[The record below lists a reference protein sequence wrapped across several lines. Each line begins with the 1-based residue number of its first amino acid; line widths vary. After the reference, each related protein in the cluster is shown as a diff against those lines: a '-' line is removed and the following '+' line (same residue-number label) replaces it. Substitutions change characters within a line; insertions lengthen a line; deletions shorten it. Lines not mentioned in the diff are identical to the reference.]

1 MGNKTFRKATLWLLV
16 LFAVFLFAPF
26 SSSADDGYDAHFFI
40 RYDSSTQTE
49 DGTTS
54 YHPSHYFPVGT
65 TASDYVYGSGGS
77 DYTSVDGKVLT
88 KSAYVAGAEKII
100 TGGNVNLYDS
110 FGTEANTEALHK
122 YFKTVYDNIL
132 QEPSRDVIQTSIGKA
147 LGAKY
152 ATLYAKGE
160 IDVLWYVSK
169 AESSY
174 VNVDGVV
181 YYVKTGQVVDK
192 PETDSG
198 SVEIDGIKNLKG
210 RNFKKG
216 DSWSFAI
223 KADSA
228 DAPMPEKSTVSIQPE
243 DDAVEYFTF
252 GEIHFTRADLAGTNS
267 KTFRYTITE
276 SGSVANVTND
286 SATHTV
292 NVTVSYDRNTKKL
305 SVKAAYLNGGKSGS
319 SAEFNNEY
327 HKPVTSVQGKKV
339 WADSNDRS
347 QMRPEFITIHLL
359 RNGEE
364 IKTKTVTE
372 ANDWKWTFDNL
383 DKFDANDKEYKYTIK
398 EDTVPF
404 YTSAESKDAD
414 GNTVITNTYKP
425 EKLELKGDSALKV
438 TKVVVGKKSA
448 EPFTFKLTAAEN
460 YGDAVK
466 MPANTEVKTS
476 DSIPADGAETKSFQP
491 VEITKAGTYQFKV
504 KETTTTTAG
513 GWDYDNRERTLTVK
527 VADNKGHL
535 EVVDADSTLSAT
547 VTNTFTPAVM
557 DGDTAIT
564 GLKTLIGRNML
575 KDEEFNFTLKAGDEA
590 TQKAID
596 EKDIVLGSTNARVST
611 LADGSTTT
619 FMFGRAEFSKEG
631 EYTFIVTEKDG
642 GKPGM
647 KYDTE
652 GKILKVK
659 VSKEDGVLKA
669 VQMNSPSYKNVYEA
683 AGEYTPAGTKT
694 LLSENGNKLSVKDGQ
709 FEFNVYYSGHEDQE
723 PVTTGTTGSGKDAPI
738 HFGTLSYSISD
749 LEKLVAKGYA
759 DKKVLASGAEYSI
772 NYAVTE
778 KETGNSA
785 LQQNTQTQTFRVVV
799 KDNGTGK
806 LTVESGTG
814 KKLNFENVYKSEKAT
829 VNFEGL
835 KVLEGRSLKAGEFT
849 FKVASADA
857 DTPMPEAREAQ
868 NKANGSVNF
877 GTITYGKDDL
887 GDATEKTF
895 TYKITESG
903 NHPGVSND
911 TETKTVKVT
920 VKDDGKG
927 HITAELNPKAAPLF
941 TFNNT
946 YRTTSQDSSVTGQ
959 VSIKKALAGRAMED
973 GEFHFVLKDEKG
985 KTVGNATND
994 KDGNITFPA
1003 LTFQNVG
1010 TYNYT
1015 VEEVAGNDSHITYD
1029 TTSYRV
1035 SAVVTD
1041 NLDGTLKVT
1050 WKSGTGTILFKN
1062 TYSVDPTEA
1071 TPSVEKEIIGE
1082 NPAKDSTFRFTL
1094 TGTDNAPMPKGSV
1107 DGEKTETITGEGQ
1120 TEFGKITFT
1129 QAGTYTYKV
1138 TEKLGNEAS
1147 YNYDST
1153 EYTLTYKVTDV
1164 RGELKAEQSITTG
1177 GKSANAMVFTN
1188 EYAPAS
1194 MEGDAA
1200 ITGTKE
1206 LVGRSMQADEQFE
1219 FTLKAGDEATQK
1231 AIDEKDIV
1239 LTDTDASLSGMK
1251 DGEKATF
1258 SFGRA
1263 EFSKEG
1269 EYTFTATE
1277 KDGRKAGMTYDTA
1290 AKTFKVKVFKKN
1302 GVMSTVQENQP
1313 TFKNT
1318 YEASGEYTPAGTKTL
1333 LNENGNK
1340 LSVKDNQFKFSVY
1353 YAGHEEGEPVI
1364 TGTTAGGKD
1373 AAIQFGKLS
1382 YTISDLEK
1390 LVAKG
1395 YADKKVLEDGAE
1407 YSINYAVTENA
1418 TGNSALQQN
1427 TQVQTFRVVVT
1438 DNGSGNLAT
1447 KSVYGQKIAFENLY
1461 KSDKATV
1468 NFEGQKVLEGRKL
1481 KADEFSFKFTS
1492 DEANAP
1498 MPEQTEV
1505 QNKAD
1510 GSVNFGAITYGKND
1524 LGDATEKTF
1533 TYKVKES
1540 GNQPGVSNDTETKI
1554 VKVTVKDDGKGHITA
1569 ETNPNT
1575 APLFTFNN
1583 TYSTT
1588 SQDSSV
1594 TGQVQM
1600 KKALTGRALKDGE
1613 FHFVLK
1619 NEAGKEVGKAVN
1631 DKDGN
1636 ITFPKLTFKNVG
1648 TYNYTV
1654 EEVAGNDRHITYD
1667 TTSYAVSAVVTD
1679 NLDGTLKVT
1688 WNSGTGNIQF
1698 RNTYTVD
1705 STNAT
1710 PSVEK
1715 KIAGG
1720 NPAKDST
1727 FRFTLTG
1734 KDNAPMPEGSKDG
1747 VKSASI
1753 TGEGK
1758 ADFGKITFDKAG
1770 TYTYKVSEKIGS
1782 ESSYNYDATEYT
1794 LTYKVKDVDGELKAE
1809 KSITAGGKSADS
1821 MVFTN
1826 KYAPAS
1832 LDGDTALTG
1841 TKTLIG
1847 RNMLKDEEFNFTLKA
1862 GDEATQ
1868 KAIDEKDIVLGSTNA
1883 RVSIL
1888 SNGSTTTFMFGR
1900 AEFAKEGE
1908 YTFLVTERDGGK
1920 PGMKYDTESKNLKVK
1935 VSKVNG
1941 IMTAVQEKTPAFK
1954 NTYEASGEYTPEGS
1968 KTLLNENGNKMS
1980 VKDDQFKFSVYYA
1993 GHEDQDPIITGTT
2006 GNGKYAPIHFG
2017 TLSYTISGLEKLVAK
2032 GYADKKVLAN
2042 GAEYSINY
2050 GVTENATGNSALQQ
2064 NTQTQTF
2071 RVVVKDNGT
2080 GKLTVE
2086 SGTGKKLNFE
2096 NVYKSEKATVNFEG
2110 LKVLEGRSLKAGE
2123 FSFKI
2128 ASDDANAPMPEQ
2140 TEVKNHANG
2149 SVNFGTITYGKNDL
2163 GDATEKTFTYKVTES
2178 GNHPGVAN
2186 DTETKTVKVTV
2197 KDDGKGH
2204 ITAETNPNAAP
2215 LFAFNNTYST
2225 QPMDSSVTGQV
2236 QIKKA
2241 LAGRSMEEGEFHF
2254 VLKNE
2259 EGKTVDNAV
2268 NDKDGNIT
2276 FKKLTFKNVGTYNY
2290 TVEEVAGN
2298 DRHITYDKNSYN
2310 VSAAVTDNLDGTL
2323 KVTWTSGT
2331 GAILFKNTYT
2341 VDPTD
2346 ATPSVE
2352 KKIAGGNPAKDSTF
2366 RFTLTGKDNA
2376 PMPEGSKDSVKSA
2389 SITGEGKADFGK
2401 ITFDKAGTYT
2411 YKVAEENGN
2420 ESSYNYDSTEYT
2432 LTYKVT
2438 DVKGELKA
2446 EQSITAGD
2454 KSADE
2459 MVFTNEY
2466 APASMD
2472 GDTAITG
2479 TKELTGRSMLKDEK
2493 FEFTLKAGDEETQK
2507 AIDEKDIVLDDTH
2520 ASLSGMRD
2528 GQKST
2533 FSFGRAEFSKEGE
2546 YTFTVTEKDG
2556 GKAGMTYDTKE
2567 KTFKV
2572 KVAKENGIMTAVQ
2585 EETPTFKNVYEASG
2599 EYTPAGTKTLL
2610 SENGNKLSVKD
2621 NQFKFSV
2628 YYAGHEDQKP
2638 VTTGVTTS
2646 GKDAAIHFGTLSYTV
2661 SDLEKLVAKGYAAKT
2676 AKDDGAEYS
2685 INYAVTENATGNSAL
2700 QQNTQV
2706 QTFRVVVTDNGSGNL
2721 ATKSVYGQK
2730 IAFENLYKSDKA
2742 TVNFEGQKVLEGRKL
2757 KADEFSFKFTSDE
2770 ANAPMPEQAEVKNKA
2785 NGQISFGTVTYGKDD
2800 LGDETEKTFTY
2811 KVKESGNRPGVAN
2824 DTETKTVKVTVKDDG
2839 KGHITAETDPKTAPL
2854 FAFSNTYSTKPM
2866 DSSVTDQ
2873 VQMKKVIVG
2882 RAMEEGEFHFVLKNE
2897 EGKTLDN
2904 AVNDKAGNITFDKL
2918 TFKKVGTYNYTVE
2931 EVAGNDR
2938 HITYD
2943 ATPYTISAIVT
2954 DNLDGTLKVTWKS
2967 GTGAILFK
2975 NTYTPDST
2983 DAAPSVEKKIAG
2995 KNPAK
3000 DSTFRFTLT
3009 GKDNAPM
3016 PEGSKDDRKTVKIT
3030 GEGKAD
3036 FGKINFTRAGTY
3048 TYKVAEEN
3056 GNESSYNYDST
3067 EYTLTYKVT
3076 DVRGTLKA
3084 EQSITA
3090 GGKSADAMVFTNKY
3104 APASMEGDAAIT
3116 GTKELAG
3123 RSMQK
3128 NEKFEFTLKA
3138 GDEATQKAIDEKDIV
3153 LDDTHASLSGMR
3165 DGQKS
3170 TFSFGR
3176 AEFSKEG
3183 EYTFTVTEKDG
3194 GKTGM
3199 TYDTKEKTFKVKVA
3213 KENGIMTAVQEETP
3227 TFKNVYEAS
3236 GEFTPAGTKTLLSE
3250 NGNKLSV
3257 KDNQFK
3263 FSVYYAGHTD
3273 GEAVTTGTTGSGK
3286 EAEIHFGKISYT
3298 ISELEKLVQ
3307 NGYANKVEIDGGTR
3321 YVINYVVTE
3330 NPSDNDAMQQ
3340 NTEAKGVQVFV
3351 EDNGDGTLSVE
3362 SEGADHLD
3370 FENRYKSGEAKVA
3383 LEGLKVLE
3391 GRSLQAEEFT
3401 FTLTSEDADAPMPEK
3416 SEVKNDAKGQINF
3429 GTITYGKDDLG
3440 DATEKTFTYQV
3451 KESGEQPGVAN
3462 DTETKTVKVTVKD
3475 DGEGHITA
3483 ETEPK
3488 EAPLFAFNNTYSTT
3502 SKESSVTDTVKIRKT
3517 LTGRKLKNKEFTFV
3531 LKDKDGKNVAEAKNN
3546 ADGKVTFKSLT
3557 FDEVG
3562 TYNYIVKEVKGNAKH
3577 VTYDANAYKVTAT
3590 VTDNL
3595 DGTLS
3600 VKWSTGTKKEIRF
3613 YNRYKTK
3620 TVTSNSNGKHGG
3632 KADNNNI
3639 GPFTGDD
3646 SNADLYLGLM
3656 GASAAV
3662 LAALAGSR
3670 KKRKL

>member
-1 MGNKTFRKATLWLLV
+1 MGNKISRKATLWLLV

-49 DGTTS
+49 DGTTHYS
-54 YHPSHYFPVGT
+54 PKHYFPVGT
-65 TASDYVYGSGGS
+65 TASGYVYGSGGS

-88 KSAYVAGAEKII
+88 KSAYVPGAEAAI

-110 FGTEANTEALHK
+110 FDTEALHT

-132 QEPSRDVIQTSIGKA
+132 QEPSRDVIQASIEKA

-152 ATLYAKGE
+152 AAMYAKGE

-192 PETDSG
+192 PETDRST
-198 SVEIDGIKNLKG
+198 VEIDGIKNLKG

-216 DSWSFAI
+216 DSWNFAI
-223 KADSA
+223 QADTD
-228 DAPMPEKSTVSIQPE
+228 DAPMPEKTTARIQPE
-243 DDAVEYFTF
+243 DDVVEYFTF
-252 GEIHFTRADLAGTNS
+252 GEIHFTRADLKGSNS

-286 SATHTV
+286 SASHTV
-292 NVTVSYDRNTKKL
+292 NVTVSYDRNKSKL
-305 SVKAAYLNGGKSGS
+305 SAKAEYLNGGKSGT

-327 HKPVTSVQGKKV
+327 HKPVTRVQVEKV
-339 WADSNDRS
+339 WSDSNDRS
-347 QMRPEFITIHLL
+347 RMRPESITIHLL

-404 YTSAESKDAD
+404 YTSAESTDAD

-425 EKLELKGDSALKV
+425 EKLELKGDAALKV

-491 VEITKAGTYQFKV
+491 VEITKAGTYKFKV

-575 KDEEFNFTLKAGDEA
+575 KDEEFNFTLKAGDAA

-659 VSKEDGVLKA
+659 VSKEDGALKA

-694 LLSENGNKLSVKDGQ
+694 LLNENGNKLSVKDGQ
-709 FEFNVYYSGHEDQE
+709 FEFNVYYSGHEDRE

-738 HFGTLSYSISD
+738 HFGTLSYTISD

-759 DKKVLASGAEYSI
+759 DKKVLANGAEYSI
-772 NYAVTE
+772 NYTVTE

-785 LQQNTQTQTFRVVV
+785 LQQNTQTQTFRVVM

-806 LTVESGTG
+806 LTVKSGTG
-814 KKLNFENVYKSEKAT
+814 KKLNFENEYKSEKAT

-835 KVLEGRSLKAGEFT
+835 KVLEGRNLKADEFT
-849 FKVASADA
+849 FKVTSDDADA
-857 DTPMPEAREAQ
+857 PMPKAREAQ
-868 NKANGSVNF
+868 NRANGSVNF
-877 GTITYGKDDL
+877 GTVTYGKDDL

-895 TYKITESG
+895 TYKVSESG

-911 TETKTVKVT
+911 TATKTVKVT

-927 HITAELNPKAAPLF
+927 HITAETDPKAAPLF

-946 YRTTSQDSSVTGQ
+946 YSTAPQDSSVTGQ

-973 GEFHFVLKDEKG
+973 GEFHFVLKDENG
-985 KTVGNATND
+985 KTVGEGTND
-994 KDGNITFPA
+994 KDGNISFPA
-1003 LTFQNVG
+1003 LTFKNVG

-1015 VEEVAGNDSHITYD
+1015 VKEVAGNDSHITYD
-1029 TTSYRV
+1029 ATPYKV

-1050 WKSGTGTILFKN
+1050 WKSGTGAILFKN
-1062 TYSVDPTEA
+1062 TYTVDPTDA
-1071 TPSVEKEIIGE
+1071 APSVEKKITGG

-1094 TGTDNAPMPKGSV
+1094 TGTGNAPMPKGSV
-1107 DGEKTETITGEGQ
+1107 DGEKTETIAGEGQ
-1120 TEFGKITFT
+1120 TDFGKITFT
-1129 QAGTYTYKV
+1129 RAGTYTYKV
-1138 TEKLGNEAS
+1138 TEELGNEAS

-1164 RGELKAEQSITTG
+1164 RGELKAEQSITAG
-1177 GKSANAMVFTN
+1177 GKSADSMVFTN

-1206 LVGRSMQADEQFE
+1206 LVGRSMLDGETFDFA
-1219 FTLKAGDEATQK
+1219 LKAGDEATQK

-1251 DGEKATF
+1251 NGEKATF

-1269 EYTFTATE
+1269 EYTFTVTE
-1277 KDGRKAGMTYDTA
+1277 KDGGKAGMTYDTE

-1302 GVMSTVQENQP
+1302 GVMRTVQENKP

-1318 YEASGEYTPAGTKTL
+1318 YEASGEYTPAGSKTL

-1353 YAGHEEGEPVI
+1353 YAGHEDGEPVI

-1407 YSINYAVTENA
+1407 YSINYAVTEN
-1418 TGNSALQQN
+1418 TPKNSALQQN

-1447 KSVYGQKIAFENLY
+1447 KSVYGHKIAFENLY

-1533 TYKVKES
+1533 TYKVKEY
-1540 GNQPGVSNDTETKI
+1540 GNRPGVSNDTETKI

-1569 ETNPNT
+1569 ETDPNT
-1575 APLFTFNN
+1575 TPLFTFNN

-1594 TGQVQM
+1594 TGQVSI
-1600 KKALTGRALKDGE
+1600 KKALAGRAMEDGE

-1619 NEAGKEVGKAVN
+1619 DENGKTVGNAVN

-1636 ITFPKLTFKNVG
+1636 ITFDKLTFKNVG

-1654 EEVAGNDRHITYD
+1654 EEV
-1667 TTSYAVSAVVTD
+1667 
-1679 NLDGTLKVT
+1679 
-1688 WNSGTGNIQF
+1688 
-1698 RNTYTVD
+1698 
-1705 STNAT
+1705 
-1710 PSVEK
+1710 P
-1715 KIAGG
+1715 
-1720 NPAKDST
+1720 
-1727 FRFTLTG
+1727 
-1734 KDNAPMPEGSKDG
+1734 
-1747 VKSASI
+1747 
-1753 TGEGK
+1753 
-1758 ADFGKITFDKAG
+1758 
-1770 TYTYKVSEKIGS
+1770 
-1782 ESSYNYDATEYT
+1782 
-1794 LTYKVKDVDGELKAE
+1794 
-1809 KSITAGGKSADS
+1809 
-1821 MVFTN
+1821 
-1826 KYAPAS
+1826 
-1832 LDGDTALTG
+1832 
-1841 TKTLIG
+1841 
-1847 RNMLKDEEFNFTLKA
+1847 
-1862 GDEATQ
+1862 
-1868 KAIDEKDIVLGSTNA
+1868 
-1883 RVSIL
+1883 
-1888 SNGSTTTFMFGR
+1888 
-1900 AEFAKEGE
+1900 
-1908 YTFLVTERDGGK
+1908 
-1920 PGMKYDTESKNLKVK
+1920 
-1935 VSKVNG
+1935 
-1941 IMTAVQEKTPAFK
+1941 
-1954 NTYEASGEYTPEGS
+1954 
-1968 KTLLNENGNKMS
+1968 
-1980 VKDDQFKFSVYYA
+1980 
-1993 GHEDQDPIITGTT
+1993 
-2006 GNGKYAPIHFG
+2006 
-2017 TLSYTISGLEKLVAK
+2017 
-2032 GYADKKVLAN
+2032 
-2042 GAEYSINY
+2042 
-2050 GVTENATGNSALQQ
+2050 
-2064 NTQTQTF
+2064 
-2071 RVVVKDNGT
+2071 
-2080 GKLTVE
+2080 
-2086 SGTGKKLNFE
+2086 
-2096 NVYKSEKATVNFEG
+2096 
-2110 LKVLEGRSLKAGE
+2110 
-2123 FSFKI
+2123 
-2128 ASDDANAPMPEQ
+2128 
-2140 TEVKNHANG
+2140 
-2149 SVNFGTITYGKNDL
+2149 
-2163 GDATEKTFTYKVTES
+2163 
-2178 GNHPGVAN
+2178 
-2186 DTETKTVKVTV
+2186 
-2197 KDDGKGH
+2197 
-2204 ITAETNPNAAP
+2204 
-2215 LFAFNNTYST
+2215 
-2225 QPMDSSVTGQV
+2225 
-2236 QIKKA
+2236 
-2241 LAGRSMEEGEFHF
+2241 
-2254 VLKNE
+2254 
-2259 EGKTVDNAV
+2259 
-2268 NDKDGNIT
+2268 
-2276 FKKLTFKNVGTYNY
+2276 
-2290 TVEEVAGN
+2290 
-2298 DRHITYDKNSYN
+2298 
-2310 VSAAVTDNLDGTL
+2310 
-2323 KVTWTSGT
+2323 
-2331 GAILFKNTYT
+2331 
-2341 VDPTD
+2341 
-2346 ATPSVE
+2346 
-2352 KKIAGGNPAKDSTF
+2352 
-2366 RFTLTGKDNA
+2366 
-2376 PMPEGSKDSVKSA
+2376 
-2389 SITGEGKADFGK
+2389 
-2401 ITFDKAGTYT
+2401 
-2411 YKVAEENGN
+2411 
-2420 ESSYNYDSTEYT
+2420 
-2432 LTYKVT
+2432 
-2438 DVKGELKA
+2438 
-2446 EQSITAGD
+2446 
-2454 KSADE
+2454 
-2459 MVFTNEY
+2459 
-2466 APASMD
+2466 
-2472 GDTAITG
+2472 
-2479 TKELTGRSMLKDEK
+2479 
-2493 FEFTLKAGDEETQK
+2493 
-2507 AIDEKDIVLDDTH
+2507 
-2520 ASLSGMRD
+2520 
-2528 GQKST
+2528 
-2533 FSFGRAEFSKEGE
+2533 
-2546 YTFTVTEKDG
+2546 
-2556 GKAGMTYDTKE
+2556 
-2567 KTFKV
+2567 
-2572 KVAKENGIMTAVQ
+2572 
-2585 EETPTFKNVYEASG
+2585 
-2599 EYTPAGTKTLL
+2599 
-2610 SENGNKLSVKD
+2610 
-2621 NQFKFSV
+2621 
-2628 YYAGHEDQKP
+2628 
-2638 VTTGVTTS
+2638 
-2646 GKDAAIHFGTLSYTV
+2646 
-2661 SDLEKLVAKGYAAKT
+2661 
-2676 AKDDGAEYS
+2676 
-2685 INYAVTENATGNSAL
+2685 
-2700 QQNTQV
+2700 
-2706 QTFRVVVTDNGSGNL
+2706 
-2721 ATKSVYGQK
+2721 
-2730 IAFENLYKSDKA
+2730 
-2742 TVNFEGQKVLEGRKL
+2742 
-2757 KADEFSFKFTSDE
+2757 
-2770 ANAPMPEQAEVKNKA
+2770 
-2785 NGQISFGTVTYGKDD
+2785 
-2800 LGDETEKTFTY
+2800 
-2811 KVKESGNRPGVAN
+2811 
-2824 DTETKTVKVTVKDDG
+2824 
-2839 KGHITAETDPKTAPL
+2839 
-2854 FAFSNTYSTKPM
+2854 
-2866 DSSVTDQ
+2866 
-2873 VQMKKVIVG
+2873 
-2882 RAMEEGEFHFVLKNE
+2882 
-2897 EGKTLDN
+2897 
-2904 AVNDKAGNITFDKL
+2904 
-2918 TFKKVGTYNYTVE
+2918 
-2931 EVAGNDR
+2931 GNDR

-3000 DSTFRFTLT
+3000 DSTFHFTLT

-3016 PEGSKDDRKTVKIT
+3016 PEGSKDGKKTVKIT
-3030 GEGKAD
+3030 GEGQTD
-3036 FGKINFTRAGTY
+3036 FGKITFTQAGTY
-3048 TYKVAEEN
+3048 TYKVAEET

-3116 GTKELAG
+3116 GTKELVG
-3123 RSMQK
+3123 RSMLK
-3128 NEKFEFTLKA
+3128 DEKFEFVLKA
-3138 GDEATQKAIDEKDIV
+3138 GDAETQKAIDEKDIV
-3153 LDDTHASLSGMR
+3153 LDDTNASLSGMK
-3165 DGQKS
+3165 DGEKA

-3194 GKTGM
+3194 GKAGM
-3199 TYDTKEKTFKVKVA
+3199 TYDENEKVLKVKVA
-3213 KENGIMTAVQEETP
+3213 KKNGVMTAVQEETP
-3227 TFKNVYEAS
+3227 AFRNTYEAA
-3236 GEFTPAGTKTLLSE
+3236 GEYTPEGTKTLLSE
-3250 NGNKLSV
+3250 KKNKLTI
-3257 KDNQFK
+3257 KAGEFK
-3263 FSVYYAGHTD
+3263 FSVYYAGHED
-3273 GEAVTTGTTGSGK
+3273 QKPVTTGVTTSGK
-3286 EAEIHFGKISYT
+3286 DADIHFGTLSYT
-3298 ISELEKLVQ
+3298 VSDLEELVTK
-3307 NGYANKVEIDGGTR
+3307 GYADKAELDNGARYYID
-3321 YVINYVVTE
+3321 YVVVE
-3330 NPSDNDAMQQ
+3330 NASENNALQA
-3340 NTEAKGVQVFV
+3340 NTQAPTFRV
-3351 EDNGDGTLSVE
+3351 EVTDNGDGTLTAE
-3362 SEGADHLD
+3362 SEEGSKLA
-3370 FENRYKSGEAKVA
+3370 FENLYKSDKATVHFNGQ
-3383 LEGLKVLE
+3383 KVLE
-3391 GRSLQAEEFT
+3391 GRPLKADEFT
-3401 FTLTSEDADAPMPEK
+3401 FNVTSNDETAPMPEK
-3416 SEVKNDAKGQINF
+3416 TEVKNEEGGNIDF

-3440 DATEKTFTYQV
+3440 DETEKTFTYQV

-3546 ADGKVTFKSLT
+3546 ADGSVAFKSLT

-3562 TYNYIVKEVKGNAKH
+3562 TYNYTVKEVKGNAKR
-3577 VTYDANAYKVTAT
+3577 VSYDTNAYNVTAT

-3600 VKWSTGTKKEIRF
+3600 VKWSTGTKKEIHF
-3613 YNRYKTK
+3613 YNRYKKK
-3620 TVTSNSNGKHGG
+3620 TVTPNPSGKHGG
-3632 KADNNNI
+3632 KDDNNNI

-3646 SNADLYLGLM
+3646 NNADLYLGLM
-3656 GASAAV
+3656 GASAAL

>member
-1 MGNKTFRKATLWLLV
+1 MGNKISRKATVWLLV

-54 YHPSHYFPVGT
+54 YSPKHYFPVGT

-88 KSAYVAGAEKII
+88 KTANVPGGEKII

-110 FGTEANTEALHK
+110 FDTETNTEALHK
-122 YFKTVYDNIL
+122 YFETVYNNIL
-132 QEPSRDVIQTSIGKA
+132 QEPSRDVIQTSIEKA
-147 LGAKY
+147 LGTKY

-181 YYVKTGQVVDK
+181 YYVKSGQVVDK

-198 SVEIDGIKNLKG
+198 TVEIDGIKNLKG

-216 DSWSFAI
+216 DSWNFAI

-228 DAPMPEKSTVSIQPE
+228 DAPMPEKTTVSIQPE

-252 GEIHFTRADLAGTNS
+252 GEIHFTRADLKGSNS

-347 QMRPEFITIHLL
+347 QMRPESITIHLL

-372 ANDWKWTFDNL
+372 ANDWKWTFDDL

-476 DSIPADGAETKSFQP
+476 DSIPADGAETKYFQP

-513 GWDYDNRERTLTVK
+513 GWNYDNRERTLTVK

-647 KYDTE
+647 KYDTQ

-683 AGEYTPAGTKT
+683 TGEYTPAGTKT
-694 LLSENGNKLSVKDGQ
+694 LLNENGNKLSVKDGQ
-709 FEFNVYYSGHEDQE
+709 FEFNVYYSGHEDRE

-738 HFGTLSYSISD
+738 RFGTLSYSISD

-785 LQQNTQTQTFRVVV
+785 LQQNTQTQTFRVVIT
-799 KDNGTGK
+799 DNGTGK
-806 LTVESGTG
+806 LAVKAATG
-814 KKLNFENVYKSEKAT
+814 QKLNFENEYKSEKAT
-829 VNFEGL
+829 VDFEGL

-849 FKVASADA
+849 FKVTSDDADA
-857 DTPMPEAREAQ
+857 PMPEAREAQ
-868 NKANGSVNF
+868 NKANGRVNF
-877 GTITYGKDDL
+877 GTVTYGKDDL

-895 TYKITESG
+895 AYKVTESG
-903 NHPGVSND
+903 NHPGVAND

-927 HITAELNPKAAPLF
+927 HITAELDPKAAPLF

-946 YRTTSQDSSVTGQ
+946 YRTASQESSVTGQ
-959 VSIKKALAGRAMED
+959 VQIKKALAGRAMED

-1003 LTFQNVG
+1003 LTFKNVG

-1029 TTSYRV
+1029 ATSYKV

-1041 NLDGTLKVT
+1041 NLDGTLKVIWT
-1050 WKSGTGTILFKN
+1050 GGNGTILFKN
-1062 TYSVDPTEA
+1062 TYTVDPTDA
-1071 TPSVEKEIIGE
+1071 TPSVEKKITGG

-1120 TEFGKITFT
+1120 TDFGKITFT
-1129 QAGTYTYKV
+1129 RAGTYTYKV

-1164 RGELKAEQSITTG
+1164 RGELKAEQSITAG
-1177 GKSANAMVFTN
+1177 GKSADAMVFTN
-1188 EYAPAS
+1188 KYAPAS

-1206 LVGRSMQADEQFE
+1206 LVGRSMLKGEKFE
-1219 FTLKAGDEATQK
+1219 FALKAGDAATQK

-1239 LTDTDASLSGMK
+1239 LDDTNASLSGMK

-1269 EYTFTATE
+1269 EYTFTVTE
-1277 KDGRKAGMTYDTA
+1277 KDGGKAGMTYDDNE
-1290 AKTFKVKVFKKN
+1290 KVLKVKVSKKD
-1302 GVMSTVQENQP
+1302 GVMTAVQEETP
-1313 TFKNT
+1313 AFRNT
-1318 YEASGEYTPAGTKTL
+1318 YEAAGEYTPEGTKTL
-1333 LNENGNK
+1333 LSEKKNK
-1340 LSVKDNQFKFSVY
+1340 LTVKGGEFKFSVY
-1353 YAGHEEGEPVI
+1353 YAGHEDQNPVT
-1364 TGTTAGGKD
+1364 TGVTTSGKD
-1373 AAIQFGKLS
+1373 AAIHFGTLS
-1382 YTISDLEK
+1382 YTVSDLEK
-1390 LVAKG
+1390 LVTKG
-1395 YADKKVLEDGAE
+1395 YAAKTAKEDGAE
-1407 YSINYAVTENA
+1407 YSINYVVTENA

-1427 TQVQTFRVVVT
+1427 TQSTPFRVVVK
-1438 DNGSGNLAT
+1438 DNAGGRLSVESGTGKKLD
-1447 KSVYGQKIAFENLY
+1447 FENEY
-1461 KSDKATV
+1461 KSEKATV
-1468 NFEGQKVLEGRKL
+1468 SFEGLKVLEGRKL
-1481 KADEFSFKFTS
+1481 NADEFTFHVTS
-1492 DEANAP
+1492 DDENAP

-1505 QNKAD
+1505 KNKAN
-1510 GSVNFGAITYGKND
+1510 GQISFGTITYGKDD
-1524 LGDATEKTF
+1524 LGDETEKTF

-1540 GNQPGVSNDTETKI
+1540 GN
-1554 VKVTVKDDGKGHITA
+1554 
-1569 ETNPNT
+1569 
-1575 APLFTFNN
+1575 
-1583 TYSTT
+1583 
-1588 SQDSSV
+1588 
-1594 TGQVQM
+1594 
-1600 KKALTGRALKDGE
+1600 R
-1613 FHFVLK
+1613 
-1619 NEAGKEVGKAVN
+1619 
-1631 DKDGN
+1631 
-1636 ITFPKLTFKNVG
+1636 
-1648 TYNYTV
+1648 
-1654 EEVAGNDRHITYD
+1654 
-1667 TTSYAVSAVVTD
+1667 
-1679 NLDGTLKVT
+1679 
-1688 WNSGTGNIQF
+1688 
-1698 RNTYTVD
+1698 
-1705 STNAT
+1705 
-1710 PSVEK
+1710 
-1715 KIAGG
+1715 
-1720 NPAKDST
+1720 
-1727 FRFTLTG
+1727 
-1734 KDNAPMPEGSKDG
+1734 
-1747 VKSASI
+1747 
-1753 TGEGK
+1753 
-1758 ADFGKITFDKAG
+1758 
-1770 TYTYKVSEKIGS
+1770 
-1782 ESSYNYDATEYT
+1782 
-1794 LTYKVKDVDGELKAE
+1794 
-1809 KSITAGGKSADS
+1809 
-1821 MVFTN
+1821 
-1826 KYAPAS
+1826 
-1832 LDGDTALTG
+1832 
-1841 TKTLIG
+1841 
-1847 RNMLKDEEFNFTLKA
+1847 
-1862 GDEATQ
+1862 
-1868 KAIDEKDIVLGSTNA
+1868 
-1883 RVSIL
+1883 
-1888 SNGSTTTFMFGR
+1888 
-1900 AEFAKEGE
+1900 
-1908 YTFLVTERDGGK
+1908 
-1920 PGMKYDTESKNLKVK
+1920 
-1935 VSKVNG
+1935 
-1941 IMTAVQEKTPAFK
+1941 
-1954 NTYEASGEYTPEGS
+1954 
-1968 KTLLNENGNKMS
+1968 
-1980 VKDDQFKFSVYYA
+1980 
-1993 GHEDQDPIITGTT
+1993 
-2006 GNGKYAPIHFG
+2006 
-2017 TLSYTISGLEKLVAK
+2017 
-2032 GYADKKVLAN
+2032 
-2042 GAEYSINY
+2042 
-2050 GVTENATGNSALQQ
+2050 
-2064 NTQTQTF
+2064 
-2071 RVVVKDNGT
+2071 
-2080 GKLTVE
+2080 
-2086 SGTGKKLNFE
+2086 
-2096 NVYKSEKATVNFEG
+2096 
-2110 LKVLEGRSLKAGE
+2110 
-2123 FSFKI
+2123 
-2128 ASDDANAPMPEQ
+2128 
-2140 TEVKNHANG
+2140 
-2149 SVNFGTITYGKNDL
+2149 
-2163 GDATEKTFTYKVTES
+2163 
-2178 GNHPGVAN
+2178 PGVAN

-2376 PMPEGSKDSVKSA
+2376 PMPEGSKDGVKSA

-2493 FEFTLKAGDEETQK
+2493 FEFTLKAGDEATQK

-2585 EETPTFKNVYEASG
+2585 EETPTFKNIYEASG
-2599 EYTPAGTKTLL
+2599 EY
-2610 SENGNKLSVKD
+2610 
-2621 NQFKFSV
+2621 
-2628 YYAGHEDQKP
+2628 
-2638 VTTGVTTS
+2638 
-2646 GKDAAIHFGTLSYTV
+2646 
-2661 SDLEKLVAKGYAAKT
+2661 
-2676 AKDDGAEYS
+2676 
-2685 INYAVTENATGNSAL
+2685 
-2700 QQNTQV
+2700 
-2706 QTFRVVVTDNGSGNL
+2706 
-2721 ATKSVYGQK
+2721 
-2730 IAFENLYKSDKA
+2730 
-2742 TVNFEGQKVLEGRKL
+2742 
-2757 KADEFSFKFTSDE
+2757 
-2770 ANAPMPEQAEVKNKA
+2770 
-2785 NGQISFGTVTYGKDD
+2785 
-2800 LGDETEKTFTY
+2800 
-2811 KVKESGNRPGVAN
+2811 
-2824 DTETKTVKVTVKDDG
+2824 
-2839 KGHITAETDPKTAPL
+2839 
-2854 FAFSNTYSTKPM
+2854 
-2866 DSSVTDQ
+2866 
-2873 VQMKKVIVG
+2873 
-2882 RAMEEGEFHFVLKNE
+2882 
-2897 EGKTLDN
+2897 
-2904 AVNDKAGNITFDKL
+2904 
-2918 TFKKVGTYNYTVE
+2918 
-2931 EVAGNDR
+2931 
-2938 HITYD
+2938 
-2943 ATPYTISAIVT
+2943 
-2954 DNLDGTLKVTWKS
+2954 
-2967 GTGAILFK
+2967 
-2975 NTYTPDST
+2975 
-2983 DAAPSVEKKIAG
+2983 
-2995 KNPAK
+2995 
-3000 DSTFRFTLT
+3000 
-3009 GKDNAPM
+3009 
-3016 PEGSKDDRKTVKIT
+3016 
-3030 GEGKAD
+3030 
-3036 FGKINFTRAGTY
+3036 
-3048 TYKVAEEN
+3048 
-3056 GNESSYNYDST
+3056 
-3067 EYTLTYKVT
+3067 
-3076 DVRGTLKA
+3076 
-3084 EQSITA
+3084 
-3090 GGKSADAMVFTNKY
+3090 
-3104 APASMEGDAAIT
+3104 
-3116 GTKELAG
+3116 
-3123 RSMQK
+3123 
-3128 NEKFEFTLKA
+3128 
-3138 GDEATQKAIDEKDIV
+3138 
-3153 LDDTHASLSGMR
+3153 
-3165 DGQKS
+3165 
-3170 TFSFGR
+3170 
-3176 AEFSKEG
+3176 
-3183 EYTFTVTEKDG
+3183 
-3194 GKTGM
+3194 
-3199 TYDTKEKTFKVKVA
+3199 
-3213 KENGIMTAVQEETP
+3213 
-3227 TFKNVYEAS
+3227 
-3236 GEFTPAGTKTLLSE
+3236 TPAGTKTLLSE

-3273 GEAVTTGTTGSGK
+3273 GEAVTTGTTGNGK
-3286 EAEIHFGKISYT
+3286 DAEIGFGKLTYT
-3298 ISELEKLVQ
+3298 ISDLEKLVAK
-3307 NGYANKVEIDGGTR
+3307 GYADKAELDNGARYYID
-3321 YVINYVVTE
+3321 YVVIE
-3330 NPSDNDAMQQ
+3330 NASDNSALQA
-3340 NTEAKGVQVFV
+3340 NTQAPTFRV
-3351 EDNGDGTLSVE
+3351 EVTDNGDGTLTAA
-3362 SEGADHLD
+3362 SEEGSKLA
-3370 FENRYKSGEAKVA
+3370 FENLYKSDKATVHFNGQ
-3383 LEGLKVLE
+3383 KVLE
-3391 GRSLQAEEFT
+3391 GRPLKADEFT
-3401 FTLTSEDADAPMPEK
+3401 FNVTSDEENAPMPEK
-3416 SEVKNDAKGQINF
+3416 TEVKNEEGGNVDF

-3440 DATEKTFTYQV
+3440 DETEKTFTYQV
-3451 KESGEQPGVAN
+3451 KEAGEQPGVAN

-3502 SKESSVTDTVKIRKT
+3502 SKDSSVTDTVKIRKT

-3562 TYNYIVKEVKGNAKH
+3562 TYNYTVKEVKGNAKH
-3577 VTYDANAYKVTAT
+3577 VTYDANAYNVTAT

-3620 TVTSNSNGKHGG
+3620 TVTSNSTGKHGG
-3632 KADNNNI
+3632 KDDNNNI

-3646 SNADLYLGLM
+3646 SNTDLYLGLL

>member
-1 MGNKTFRKATLWLLV
+1 MGNKISRKATLWLLV
-16 LFAVFLFAPF
+16 LFAVFCFAPF

-49 DGTTS
+49 DGTTQYS
-54 YHPSHYFPVGT
+54 PSHYFPVGT

-88 KSAYVAGAEKII
+88 KTANVPGGEKII

-110 FGTEANTEALHK
+110 FDTETNTEALHK
-122 YFKTVYDNIL
+122 YFETVYNNIL
-132 QEPSRDVIQTSIGKA
+132 QEPSRDVIQTSIEKA
-147 LGAKY
+147 LGTKY

-181 YYVKTGQVVDK
+181 YYVETGQVVDK

-216 DSWSFAI
+216 DSWNFAI
-223 KADSA
+223 KADAA

-252 GEIHFTRADLAGTNS
+252 GEIHFTLADLAGANS

-347 QMRPEFITIHLL
+347 QMRPESITIHLL

-425 EKLELKGDSALKV
+425 EKLELKGDSALKI

-476 DSIPADGAETKSFQP
+476 DSIPADGAEIKSFQP

-659 VSKEDGVLKA
+659 VTKEDGVLKA

-723 PVTTGTTGSGKDAPI
+723 AVTTGTTGSGKDAPI
-738 HFGTLSYSISD
+738 HFGTLSYTISD

-759 DKKVLASGAEYSI
+759 DKKVLTSGAEYSI

-814 KKLNFENVYKSEKAT
+814 EKLNFENEYKSEKAT

-835 KVLEGRSLKAGEFT
+835 KVLEGRNLKAGEFT
-849 FKVASADA
+849 FKVTSDDADA
-857 DTPMPEAREAQ
+857 PMPEAREAQ

-895 TYKITESG
+895 TYKVTESG

-946 YRTTSQDSSVTGQ
+946 YRTASQDSSVTGQ
-959 VSIKKALAGRAMED
+959 VSIKKALAGRALED

-985 KTVGNATND
+985 ETVGNATND

-1050 WKSGTGTILFKN
+1050 WTGGTGTILFKN
-1062 TYSVDPTEA
+1062 TYSVDPTDA
-1071 TPSVEKEIIGE
+1071 TPSVEKKIIGE

-1120 TEFGKITFT
+1120 TDFGKITFT
-1129 QAGTYTYKV
+1129 RAGTYTYKV

-1164 RGELKAEQSITTG
+1164 RGELKAEQSITAG

-1239 LTDTDASLSGMK
+1239 LDDNNASLSGMK

-1269 EYTFTATE
+1269 EYTFTVTE
-1277 KDGRKAGMTYDTA
+1277 KDGNKAGMTYDTE

-1302 GVMSTVQENQP
+1302 GVMSTVQESKP
-1313 TFKNT
+1313 AFRNT
-1318 YEASGEYTPAGTKTL
+1318 YEASGEYTPAGSKTL

-1340 LSVKDNQFKFSVY
+1340 MSVKDNQFKFSVY
-1353 YAGHEEGEPVI
+1353 YTGHEDQEPVV
-1364 TGTTAGGKD
+1364 TGTTGNGKG
-1373 AAIQFGKLS
+1373 APIHFGTLS

-1395 YADKKVLEDGAE
+1395 YADKKVLASGTE
-1407 YSINYAVTENA
+1407 YSINY
-1418 TGNSALQQN
+1418 
-1427 TQVQTFRVVVT
+1427 
-1438 DNGSGNLAT
+1438 
-1447 KSVYGQKIAFENLY
+1447 
-1461 KSDKATV
+1461 
-1468 NFEGQKVLEGRKL
+1468 
-1481 KADEFSFKFTS
+1481 
-1492 DEANAP
+1492 
-1498 MPEQTEV
+1498 
-1505 QNKAD
+1505 
-1510 GSVNFGAITYGKND
+1510 
-1524 LGDATEKTF
+1524 
-1533 TYKVKES
+1533 
-1540 GNQPGVSNDTETKI
+1540 
-1554 VKVTVKDDGKGHITA
+1554 
-1569 ETNPNT
+1569 
-1575 APLFTFNN
+1575 
-1583 TYSTT
+1583 
-1588 SQDSSV
+1588 
-1594 TGQVQM
+1594 
-1600 KKALTGRALKDGE
+1600 
-1613 FHFVLK
+1613 
-1619 NEAGKEVGKAVN
+1619 
-1631 DKDGN
+1631 
-1636 ITFPKLTFKNVG
+1636 
-1648 TYNYTV
+1648 
-1654 EEVAGNDRHITYD
+1654 
-1667 TTSYAVSAVVTD
+1667 
-1679 NLDGTLKVT
+1679 
-1688 WNSGTGNIQF
+1688 
-1698 RNTYTVD
+1698 
-1705 STNAT
+1705 
-1710 PSVEK
+1710 
-1715 KIAGG
+1715 
-1720 NPAKDST
+1720 
-1727 FRFTLTG
+1727 
-1734 KDNAPMPEGSKDG
+1734 
-1747 VKSASI
+1747 
-1753 TGEGK
+1753 
-1758 ADFGKITFDKAG
+1758 
-1770 TYTYKVSEKIGS
+1770 
-1782 ESSYNYDATEYT
+1782 
-1794 LTYKVKDVDGELKAE
+1794 
-1809 KSITAGGKSADS
+1809 
-1821 MVFTN
+1821 
-1826 KYAPAS
+1826 
-1832 LDGDTALTG
+1832 
-1841 TKTLIG
+1841 
-1847 RNMLKDEEFNFTLKA
+1847 
-1862 GDEATQ
+1862 
-1868 KAIDEKDIVLGSTNA
+1868 
-1883 RVSIL
+1883 
-1888 SNGSTTTFMFGR
+1888 
-1900 AEFAKEGE
+1900 
-1908 YTFLVTERDGGK
+1908 
-1920 PGMKYDTESKNLKVK
+1920 
-1935 VSKVNG
+1935 
-1941 IMTAVQEKTPAFK
+1941 
-1954 NTYEASGEYTPEGS
+1954 
-1968 KTLLNENGNKMS
+1968 
-1980 VKDDQFKFSVYYA
+1980 
-1993 GHEDQDPIITGTT
+1993 
-2006 GNGKYAPIHFG
+2006 
-2017 TLSYTISGLEKLVAK
+2017 
-2032 GYADKKVLAN
+2032 
-2042 GAEYSINY
+2042 
-2050 GVTENATGNSALQQ
+2050 ALQQ

-2071 RVVVKDNGT
+2071 RVVVRDHGNGM
-2080 GKLTVE
+2080 LSVE
-2086 SGTGKKLNFE
+2086 SGTGKKLDFE
-2096 NVYKSEKATVNFEG
+2096 NEYKSEKATVSFEG
-2110 LKVLEGRSLKAGE
+2110 LKVLEGRKLNADE
-2123 FSFKI
+2123 FTFHVT
-2128 ASDDANAPMPEQ
+2128 SDDENAPMPEQ
-2140 TEVKNHANG
+2140 TEVKNKANG
-2149 SVNFGTITYGKNDL
+2149 QISFGTITYGKDDL
-2163 GDATEKTFTYKVTES
+2163 GDETEKTFTYKVKES
-2178 GNHPGVAN
+2178 GNRPGVAN

-2204 ITAETNPNAAP
+2204 ITAETNPKAAP
-2215 LFAFNNTYST
+2215 LFAFSNTYST

-2259 EGKTVDNAV
+2259 EGKTVDNAA

-2376 PMPEGSKDSVKSA
+2376 PMPEGSKDGVKSA

-2493 FEFTLKAGDEETQK
+2493 FEFTLKAGDEATQK

-2628 YYAGHEDQKP
+2628 YYAGHTDGEA
-2638 VTTGVTTS
+2638 VTTGTTGN
-2646 GKDAAIHFGTLSYTV
+2646 GKDAEIGFGKLSYTI
-2661 SDLEKLVAKGYAAKT
+2661 SDLEKLVAKGYADKAEL
-2676 AKDDGAEYS
+2676 DNGARYY
-2685 INYAVTENATGNSAL
+2685 IDYVVVENASENSAL
-2700 QQNTQV
+2700 QANTQAP
-2706 QTFRVVVTDNGSGNL
+2706 TFRVEVTDNGDGTLTAASEEGSKL
-2721 ATKSVYGQK
+2721 
-2730 IAFENLYKSDKA
+2730 AFENLYKSDKA
-2742 TVNFEGQKVLEGRKL
+2742 TVHFNGQKVLEGRPL
-2757 KADEFSFKFTSDE
+2757 KADEFTFNVTSDE
-2770 ANAPMPEQAEVKNKA
+2770 ENAPMPEKTEVKNEEGG
-2785 NGQISFGTVTYGKDD
+2785 NVDFGTITYGKDD

-2811 KVKESGNRPGVAN
+2811 
-2824 DTETKTVKVTVKDDG
+2824 
-2839 KGHITAETDPKTAPL
+2839 
-2854 FAFSNTYSTKPM
+2854 
-2866 DSSVTDQ
+2866 
-2873 VQMKKVIVG
+2873 
-2882 RAMEEGEFHFVLKNE
+2882 
-2897 EGKTLDN
+2897 
-2904 AVNDKAGNITFDKL
+2904 
-2918 TFKKVGTYNYTVE
+2918 
-2931 EVAGNDR
+2931 
-2938 HITYD
+2938 
-2943 ATPYTISAIVT
+2943 
-2954 DNLDGTLKVTWKS
+2954 
-2967 GTGAILFK
+2967 
-2975 NTYTPDST
+2975 
-2983 DAAPSVEKKIAG
+2983 
-2995 KNPAK
+2995 
-3000 DSTFRFTLT
+3000 
-3009 GKDNAPM
+3009 
-3016 PEGSKDDRKTVKIT
+3016 
-3030 GEGKAD
+3030 
-3036 FGKINFTRAGTY
+3036 
-3048 TYKVAEEN
+3048 
-3056 GNESSYNYDST
+3056 
-3067 EYTLTYKVT
+3067 
-3076 DVRGTLKA
+3076 
-3084 EQSITA
+3084 
-3090 GGKSADAMVFTNKY
+3090 
-3104 APASMEGDAAIT
+3104 
-3116 GTKELAG
+3116 
-3123 RSMQK
+3123 
-3128 NEKFEFTLKA
+3128 
-3138 GDEATQKAIDEKDIV
+3138 
-3153 LDDTHASLSGMR
+3153 
-3165 DGQKS
+3165 
-3170 TFSFGR
+3170 
-3176 AEFSKEG
+3176 
-3183 EYTFTVTEKDG
+3183 
-3194 GKTGM
+3194 
-3199 TYDTKEKTFKVKVA
+3199 
-3213 KENGIMTAVQEETP
+3213 
-3227 TFKNVYEAS
+3227 
-3236 GEFTPAGTKTLLSE
+3236 
-3250 NGNKLSV
+3250 
-3257 KDNQFK
+3257 
-3263 FSVYYAGHTD
+3263 
-3273 GEAVTTGTTGSGK
+3273 
-3286 EAEIHFGKISYT
+3286 
-3298 ISELEKLVQ
+3298 
-3307 NGYANKVEIDGGTR
+3307 
-3321 YVINYVVTE
+3321 
-3330 NPSDNDAMQQ
+3330 
-3340 NTEAKGVQVFV
+3340 
-3351 EDNGDGTLSVE
+3351 
-3362 SEGADHLD
+3362 
-3370 FENRYKSGEAKVA
+3370 
-3383 LEGLKVLE
+3383 
-3391 GRSLQAEEFT
+3391 
-3401 FTLTSEDADAPMPEK
+3401 
-3416 SEVKNDAKGQINF
+3416 
-3429 GTITYGKDDLG
+3429 
-3440 DATEKTFTYQV
+3440 QV
-3451 KESGEQPGVAN
+3451 KEAGEQPGVAN

-3502 SKESSVTDTVKIRKT
+3502 SKDSSVTDTVKIRKT

-3531 LKDKDGKNVAEAKNN
+3531 LKDQDGKNVAEAKNN

-3562 TYNYIVKEVKGNAKH
+3562 TYNYTVKEVKGNAKH
-3577 VTYDANAYKVTAT
+3577 VTYDANAYNVTAT

-3613 YNRYKTK
+3613 YNSYKKK

-3632 KADNNNI
+3632 KDDNNNI

-3646 SNADLYLGLM
+3646 SNTDLYLGLL

>member
-1 MGNKTFRKATLWLLV
+1 MSSVIGDVEPAPV
-16 LFAVFLFAPF
+16 LG
-26 SSSADDGYDAHFFI
+26 SGYDAHFFI

-49 DGTTS
+49 DGTTHYS
-54 YHPSHYFPVGT
+54 PKHYFPVGT
-65 TASDYVYGSGGS
+65 TASGYVYGSGGS

-88 KSAYVAGAEKII
+88 KSAYVPGAEAAI

-110 FGTEANTEALHK
+110 FDTEALHT

-132 QEPSRDVIQTSIGKA
+132 QEPSRDVIQASIEKA

-152 ATLYAKGE
+152 AAMYAKGE

-169 AESSY
+169 DESPY

-198 SVEIDGIKNLKG
+198 TVEIDGIKNLKG

-216 DSWSFAI
+216 DSWNFAI
-223 KADSA
+223 KADTD
-228 DAPMPEKSTVSIQPE
+228 DAPMPEKTTARIQPE
-243 DDAVEYFTF
+243 DGAVEYFTF
-252 GEIHFTRADLAGTNS
+252 GEIRFTRADLKGSNS
-267 KTFRYTITE
+267 RTFRYTITE
-276 SGSVANVTND
+276 SGSEANVTND
-286 SATHTV
+286 SASHTV
-292 NVTVSYDRNTKKL
+292 NVTVSYDRNKSKL
-305 SVKAAYLNGGKSGS
+305 SAKAEYLNGGKSGS

-327 HKPVTSVQGKKV
+327 HKPVTRVQVEKV
-339 WADSNDRS
+339 WSDSNDRS
-347 QMRPEFITIHLL
+347 QMRPESITIHLL

-372 ANDWKWTFDNL
+372 ADDWKWTFDNL

-404 YTSAESKDAD
+404 YTSAESTDAD

-425 EKLELKGDSALKV
+425 EKLELKGDAALKV

-491 VEITKAGTYQFKV
+491 VEITKAGTYKFKV

-557 DGDTAIT
+557 DGDTAII

-575 KDEEFNFTLKAGDEA
+575 KDEEFNFTLKAGDAA

-652 GKILKVK
+652 GKVLKVK

-694 LLSENGNKLSVKDGQ
+694 LLNENGNKLSVKDGQ
-709 FEFNVYYSGHEDQE
+709 FEFNVYYSGHEDRE

-738 HFGTLSYSISD
+738 HFGTLSYTISD

-759 DKKVLASGAEYSI
+759 DKKVLANGAEYSI
-772 NYAVTE
+772 NYTVTE

-785 LQQNTQTQTFRVVV
+785 LQQNTQTQTFRVVM

-806 LTVESGTG
+806 LTVKSGTG
-814 KKLNFENVYKSEKAT
+814 KKLNFENEYKSEKAT

-835 KVLEGRSLKAGEFT
+835 KVLEGRNLKADEFT
-849 FKVASADA
+849 FKVTSDDADA
-857 DTPMPEAREAQ
+857 PMPKAREAQ
-868 NKANGSVNF
+868 NRANGSVNF
-877 GTITYGKDDL
+877 GTVTYGKDDL

-895 TYKITESG
+895 TYKVSESG

-911 TETKTVKVT
+911 TATKTVKVT

-927 HITAELNPKAAPLF
+927 HITAETDPKAAPLF

-946 YRTTSQDSSVTGQ
+946 YSTAPQDSSVTGQ

-973 GEFHFVLKDEKG
+973 GEFHFVLKDENG
-985 KTVGNATND
+985 KTVGEGTND
-994 KDGNITFPA
+994 KDGNISFPA
-1003 LTFQNVG
+1003 LTFKNVG

-1015 VEEVAGNDSHITYD
+1015 VKEVAGNDSHITYD
-1029 TTSYRV
+1029 ATPYKV

-1050 WKSGTGTILFKN
+1050 WKSGTGAILFKN
-1062 TYSVDPTEA
+1062 TYTVDPTDA
-1071 TPSVEKEIIGE
+1071 APSVEKKIAGG

-1094 TGTDNAPMPKGSV
+1094 TGTGNAPMPKGSV
-1107 DGEKTETITGEGQ
+1107 DGEKTETIAGEGQ
-1120 TEFGKITFT
+1120 TDFGKITFT
-1129 QAGTYTYKV
+1129 RAGTYTYKV
-1138 TEKLGNEAS
+1138 TEELGNEAS

-1164 RGELKAEQSITTG
+1164 RGELKAEQSITAG
-1177 GKSANAMVFTN
+1177 GKSADSMVFTN

-1206 LVGRSMQADEQFE
+1206 LVGRSMLDGETFDFA
-1219 FTLKAGDEATQK
+1219 LKAGDEATQK

-1251 DGEKATF
+1251 NGEKATF

-1269 EYTFTATE
+1269 EYTFTVTE
-1277 KDGRKAGMTYDTA
+1277 KDGGKAGMTYDTE

-1302 GVMSTVQENQP
+1302 GVMRTVQENKP

-1318 YEASGEYTPAGTKTL
+1318 YEASGEYTPAGSKTL

-1353 YAGHEEGEPVI
+1353 YAGHEDGEPVI
-1364 TGTTAGGKD
+1364 TGTTTAGKD

-1395 YADKKVLEDGAE
+1395 YADKKILEDGAE

-1418 TGNSALQQN
+1418 PKNSALQPN

-1438 DNGSGNLAT
+1438 DNGSGNLAA
-1447 KSVYGQKIAFENLY
+1447 KSTYGQKIAFENLY

-1533 TYKVKES
+1533 TYKVSES
-1540 GNQPGVSNDTETKI
+1540 GNRPGVSNDTETKI

-1569 ETNPNT
+1569 ETDPNT

-1583 TYSTT
+1583 TYST
-1588 SQDSSV
+1588 
-1594 TGQVQM
+1594 
-1600 KKALTGRALKDGE
+1600 K
-1613 FHFVLK
+1613 
-1619 NEAGKEVGKAVN
+1619 
-1631 DKDGN
+1631 
-1636 ITFPKLTFKNVG
+1636 
-1648 TYNYTV
+1648 
-1654 EEVAGNDRHITYD
+1654 
-1667 TTSYAVSAVVTD
+1667 
-1679 NLDGTLKVT
+1679 
-1688 WNSGTGNIQF
+1688 
-1698 RNTYTVD
+1698 
-1705 STNAT
+1705 
-1710 PSVEK
+1710 
-1715 KIAGG
+1715 
-1720 NPAKDST
+1720 
-1727 FRFTLTG
+1727 
-1734 KDNAPMPEGSKDG
+1734 
-1747 VKSASI
+1747 
-1753 TGEGK
+1753 
-1758 ADFGKITFDKAG
+1758 
-1770 TYTYKVSEKIGS
+1770 
-1782 ESSYNYDATEYT
+1782 
-1794 LTYKVKDVDGELKAE
+1794 
-1809 KSITAGGKSADS
+1809 
-1821 MVFTN
+1821 
-1826 KYAPAS
+1826 
-1832 LDGDTALTG
+1832 
-1841 TKTLIG
+1841 
-1847 RNMLKDEEFNFTLKA
+1847 
-1862 GDEATQ
+1862 
-1868 KAIDEKDIVLGSTNA
+1868 
-1883 RVSIL
+1883 
-1888 SNGSTTTFMFGR
+1888 
-1900 AEFAKEGE
+1900 
-1908 YTFLVTERDGGK
+1908 
-1920 PGMKYDTESKNLKVK
+1920 
-1935 VSKVNG
+1935 
-1941 IMTAVQEKTPAFK
+1941 
-1954 NTYEASGEYTPEGS
+1954 
-1968 KTLLNENGNKMS
+1968 
-1980 VKDDQFKFSVYYA
+1980 
-1993 GHEDQDPIITGTT
+1993 
-2006 GNGKYAPIHFG
+2006 
-2017 TLSYTISGLEKLVAK
+2017 
-2032 GYADKKVLAN
+2032 
-2042 GAEYSINY
+2042 
-2050 GVTENATGNSALQQ
+2050 
-2064 NTQTQTF
+2064 
-2071 RVVVKDNGT
+2071 
-2080 GKLTVE
+2080 
-2086 SGTGKKLNFE
+2086 
-2096 NVYKSEKATVNFEG
+2096 
-2110 LKVLEGRSLKAGE
+2110 
-2123 FSFKI
+2123 
-2128 ASDDANAPMPEQ
+2128 
-2140 TEVKNHANG
+2140 
-2149 SVNFGTITYGKNDL
+2149 
-2163 GDATEKTFTYKVTES
+2163 
-2178 GNHPGVAN
+2178 
-2186 DTETKTVKVTV
+2186 
-2197 KDDGKGH
+2197 
-2204 ITAETNPNAAP
+2204 
-2215 LFAFNNTYST
+2215 
-2225 QPMDSSVTGQV
+2225 PMDSAVTGQV

-2241 LAGRSMEEGEFHF
+2241 LAGRS
-2254 VLKNE
+2254 
-2259 EGKTVDNAV
+2259 
-2268 NDKDGNIT
+2268 
-2276 FKKLTFKNVGTYNY
+2276 
-2290 TVEEVAGN
+2290 
-2298 DRHITYDKNSYN
+2298 
-2310 VSAAVTDNLDGTL
+2310 
-2323 KVTWTSGT
+2323 
-2331 GAILFKNTYT
+2331 
-2341 VDPTD
+2341 
-2346 ATPSVE
+2346 
-2352 KKIAGGNPAKDSTF
+2352 
-2366 RFTLTGKDNA
+2366 
-2376 PMPEGSKDSVKSA
+2376 
-2389 SITGEGKADFGK
+2389 
-2401 ITFDKAGTYT
+2401 
-2411 YKVAEENGN
+2411 
-2420 ESSYNYDSTEYT
+2420 
-2432 LTYKVT
+2432 
-2438 DVKGELKA
+2438 
-2446 EQSITAGD
+2446 
-2454 KSADE
+2454 
-2459 MVFTNEY
+2459 
-2466 APASMD
+2466 
-2472 GDTAITG
+2472 
-2479 TKELTGRSMLKDEK
+2479 
-2493 FEFTLKAGDEETQK
+2493 
-2507 AIDEKDIVLDDTH
+2507 
-2520 ASLSGMRD
+2520 
-2528 GQKST
+2528 
-2533 FSFGRAEFSKEGE
+2533 
-2546 YTFTVTEKDG
+2546 
-2556 GKAGMTYDTKE
+2556 
-2567 KTFKV
+2567 
-2572 KVAKENGIMTAVQ
+2572 
-2585 EETPTFKNVYEASG
+2585 
-2599 EYTPAGTKTLL
+2599 
-2610 SENGNKLSVKD
+2610 
-2621 NQFKFSV
+2621 
-2628 YYAGHEDQKP
+2628 
-2638 VTTGVTTS
+2638 
-2646 GKDAAIHFGTLSYTV
+2646 
-2661 SDLEKLVAKGYAAKT
+2661 
-2676 AKDDGAEYS
+2676 
-2685 INYAVTENATGNSAL
+2685 
-2700 QQNTQV
+2700 
-2706 QTFRVVVTDNGSGNL
+2706 
-2721 ATKSVYGQK
+2721 
-2730 IAFENLYKSDKA
+2730 
-2742 TVNFEGQKVLEGRKL
+2742 
-2757 KADEFSFKFTSDE
+2757 
-2770 ANAPMPEQAEVKNKA
+2770 
-2785 NGQISFGTVTYGKDD
+2785 
-2800 LGDETEKTFTY
+2800 
-2811 KVKESGNRPGVAN
+2811 
-2824 DTETKTVKVTVKDDG
+2824 
-2839 KGHITAETDPKTAPL
+2839 
-2854 FAFSNTYSTKPM
+2854 
-2866 DSSVTDQ
+2866 
-2873 VQMKKVIVG
+2873 
-2882 RAMEEGEFHFVLKNE
+2882 MEEGEFHFVLKNE

-2918 TFKKVGTYNYTVE
+2918 TFKNAGTYNYTVE

-3016 PEGSKDDRKTVKIT
+3016 PEGSKDGKKSTSVT

-3036 FGKINFTRAGTY
+3036 FGKITFDKAGTY

-3116 GTKELAG
+3116 GTKELVGRSMLKDEKFEFVLKAGDAETQKALDEKDIVLDDTNASLSGMKDGEKATFSFGRAEFSKEGEYTFTVTEKDGGKAGMTYDDNEKVLKVKVAKKNGVMTAVQEETPAFRNTYEAAGEYTPEGTKTLLSEKKNKLTIKAGEFKFSVYYAGHEDQKPVTTGVTTSGKDAAVHFGTLSYTVSELEKLVTKGYAAKTAKEDGAEYSINYVVTENETDNSALQQNTQSTPFRVVVKDNGGGKLSVKSGTGKKLDFENEYKSEKAAVSFEGLKVLEGRKLNADEFTFHVTSDDENAPMPEQTEVKNKANGRISFGTVTYGKDDLGDETEKTFTYKVKESGNRPGVANDTETKTVKVTVKDDGKGHITAETDPKTAPLFAFNNTYSTKPMDSAVTGQVQIKKALAGRSMEEGEFHFVLKNEEGKTLDNAVNDKAGNITFDKLTFKNAGTYNYTVEEVAGNDRHITYDATPYTISAIVTDNLDGTLKVTWKSGTGAILFKNTYTPDSTDAAPSVEKKIAGKNPAKDSTFRFTLTGKDNAPMPEGSKDGKKSTSVTGEGKADFGKITFDKAGTYTYKVAEENGNESSYNYDSNEYTLIYKVKDVKGELKAEQSITAGDKSADEMVFTNEYAPASMDGDTAITGTKELAG

-3128 NEKFEFTLKA
+3128 DEKFEFTLKA

-3153 LDDTHASLSGMR
+3153 LDDTNASLSGMR

-3194 GKTGM
+3194 GKAGM

-3213 KENGIMTAVQEETP
+3213 KENGVMTAVQEETP

-3263 FSVYYAGHTD
+3263 FSVYYTGHTD
-3273 GEAVTTGTTGSGK
+3273 GEAVTTGTTGNGK
-3286 EAEIHFGKISYT
+3286 DAEIGFGKLTYT
-3298 ISELEKLVQ
+3298 ISDLEKLVAK
-3307 NGYANKVEIDGGTR
+3307 GYADKAELDNGARYYID
-3321 YVINYVVTE
+3321 YVVVE
-3330 NPSDNDAMQQ
+3330 NASENNALQA
-3340 NTEAKGVQVFV
+3340 NTQAPTFRV
-3351 EDNGDGTLSVE
+3351 EVTDNGDGTLTAE
-3362 SEGADHLD
+3362 SEEGSKLA
-3370 FENRYKSGEAKVA
+3370 FENLYKSDKATVHFNGQ
-3383 LEGLKVLE
+3383 KVLE
-3391 GRSLQAEEFT
+3391 GRPLKADEFT
-3401 FTLTSEDADAPMPEK
+3401 FNVTSDKENAPMPEK
-3416 SEVKNDAKGQINF
+3416 TEVKNEEGGNIDF

-3562 TYNYIVKEVKGNAKH
+3562 TYNYTVKEVKGNAKH

-3656 GASAAV
+3656 GASAAI

>member
-1 MGNKTFRKATLWLLV
+1 MLV
-16 LFAVFLFAPF
+16 LFAVFCFAPF

-49 DGTTS
+49 DGTTQYS
-54 YHPSHYFPVGT
+54 PKHYFPVGT
-65 TASDYVYGSGGS
+65 TAPDYVYGNSGS

-88 KSAYVAGAEKII
+88 KVANVPGAEKVI
-100 TGGNVNLYDS
+100 TSGNVNLYDS

-132 QEPSRDVIQTSIGKA
+132 QEPSRDVIQASIEKA

-198 SVEIDGIKNLKG
+198 TVEIDGIKNLKG

-216 DSWSFAI
+216 DSWNFAI
-223 KADSA
+223 KADTD
-228 DAPMPEKSTVSIQPE
+228 DAPMPEKTTARIQPE

-252 GEIHFTRADLAGTNS
+252 GEIHFTRADLKGSNS

-286 SATHTV
+286 SASHTV
-292 NVTVSYDRNTKKL
+292 NVTVSYDRNKSKL
-305 SVKAAYLNGGKSGS
+305 SAKAEYLNGGKSGS

-327 HKPVTSVQGKKV
+327 HKPVTRVQVEKV
-339 WADSNDRS
+339 WSDSNDRS
-347 QMRPEFITIHLL
+347 RMRPESITIHLL

-372 ANDWKWTFDNL
+372 ADDWKWTFDNL

-404 YTSAESKDAD
+404 YTSAENTDAD

-425 EKLELKGDSALKV
+425 EKLELKGDAALKV
-438 TKVVVGKKSA
+438 TKVVIGKKST

-476 DSIPADGAETKSFQP
+476 DSIPADGAETKSFQS
-491 VEITKAGTYQFKV
+491 VEITKAGTYKFKV

-513 GWDYDNRERTLTVK
+513 GWNYDNRERTLTVK

-557 DGDTAIT
+557 DADTAIT
-564 GLKTLIGRNML
+564 GRKTLVGRNML
-575 KDEEFNFTLKAGDEA
+575 KDEEFNFTLKAGDAA
-590 TQKAID
+590 TRKAID

-652 GKILKVK
+652 GKVLKVK

-669 VQMNSPSYKNVYEA
+669 VQMNSPSCKNVYEA

-694 LLSENGNKLSVKDGQ
+694 LLNENGNKLSVKDGQ
-709 FEFNVYYSGHEDQE
+709 FEFNVYYAGHEDRE

-738 HFGTLSYSISD
+738 HFGTLSYTISD

-759 DKKVLASGAEYSI
+759 DKKVLANGAEYSI

-814 KKLNFENVYKSEKAT
+814 KKLNFENIYKSDKAT
-829 VNFEGL
+829 VNFEGQ
-835 KVLEGRSLKAGEFT
+835 KVLEGRNLKADEFT
-849 FKVASADA
+849 FKVTSDDADA
-857 DTPMPEAREAQ
+857 PMPKAREAQ
-868 NKANGSVNF
+868 NRANGSVNF
-877 GTITYGKDDL
+877 GTVTYGKDDL

-895 TYKITESG
+895 TYKVSESG
-903 NHPGVSND
+903 KQPGVSND
-911 TETKTVKVT
+911 TETKIVKVT

-927 HITAELNPKAAPLF
+927 HITAETDPKTAPLF
-941 TFNNT
+941 AFNNT
-946 YRTTSQDSSVTGQ
+946 YSTKPMDSAVTGQ
-959 VSIKKALAGRAMED
+959 VQIKKALAGRAMED

-985 KTVGNATND
+985 KTVGEGTND
-994 KDGNITFPA
+994 KDGNISFPA
-1003 LTFQNVG
+1003 LTFKNVG

-1015 VEEVAGNDSHITYD
+1015 VEEVAGNDRHITYD
-1029 TTSYRV
+1029 ATPYKV

-1050 WKSGTGTILFKN
+1050 WKSGTGAILFKN
-1062 TYSVDPTEA
+1062 TYRVDPTDV
-1071 TPSVEKEIIGE
+1071 TPSVEKKITGE

-1094 TGTDNAPMPKGSV
+1094 TGTGNAPMPKGSV
-1107 DGEKTETITGEGQ
+1107 DGEKTETIAGEGQ
-1120 TEFGKITFT
+1120 TDFGKITFT
-1129 QAGTYTYKV
+1129 RAGTYTYKV
-1138 TEKLGNEAS
+1138 TEELGNEAS

-1164 RGELKAEQSITTG
+1164 RGELKAEQSITAG
-1177 GKSANAMVFTN
+1177 GKSADSMVFTN

-1206 LVGRSMQADEQFE
+1206 LVGRSMLKDEKFE
-1219 FTLKAGDEATQK
+1219 FVLKAGDAETQK
-1231 AIDEKDIV
+1231 ALDEKDIV
-1239 LTDTDASLSGMK
+1239 LDDTNASLSGMK

-1269 EYTFTATE
+1269 EYTFTVTE
-1277 KDGRKAGMTYDTA
+1277 KDGGKAGMTYDDNE
-1290 AKTFKVKVFKKN
+1290 KVLKVKVAKKN
-1302 GVMSTVQENQP
+1302 GVMTAVQEETP
-1313 TFKNT
+1313 AFRNT
-1318 YEASGEYTPAGTKTL
+1318 YEAAGEYTPEGTKTL
-1333 LNENGNK
+1333 LSEKKNK
-1340 LSVKDNQFKFSVY
+1340 LTIKAGEFKFSVY
-1353 YAGHEEGEPVI
+1353 YAGHEDRKPVT
-1364 TGTTAGGKD
+1364 TGVTTSGKD
-1373 AAIQFGKLS
+1373 AAIHFGTLS
-1382 YTISDLEK
+1382 YTVSDLEK
-1390 LVAKG
+1390 LVTKG
-1395 YADKKVLEDGAE
+1395 YATKTAKEDGAE
-1407 YSINYAVTENA
+1407 YSINYVVTENA
-1418 TGNSALQQN
+1418 TDNSALQQN
-1427 TQVQTFRVVVT
+1427 TQSTPFRVVVK
-1438 DNGSGNLAT
+1438 DNAGGRLSVESGTGKKLD
-1447 KSVYGQKIAFENLY
+1447 FENEY
-1461 KSDKATV
+1461 KSEKAAV
-1468 NFEGQKVLEGRKL
+1468 SFEGLKVLEGRKL
-1481 KADEFSFKFTS
+1481 NADEFTFHVTS
-1492 DEANAP
+1492 DDENAP

-1505 QNKAD
+1505 KNKAN
-1510 GSVNFGAITYGKND
+1510 GRISFGTVTYGKDD

-1540 GNQPGVSNDTETKI
+1540 GN
-1554 VKVTVKDDGKGHITA
+1554 
-1569 ETNPNT
+1569 
-1575 APLFTFNN
+1575 
-1583 TYSTT
+1583 
-1588 SQDSSV
+1588 
-1594 TGQVQM
+1594 
-1600 KKALTGRALKDGE
+1600 R
-1613 FHFVLK
+1613 
-1619 NEAGKEVGKAVN
+1619 
-1631 DKDGN
+1631 
-1636 ITFPKLTFKNVG
+1636 
-1648 TYNYTV
+1648 
-1654 EEVAGNDRHITYD
+1654 
-1667 TTSYAVSAVVTD
+1667 
-1679 NLDGTLKVT
+1679 
-1688 WNSGTGNIQF
+1688 
-1698 RNTYTVD
+1698 
-1705 STNAT
+1705 
-1710 PSVEK
+1710 
-1715 KIAGG
+1715 
-1720 NPAKDST
+1720 
-1727 FRFTLTG
+1727 
-1734 KDNAPMPEGSKDG
+1734 
-1747 VKSASI
+1747 
-1753 TGEGK
+1753 
-1758 ADFGKITFDKAG
+1758 
-1770 TYTYKVSEKIGS
+1770 
-1782 ESSYNYDATEYT
+1782 
-1794 LTYKVKDVDGELKAE
+1794 
-1809 KSITAGGKSADS
+1809 
-1821 MVFTN
+1821 
-1826 KYAPAS
+1826 
-1832 LDGDTALTG
+1832 
-1841 TKTLIG
+1841 
-1847 RNMLKDEEFNFTLKA
+1847 
-1862 GDEATQ
+1862 
-1868 KAIDEKDIVLGSTNA
+1868 
-1883 RVSIL
+1883 
-1888 SNGSTTTFMFGR
+1888 
-1900 AEFAKEGE
+1900 
-1908 YTFLVTERDGGK
+1908 
-1920 PGMKYDTESKNLKVK
+1920 
-1935 VSKVNG
+1935 
-1941 IMTAVQEKTPAFK
+1941 
-1954 NTYEASGEYTPEGS
+1954 
-1968 KTLLNENGNKMS
+1968 
-1980 VKDDQFKFSVYYA
+1980 
-1993 GHEDQDPIITGTT
+1993 
-2006 GNGKYAPIHFG
+2006 
-2017 TLSYTISGLEKLVAK
+2017 
-2032 GYADKKVLAN
+2032 
-2042 GAEYSINY
+2042 
-2050 GVTENATGNSALQQ
+2050 
-2064 NTQTQTF
+2064 
-2071 RVVVKDNGT
+2071 
-2080 GKLTVE
+2080 
-2086 SGTGKKLNFE
+2086 
-2096 NVYKSEKATVNFEG
+2096 
-2110 LKVLEGRSLKAGE
+2110 
-2123 FSFKI
+2123 
-2128 ASDDANAPMPEQ
+2128 
-2140 TEVKNHANG
+2140 
-2149 SVNFGTITYGKNDL
+2149 
-2163 GDATEKTFTYKVTES
+2163 
-2178 GNHPGVAN
+2178 PGVAN

-2204 ITAETNPNAAP
+2204 ITAETDPKTAP

-2225 QPMDSSVTGQV
+2225 KPMDSAVTGQV

-2259 EGKTVDNAV
+2259 EGKTLDNAV

-2298 DRHITYDKNSYN
+2298 DRHITYDTNSYN

-2376 PMPEGSKDSVKSA
+2376 PMPEGSKDGKKSTSV
-2389 SITGEGKADFGK
+2389 TGEGKADFGK

-2420 ESSYNYDSTEYT
+2420 ESSYNYDSNEYT
-2432 LTYKVT
+2432 LIYKVK

-2479 TKELTGRSMLKDEK
+2479 TKELAGRSMQKDEK
-2493 FEFTLKAGDEETQK
+2493 FEFTLKAGDEATQK
-2507 AIDEKDIVLDDTH
+2507 AIDEKDIVLDDTN

-2572 KVAKENGIMTAVQ
+2572 KVAKV
-2585 EETPTFKNVYEASG
+2585 
-2599 EYTPAGTKTLL
+2599 
-2610 SENGNKLSVKD
+2610 
-2621 NQFKFSV
+2621 
-2628 YYAGHEDQKP
+2628 
-2638 VTTGVTTS
+2638 
-2646 GKDAAIHFGTLSYTV
+2646 
-2661 SDLEKLVAKGYAAKT
+2661 
-2676 AKDDGAEYS
+2676 
-2685 INYAVTENATGNSAL
+2685 
-2700 QQNTQV
+2700 
-2706 QTFRVVVTDNGSGNL
+2706 
-2721 ATKSVYGQK
+2721 
-2730 IAFENLYKSDKA
+2730 
-2742 TVNFEGQKVLEGRKL
+2742 
-2757 KADEFSFKFTSDE
+2757 
-2770 ANAPMPEQAEVKNKA
+2770 
-2785 NGQISFGTVTYGKDD
+2785 
-2800 LGDETEKTFTY
+2800 
-2811 KVKESGNRPGVAN
+2811 
-2824 DTETKTVKVTVKDDG
+2824 
-2839 KGHITAETDPKTAPL
+2839 
-2854 FAFSNTYSTKPM
+2854 
-2866 DSSVTDQ
+2866 
-2873 VQMKKVIVG
+2873 
-2882 RAMEEGEFHFVLKNE
+2882 
-2897 EGKTLDN
+2897 
-2904 AVNDKAGNITFDKL
+2904 
-2918 TFKKVGTYNYTVE
+2918 
-2931 EVAGNDR
+2931 
-2938 HITYD
+2938 
-2943 ATPYTISAIVT
+2943 
-2954 DNLDGTLKVTWKS
+2954 
-2967 GTGAILFK
+2967 
-2975 NTYTPDST
+2975 
-2983 DAAPSVEKKIAG
+2983 
-2995 KNPAK
+2995 
-3000 DSTFRFTLT
+3000 
-3009 GKDNAPM
+3009 
-3016 PEGSKDDRKTVKIT
+3016 
-3030 GEGKAD
+3030 
-3036 FGKINFTRAGTY
+3036 
-3048 TYKVAEEN
+3048 
-3056 GNESSYNYDST
+3056 
-3067 EYTLTYKVT
+3067 
-3076 DVRGTLKA
+3076 
-3084 EQSITA
+3084 
-3090 GGKSADAMVFTNKY
+3090 
-3104 APASMEGDAAIT
+3104 
-3116 GTKELAG
+3116 
-3123 RSMQK
+3123 
-3128 NEKFEFTLKA
+3128 
-3138 GDEATQKAIDEKDIV
+3138 
-3153 LDDTHASLSGMR
+3153 
-3165 DGQKS
+3165 
-3170 TFSFGR
+3170 
-3176 AEFSKEG
+3176 
-3183 EYTFTVTEKDG
+3183 
-3194 GKTGM
+3194 
-3199 TYDTKEKTFKVKVA
+3199 
-3213 KENGIMTAVQEETP
+3213 NGIMTAVQEETP

-3263 FSVYYAGHTD
+3263 FSVYYTGHTD
-3273 GEAVTTGTTGSGK
+3273 GEAVTTGTTGNGK
-3286 EAEIHFGKISYT
+3286 DAEIGFGKLSYT
-3298 ISELEKLVQ
+3298 ISDLEKLVAK
-3307 NGYANKVEIDGGTR
+3307 GYADKEELDNGARYYIDYEVIENASENYALQANTQEPTFRVE
-3321 YVINYVVTE
+3321 VT
-3330 NPSDNDAMQQ
+3330 
-3340 NTEAKGVQVFV
+3340 
-3351 EDNGDGTLSVE
+3351 DNGDGTLRAE
-3362 SEGADHLD
+3362 SEEGSKLA
-3370 FENRYKSGEAKVA
+3370 FENLYKSDKATVHLNGQ
-3383 LEGLKVLE
+3383 KVLE
-3391 GRSLQAEEFT
+3391 GRPLKADEFT
-3401 FTLTSEDADAPMPEK
+3401 FNVTSDEENAPMPEK
-3416 SEVKNDAKGQINF
+3416 TEVKNEEGGNIDF

-3451 KESGEQPGVAN
+3451 KESGAQPGVAN

-3546 ADGKVTFKSLT
+3546 ADGSIAFKSLT

-3562 TYNYIVKEVKGNAKH
+3562 TYNYTVKEVKGNAKR
-3577 VTYDANAYKVTAT
+3577 VSYDANAYQVTAT

-3600 VKWSTGTKKEIRF
+3600 VKWSTGTKKEIHF
-3613 YNRYKTK
+3613 YNRYKKK
-3620 TVTSNSNGKHGG
+3620 TVTPNPSGKHGG

-3656 GASAAV
+3656 GASAAI

>member
-1 MGNKTFRKATLWLLV
+1 MLV
-16 LFAVFLFAPF
+16 LFAVFCFAPF

-40 RYDSSTQTE
+40 RYDSSTQME
-49 DGTTS
+49 DGTTQYS
-54 YHPSHYFPVGT
+54 PKHYFPVGT
-65 TASDYVYGSGGS
+65 TAPDYVYGNSGS

-88 KSAYVAGAEKII
+88 KVANVPGAEKVI
-100 TGGNVNLYDS
+100 TSGNVNLYDS

-132 QEPSRDVIQTSIGKA
+132 QEPSRDVIQASIEKA

-198 SVEIDGIKNLKG
+198 TVEIDGIKNLKG

-216 DSWSFAI
+216 DSWNFAI
-223 KADSA
+223 KADTD
-228 DAPMPEKSTVSIQPE
+228 DAPMPEKTTARIQPE

-252 GEIHFTRADLAGTNS
+252 GEIHFTRADLKGSNS

-286 SATHTV
+286 SASHTV
-292 NVTVSYDRNTKKL
+292 NVTVSYDRNKSKL
-305 SVKAAYLNGGKSGS
+305 SAKAEYLNGGKSGS

-327 HKPVTSVQGKKV
+327 HKPVTRVQVEKV
-339 WADSNDRS
+339 WSDSNDRS
-347 QMRPEFITIHLL
+347 RMRPESITIHLL

-372 ANDWKWTFDNL
+372 ADDWKWTFDNL

-404 YTSAESKDAD
+404 YTSAENTDAD

-425 EKLELKGDSALKV
+425 EKLELKGDAALKV
-438 TKVVVGKKSA
+438 TKVVIGKKST

-491 VEITKAGTYQFKV
+491 VEITKAGTYKFKV

-513 GWDYDNRERTLTVK
+513 GWNYDNRERTLTVK

-557 DGDTAIT
+557 DADTAIT
-564 GLKTLIGRNML
+564 GRKTLVGRNML
-575 KDEEFNFTLKAGDEA
+575 KDEEFNFTLKAGDAA
-590 TQKAID
+590 TRKAID

-652 GKILKVK
+652 GKVLKVK

-669 VQMNSPSYKNVYEA
+669 VQMNSPSCKNVYEA

-694 LLSENGNKLSVKDGQ
+694 LLNENGNKLSVKDGQ
-709 FEFNVYYSGHEDQE
+709 FEFNVYYAGHEDRE

-738 HFGTLSYSISD
+738 HFGTLSYTISD

-759 DKKVLASGAEYSI
+759 DKKVLANGAEYSI

-814 KKLNFENVYKSEKAT
+814 KKLNFENIYKSDKAT
-829 VNFEGL
+829 VNFEGQ
-835 KVLEGRSLKAGEFT
+835 KVLEGRNLKADEFT
-849 FKVASADA
+849 FKVTSDDADA
-857 DTPMPEAREAQ
+857 PMPKAREAQ
-868 NKANGSVNF
+868 NRANGSVNF
-877 GTITYGKDDL
+877 GTVTYGKDDL

-895 TYKITESG
+895 TYKVSESG
-903 NHPGVSND
+903 KQPGVSND
-911 TETKTVKVT
+911 TETKIVKVT

-927 HITAELNPKAAPLF
+927 HITAETDPKTAPLF
-941 TFNNT
+941 AFNNT
-946 YRTTSQDSSVTGQ
+946 YSTKPMDSAVTGQ
-959 VSIKKALAGRAMED
+959 VQIKKALAGRAMED

-985 KTVGNATND
+985 KTVGEGTND
-994 KDGNITFPA
+994 KDGNISFPA
-1003 LTFQNVG
+1003 LTFKNVG

-1015 VEEVAGNDSHITYD
+1015 VEEVAGNDRHITYD
-1029 TTSYRV
+1029 ATPYKV

-1050 WKSGTGTILFKN
+1050 WKSGTGAILFKN
-1062 TYSVDPTEA
+1062 TYRVDPTDV
-1071 TPSVEKEIIGE
+1071 TPSVEKKITGE

-1094 TGTDNAPMPKGSV
+1094 TGTGNAPMPKGSV
-1107 DGEKTETITGEGQ
+1107 DGEKTETIAGEGQ
-1120 TEFGKITFT
+1120 TDFGKITFT
-1129 QAGTYTYKV
+1129 RAGTYTYKV
-1138 TEKLGNEAS
+1138 TEELGNEAS

-1164 RGELKAEQSITTG
+1164 RGELKAEQSITAG
-1177 GKSANAMVFTN
+1177 GKSADSMVFTN

-1206 LVGRSMQADEQFE
+1206 LVGRSMLKDEKFE
-1219 FTLKAGDEATQK
+1219 FVLKAGDAETQK
-1231 AIDEKDIV
+1231 ALDEKDIV
-1239 LTDTDASLSGMK
+1239 LDDTNASLSGMK

-1269 EYTFTATE
+1269 EYTFTVTE
-1277 KDGRKAGMTYDTA
+1277 KDGGKAGMTYDDNE
-1290 AKTFKVKVFKKN
+1290 KVLKVKVAKKN
-1302 GVMSTVQENQP
+1302 GVMTAVQEETP
-1313 TFKNT
+1313 AFRNT
-1318 YEASGEYTPAGTKTL
+1318 YEAAGEYTPEGTKTL
-1333 LNENGNK
+1333 LSEKKNK
-1340 LSVKDNQFKFSVY
+1340 LTIKAGEFKFSVY
-1353 YAGHEEGEPVI
+1353 YAGHEDRKPVT
-1364 TGTTAGGKD
+1364 TGVTTSGKD
-1373 AAIQFGKLS
+1373 AAIHFGTLS
-1382 YTISDLEK
+1382 YTVSDLEK
-1390 LVAKG
+1390 LVTKG
-1395 YADKKVLEDGAE
+1395 YATKTAKEDGAE
-1407 YSINYAVTENA
+1407 YSINYVVTENA
-1418 TGNSALQQN
+1418 TDNSALQQN
-1427 TQVQTFRVVVT
+1427 TQSTPFRVVVK
-1438 DNGSGNLAT
+1438 DNAGGRLSVESGTGKKLD
-1447 KSVYGQKIAFENLY
+1447 FENEY
-1461 KSDKATV
+1461 KSEKAAV
-1468 NFEGQKVLEGRKL
+1468 SFEGLKVLEGRKL
-1481 KADEFSFKFTS
+1481 NADEFTFHVTS
-1492 DEANAP
+1492 DDENAP

-1505 QNKAD
+1505 KNKAN
-1510 GSVNFGAITYGKND
+1510 GRISFGTVTYGKDD

-1540 GNQPGVSNDTETKI
+1540 GN
-1554 VKVTVKDDGKGHITA
+1554 
-1569 ETNPNT
+1569 
-1575 APLFTFNN
+1575 
-1583 TYSTT
+1583 
-1588 SQDSSV
+1588 
-1594 TGQVQM
+1594 
-1600 KKALTGRALKDGE
+1600 R
-1613 FHFVLK
+1613 
-1619 NEAGKEVGKAVN
+1619 
-1631 DKDGN
+1631 
-1636 ITFPKLTFKNVG
+1636 
-1648 TYNYTV
+1648 
-1654 EEVAGNDRHITYD
+1654 
-1667 TTSYAVSAVVTD
+1667 
-1679 NLDGTLKVT
+1679 
-1688 WNSGTGNIQF
+1688 
-1698 RNTYTVD
+1698 
-1705 STNAT
+1705 
-1710 PSVEK
+1710 
-1715 KIAGG
+1715 
-1720 NPAKDST
+1720 
-1727 FRFTLTG
+1727 
-1734 KDNAPMPEGSKDG
+1734 
-1747 VKSASI
+1747 
-1753 TGEGK
+1753 
-1758 ADFGKITFDKAG
+1758 
-1770 TYTYKVSEKIGS
+1770 
-1782 ESSYNYDATEYT
+1782 
-1794 LTYKVKDVDGELKAE
+1794 
-1809 KSITAGGKSADS
+1809 
-1821 MVFTN
+1821 
-1826 KYAPAS
+1826 
-1832 LDGDTALTG
+1832 
-1841 TKTLIG
+1841 
-1847 RNMLKDEEFNFTLKA
+1847 
-1862 GDEATQ
+1862 
-1868 KAIDEKDIVLGSTNA
+1868 
-1883 RVSIL
+1883 
-1888 SNGSTTTFMFGR
+1888 
-1900 AEFAKEGE
+1900 
-1908 YTFLVTERDGGK
+1908 
-1920 PGMKYDTESKNLKVK
+1920 
-1935 VSKVNG
+1935 
-1941 IMTAVQEKTPAFK
+1941 
-1954 NTYEASGEYTPEGS
+1954 
-1968 KTLLNENGNKMS
+1968 
-1980 VKDDQFKFSVYYA
+1980 
-1993 GHEDQDPIITGTT
+1993 
-2006 GNGKYAPIHFG
+2006 
-2017 TLSYTISGLEKLVAK
+2017 
-2032 GYADKKVLAN
+2032 
-2042 GAEYSINY
+2042 
-2050 GVTENATGNSALQQ
+2050 
-2064 NTQTQTF
+2064 
-2071 RVVVKDNGT
+2071 
-2080 GKLTVE
+2080 
-2086 SGTGKKLNFE
+2086 
-2096 NVYKSEKATVNFEG
+2096 
-2110 LKVLEGRSLKAGE
+2110 
-2123 FSFKI
+2123 
-2128 ASDDANAPMPEQ
+2128 
-2140 TEVKNHANG
+2140 
-2149 SVNFGTITYGKNDL
+2149 
-2163 GDATEKTFTYKVTES
+2163 
-2178 GNHPGVAN
+2178 PGVAN

-2204 ITAETNPNAAP
+2204 ITAETDPKTAP

-2225 QPMDSSVTGQV
+2225 KPMDSAVTGQV

-2259 EGKTVDNAV
+2259 EGKTLDNAV

-2376 PMPEGSKDSVKSA
+2376 PMPEGSKDGKKSTSV
-2389 SITGEGKADFGK
+2389 TGEGKADFGK

-2420 ESSYNYDSTEYT
+2420 ESSYNYDSNEYT
-2432 LTYKVT
+2432 LIYKVK

-2479 TKELTGRSMLKDEK
+2479 TKELAGRSMQKDEK
-2493 FEFTLKAGDEETQK
+2493 FEFTLKAGDEATQK
-2507 AIDEKDIVLDDTH
+2507 AIDEKDIVLDDTN

-2572 KVAKENGIMTAVQ
+2572 KVAKVNGIMTAVQ
-2585 EETPTFKNVYEASG
+2585 EETPTFKNVYEA
-2599 EYTPAGTKTLL
+2599 
-2610 SENGNKLSVKD
+2610 
-2621 NQFKFSV
+2621 F
-2628 YYAGHEDQKP
+2628 
-2638 VTTGVTTS
+2638 
-2646 GKDAAIHFGTLSYTV
+2646 
-2661 SDLEKLVAKGYAAKT
+2661 
-2676 AKDDGAEYS
+2676 
-2685 INYAVTENATGNSAL
+2685 
-2700 QQNTQV
+2700 
-2706 QTFRVVVTDNGSGNL
+2706 
-2721 ATKSVYGQK
+2721 
-2730 IAFENLYKSDKA
+2730 
-2742 TVNFEGQKVLEGRKL
+2742 
-2757 KADEFSFKFTSDE
+2757 
-2770 ANAPMPEQAEVKNKA
+2770 
-2785 NGQISFGTVTYGKDD
+2785 
-2800 LGDETEKTFTY
+2800 
-2811 KVKESGNRPGVAN
+2811 
-2824 DTETKTVKVTVKDDG
+2824 
-2839 KGHITAETDPKTAPL
+2839 
-2854 FAFSNTYSTKPM
+2854 
-2866 DSSVTDQ
+2866 
-2873 VQMKKVIVG
+2873 
-2882 RAMEEGEFHFVLKNE
+2882 
-2897 EGKTLDN
+2897 
-2904 AVNDKAGNITFDKL
+2904 
-2918 TFKKVGTYNYTVE
+2918 
-2931 EVAGNDR
+2931 
-2938 HITYD
+2938 
-2943 ATPYTISAIVT
+2943 
-2954 DNLDGTLKVTWKS
+2954 
-2967 GTGAILFK
+2967 
-2975 NTYTPDST
+2975 
-2983 DAAPSVEKKIAG
+2983 
-2995 KNPAK
+2995 
-3000 DSTFRFTLT
+3000 
-3009 GKDNAPM
+3009 
-3016 PEGSKDDRKTVKIT
+3016 
-3030 GEGKAD
+3030 
-3036 FGKINFTRAGTY
+3036 
-3048 TYKVAEEN
+3048 
-3056 GNESSYNYDST
+3056 
-3067 EYTLTYKVT
+3067 
-3076 DVRGTLKA
+3076 
-3084 EQSITA
+3084 
-3090 GGKSADAMVFTNKY
+3090 
-3104 APASMEGDAAIT
+3104 
-3116 GTKELAG
+3116 
-3123 RSMQK
+3123 
-3128 NEKFEFTLKA
+3128 
-3138 GDEATQKAIDEKDIV
+3138 
-3153 LDDTHASLSGMR
+3153 
-3165 DGQKS
+3165 
-3170 TFSFGR
+3170 
-3176 AEFSKEG
+3176 
-3183 EYTFTVTEKDG
+3183 
-3194 GKTGM
+3194 
-3199 TYDTKEKTFKVKVA
+3199 
-3213 KENGIMTAVQEETP
+3213 
-3227 TFKNVYEAS
+3227 

-3263 FSVYYAGHTD
+3263 FSVYYTGHTD
-3273 GEAVTTGTTGSGK
+3273 GEAVTTGTTGNGK
-3286 EAEIHFGKISYT
+3286 DAEIGFGKLSYT
-3298 ISELEKLVQ
+3298 ISDLEKLVAK
-3307 NGYANKVEIDGGTR
+3307 GYADKEELDNGARYYID
-3321 YVINYVVTE
+3321 YVVIE
-3330 NPSDNDAMQQ
+3330 NASENNALQA
-3340 NTEAKGVQVFV
+3340 NTQEPTFRV
-3351 EDNGDGTLSVE
+3351 EVTDNGDGTLRAE
-3362 SEGADHLD
+3362 SEEGSKLA
-3370 FENRYKSGEAKVA
+3370 FENLYKSNKATVHLNGQ
-3383 LEGLKVLE
+3383 KVLE
-3391 GRSLQAEEFT
+3391 GRPLKADEFT
-3401 FTLTSEDADAPMPEK
+3401 FNVTSDEENAPMPEK
-3416 SEVKNDAKGQINF
+3416 TEVKNKEGGNIDF

-3475 DGEGHITA
+3475 DGKCHITA

-3546 ADGKVTFKSLT
+3546 ADGSIAFKSLT

-3562 TYNYIVKEVKGNAKH
+3562 TYNYTVKEVKGNAKR
-3577 VTYDANAYKVTAT
+3577 VSYDANAYQVTAT

-3600 VKWSTGTKKEIRF
+3600 VKWSTGTKKEIHF
-3613 YNRYKTK
+3613 YNRYKKK
-3620 TVTSNSNGKHGG
+3620 TVTPNPSGKHGG

-3656 GASAAV
+3656 GASAAI

>member
-88 KSAYVAGAEKII
+88 KSAYVVGAEKII

-110 FGTEANTEALHK
+110 FDTEANTEALHK

-347 QMRPEFITIHLL
+347 QMRPESITIHLL

-647 KYDTE
+647 KYDTQ

-683 AGEYTPAGTKT
+683 T
-694 LLSENGNKLSVKDGQ
+694 
-709 FEFNVYYSGHEDQE
+709 
-723 PVTTGTTGSGKDAPI
+723 
-738 HFGTLSYSISD
+738 
-749 LEKLVAKGYA
+749 
-759 DKKVLASGAEYSI
+759 
-772 NYAVTE
+772 
-778 KETGNSA
+778 
-785 LQQNTQTQTFRVVV
+785 
-799 KDNGTGK
+799 
-806 LTVESGTG
+806 
-814 KKLNFENVYKSEKAT
+814 
-829 VNFEGL
+829 
-835 KVLEGRSLKAGEFT
+835 
-849 FKVASADA
+849 
-857 DTPMPEAREAQ
+857 
-868 NKANGSVNF
+868 
-877 GTITYGKDDL
+877 
-887 GDATEKTF
+887 
-895 TYKITESG
+895 
-903 NHPGVSND
+903 
-911 TETKTVKVT
+911 
-920 VKDDGKG
+920 
-927 HITAELNPKAAPLF
+927 
-941 TFNNT
+941 
-946 YRTTSQDSSVTGQ
+946 
-959 VSIKKALAGRAMED
+959 
-973 GEFHFVLKDEKG
+973 
-985 KTVGNATND
+985 
-994 KDGNITFPA
+994 
-1003 LTFQNVG
+1003 
-1010 TYNYT
+1010 
-1015 VEEVAGNDSHITYD
+1015 
-1029 TTSYRV
+1029 
-1035 SAVVTD
+1035 
-1041 NLDGTLKVT
+1041 
-1050 WKSGTGTILFKN
+1050 
-1062 TYSVDPTEA
+1062 
-1071 TPSVEKEIIGE
+1071 
-1082 NPAKDSTFRFTL
+1082 
-1094 TGTDNAPMPKGSV
+1094 
-1107 DGEKTETITGEGQ
+1107 
-1120 TEFGKITFT
+1120 
-1129 QAGTYTYKV
+1129 
-1138 TEKLGNEAS
+1138 
-1147 YNYDST
+1147 
-1153 EYTLTYKVTDV
+1153 
-1164 RGELKAEQSITTG
+1164 
-1177 GKSANAMVFTN
+1177 
-1188 EYAPAS
+1188 
-1194 MEGDAA
+1194 
-1200 ITGTKE
+1200 
-1206 LVGRSMQADEQFE
+1206 
-1219 FTLKAGDEATQK
+1219 
-1231 AIDEKDIV
+1231 
-1239 LTDTDASLSGMK
+1239 
-1251 DGEKATF
+1251 
-1258 SFGRA
+1258 
-1263 EFSKEG
+1263 
-1269 EYTFTATE
+1269 
-1277 KDGRKAGMTYDTA
+1277 
-1290 AKTFKVKVFKKN
+1290 
-1302 GVMSTVQENQP
+1302 
-1313 TFKNT
+1313 
-1318 YEASGEYTPAGTKTL
+1318 
-1333 LNENGNK
+1333 
-1340 LSVKDNQFKFSVY
+1340 
-1353 YAGHEEGEPVI
+1353 
-1364 TGTTAGGKD
+1364 
-1373 AAIQFGKLS
+1373 
-1382 YTISDLEK
+1382 
-1390 LVAKG
+1390 
-1395 YADKKVLEDGAE
+1395 
-1407 YSINYAVTENA
+1407 
-1418 TGNSALQQN
+1418 
-1427 TQVQTFRVVVT
+1427 
-1438 DNGSGNLAT
+1438 
-1447 KSVYGQKIAFENLY
+1447 
-1461 KSDKATV
+1461 
-1468 NFEGQKVLEGRKL
+1468 
-1481 KADEFSFKFTS
+1481 
-1492 DEANAP
+1492 
-1498 MPEQTEV
+1498 
-1505 QNKAD
+1505 
-1510 GSVNFGAITYGKND
+1510 
-1524 LGDATEKTF
+1524 
-1533 TYKVKES
+1533 
-1540 GNQPGVSNDTETKI
+1540 
-1554 VKVTVKDDGKGHITA
+1554 
-1569 ETNPNT
+1569 
-1575 APLFTFNN
+1575 
-1583 TYSTT
+1583 
-1588 SQDSSV
+1588 
-1594 TGQVQM
+1594 
-1600 KKALTGRALKDGE
+1600 
-1613 FHFVLK
+1613 
-1619 NEAGKEVGKAVN
+1619 
-1631 DKDGN
+1631 
-1636 ITFPKLTFKNVG
+1636 
-1648 TYNYTV
+1648 
-1654 EEVAGNDRHITYD
+1654 
-1667 TTSYAVSAVVTD
+1667 
-1679 NLDGTLKVT
+1679 
-1688 WNSGTGNIQF
+1688 
-1698 RNTYTVD
+1698 
-1705 STNAT
+1705 
-1710 PSVEK
+1710 
-1715 KIAGG
+1715 
-1720 NPAKDST
+1720 
-1727 FRFTLTG
+1727 
-1734 KDNAPMPEGSKDG
+1734 
-1747 VKSASI
+1747 
-1753 TGEGK
+1753 
-1758 ADFGKITFDKAG
+1758 
-1770 TYTYKVSEKIGS
+1770 
-1782 ESSYNYDATEYT
+1782 
-1794 LTYKVKDVDGELKAE
+1794 
-1809 KSITAGGKSADS
+1809 
-1821 MVFTN
+1821 
-1826 KYAPAS
+1826 
-1832 LDGDTALTG
+1832 
-1841 TKTLIG
+1841 
-1847 RNMLKDEEFNFTLKA
+1847 
-1862 GDEATQ
+1862 
-1868 KAIDEKDIVLGSTNA
+1868 
-1883 RVSIL
+1883 
-1888 SNGSTTTFMFGR
+1888 
-1900 AEFAKEGE
+1900 
-1908 YTFLVTERDGGK
+1908 
-1920 PGMKYDTESKNLKVK
+1920 
-1935 VSKVNG
+1935 
-1941 IMTAVQEKTPAFK
+1941 
-1954 NTYEASGEYTPEGS
+1954 GEYTPEGS

-2096 NVYKSEKATVNFEG
+2096 NVYKSEKTTVNFEG

-2197 KDDGKGH
+2197 TDDGKGHITAELDPKAAPLFTFTNTYSTSSKESSVTGQVSIKKALAGRAMEDGEFHFVLKDEKGKIVGNATNDKDGNITFDKLTFKNVGTYNYTVEETAGNDRHITYDTTSYSVSAVVTDNLDGTLKVTWKSGTGAILFKNTYTPDSTDAAPSVEKKISGKQPSKDSTFQFTITGSDKAPMPEGSKDGKKSVTITGEGKADFGKITFTKAGTYTYKVTEKLGNESSYNYDSTEYTLTYKVTDVRGALKAEQSITAGGKSADAMVFTNKYAPASMEGDAAITGTKELVGRSMLKGEKFEFALKAGDAATQKAIDEKDIVLDDTNASLSGMKDGEKATFSFGRAEFSKEGEYTFTVTEKDGGKAGMTYDDNEKVLKVKVTKKNGVMTAVQEETPAFRNTYEAAGEYTPEGTKTLLSEKKNKLTVKAGEFKFSVYYAGHEDQKPVTTGVTTSGKDAAIHFGTLSYTVSDLEKLVTKGYAAKTAKEDGAEYSINYVVTENATGNSALQQNTQSTPFRVVVKDNAGGRLSVESGTGKKLDFENEYKSEKATVSFEGLKVLEGRKLNADEFTFHVTSDDENAPMPEQTEVKNKANGRISFGTITYGKDDLGDETEKTFTYKVKESGNRPGVANDTETKTVKVTVKDDGKGH
-2204 ITAETNPNAAP
+2204 ITAETDPNAAP

-2376 PMPEGSKDSVKSA
+2376 PMPEGSKDGVKLA

-2479 TKELTGRSMLKDEK
+2479 TKELVGRSMLKDEK

-2572 KVAKENGIMTAVQ
+2572 KVAKEKGIMTAVQ

-2628 YYAGHEDQKP
+2628 YYAGHTNGEA
-2638 VTTGVTTS
+2638 VTTGTTGN
-2646 GKDAAIHFGTLSYTV
+2646 GKDAEIGFGKLSYTI
-2661 SDLEKLVAKGYAAKT
+2661 SDLEKLVAKGYADKAEL
-2676 AKDDGAEYS
+2676 DNGARYY
-2685 INYAVTENATGNSAL
+2685 IDYVVIENASDNSAL
-2700 QQNTQV
+2700 QANTQAP
-2706 QTFRVVVTDNGSGNL
+2706 TFRVEVTDNGDGTLTVASEEGSKL
-2721 ATKSVYGQK
+2721 
-2730 IAFENLYKSDKA
+2730 AFENLYKSDKA
-2742 TVNFEGQKVLEGRKL
+2742 TVHFNGQKVLEGRPL
-2757 KADEFSFKFTSDE
+2757 KADEFTFNVTSDE
-2770 ANAPMPEQAEVKNKA
+2770 ENAPMPEKTEVKNEEGG
-2785 NGQISFGTVTYGKDD
+2785 NVDFGTITYGKDD

-2811 KVKESGNRPGVAN
+2811 
-2824 DTETKTVKVTVKDDG
+2824 
-2839 KGHITAETDPKTAPL
+2839 
-2854 FAFSNTYSTKPM
+2854 
-2866 DSSVTDQ
+2866 
-2873 VQMKKVIVG
+2873 
-2882 RAMEEGEFHFVLKNE
+2882 
-2897 EGKTLDN
+2897 
-2904 AVNDKAGNITFDKL
+2904 
-2918 TFKKVGTYNYTVE
+2918 
-2931 EVAGNDR
+2931 
-2938 HITYD
+2938 
-2943 ATPYTISAIVT
+2943 
-2954 DNLDGTLKVTWKS
+2954 
-2967 GTGAILFK
+2967 
-2975 NTYTPDST
+2975 
-2983 DAAPSVEKKIAG
+2983 
-2995 KNPAK
+2995 
-3000 DSTFRFTLT
+3000 
-3009 GKDNAPM
+3009 
-3016 PEGSKDDRKTVKIT
+3016 
-3030 GEGKAD
+3030 
-3036 FGKINFTRAGTY
+3036 
-3048 TYKVAEEN
+3048 
-3056 GNESSYNYDST
+3056 
-3067 EYTLTYKVT
+3067 
-3076 DVRGTLKA
+3076 
-3084 EQSITA
+3084 
-3090 GGKSADAMVFTNKY
+3090 
-3104 APASMEGDAAIT
+3104 
-3116 GTKELAG
+3116 
-3123 RSMQK
+3123 
-3128 NEKFEFTLKA
+3128 
-3138 GDEATQKAIDEKDIV
+3138 
-3153 LDDTHASLSGMR
+3153 
-3165 DGQKS
+3165 
-3170 TFSFGR
+3170 
-3176 AEFSKEG
+3176 
-3183 EYTFTVTEKDG
+3183 
-3194 GKTGM
+3194 
-3199 TYDTKEKTFKVKVA
+3199 
-3213 KENGIMTAVQEETP
+3213 
-3227 TFKNVYEAS
+3227 
-3236 GEFTPAGTKTLLSE
+3236 
-3250 NGNKLSV
+3250 
-3257 KDNQFK
+3257 
-3263 FSVYYAGHTD
+3263 
-3273 GEAVTTGTTGSGK
+3273 
-3286 EAEIHFGKISYT
+3286 
-3298 ISELEKLVQ
+3298 
-3307 NGYANKVEIDGGTR
+3307 
-3321 YVINYVVTE
+3321 
-3330 NPSDNDAMQQ
+3330 
-3340 NTEAKGVQVFV
+3340 
-3351 EDNGDGTLSVE
+3351 
-3362 SEGADHLD
+3362 
-3370 FENRYKSGEAKVA
+3370 
-3383 LEGLKVLE
+3383 
-3391 GRSLQAEEFT
+3391 
-3401 FTLTSEDADAPMPEK
+3401 
-3416 SEVKNDAKGQINF
+3416 
-3429 GTITYGKDDLG
+3429 
-3440 DATEKTFTYQV
+3440 QV
-3451 KESGEQPGVAN
+3451 KEAGEQPGVAN

-3502 SKESSVTDTVKIRKT
+3502 SKDSSVTDTVKIRKT

-3531 LKDKDGKNVAEAKNN
+3531 LKDQDGKNVAEAKNN

-3562 TYNYIVKEVKGNAKH
+3562 TYNYTVKEVKGNAKH
-3577 VTYDANAYKVTAT
+3577 VTYDANAYNVTAT

-3632 KADNNNI
+3632 KDDNNNI

-3646 SNADLYLGLM
+3646 SNTDLYLGLL

>member
-1 MGNKTFRKATLWLLV
+1 MLV
-16 LFAVFLFAPF
+16 LFAVFCFAPF

-49 DGTTS
+49 DGTTQYS
-54 YHPSHYFPVGT
+54 PKHYFPVGT
-65 TASDYVYGSGGS
+65 TAPDYVYGNSGS

-88 KSAYVAGAEKII
+88 KVANVPGAEKVI
-100 TGGNVNLYDS
+100 TSGNVNLYDS

-132 QEPSRDVIQTSIGKA
+132 QEPSRDVIQASIEKA

-198 SVEIDGIKNLKG
+198 TVEIDGIKNLKG

-216 DSWSFAI
+216 DSWNFAI
-223 KADSA
+223 QADTN
-228 DAPMPEKSTVSIQPE
+228 DAPMPEKTTARIQSE
-243 DDAVEYFTF
+243 DGAVEYFTF
-252 GEIHFTRADLAGTNS
+252 GEIHFTRADLKGSNS

-276 SGSVANVTND
+276 SGSVPNVTND
-286 SATHTV
+286 SASHTV
-292 NVTVSYDRNTKKL
+292 NVTVSYDRNKRKL
-305 SVKAAYLNGGKSGS
+305 SAKAEYLNGGKSGS

-327 HKPVTSVQGKKV
+327 HKPVTRVQVEKV
-339 WADSNDRS
+339 WSDSNDRS
-347 QMRPEFITIHLL
+347 RMRPESITIHLL

-372 ANDWKWTFDNL
+372 ADDWKWTFDNL

-404 YTSAESKDAD
+404 YTSAESTDAD

-425 EKLELKGDSALKV
+425 EKLELKGDAALKV
-438 TKVVVGKKSA
+438 TKVVIGKKST

-491 VEITKAGTYQFKV
+491 VEITKAGTYKFKV

-513 GWDYDNRERTLTVK
+513 GWNYDNRERTLTVK

-557 DGDTAIT
+557 DADTAIT
-564 GLKTLIGRNML
+564 GRKTLVGRNML
-575 KDEEFNFTLKAGDEA
+575 KDEEFNFTLKAGDAA
-590 TQKAID
+590 TRKAID

-652 GKILKVK
+652 GKVLKVK

-669 VQMNSPSYKNVYEA
+669 VQMNSPSCKNVYEA

-694 LLSENGNKLSVKDGQ
+694 LLNENGNKLSVKDGQ
-709 FEFNVYYSGHEDQE
+709 FEFNVYYSGHEDRE

-738 HFGTLSYSISD
+738 HFGTLSYTISD

-759 DKKVLASGAEYSI
+759 DKKVLANGAEYSI

-814 KKLNFENVYKSEKAT
+814 KKLNFENIYKSDKAT
-829 VNFEGL
+829 VNFEGQ
-835 KVLEGRSLKAGEFT
+835 KVLEGRNLKADEFT
-849 FKVASADA
+849 FKVTSDDADA
-857 DTPMPEAREAQ
+857 PMPKAREAQ
-868 NKANGSVNF
+868 NRANGSVNF
-877 GTITYGKDDL
+877 GTVTYGKDDL

-895 TYKITESG
+895 TYKVSESG
-903 NHPGVSND
+903 KQPGVSND
-911 TETKTVKVT
+911 TETKIVKVT

-927 HITAELNPKAAPLF
+927 HITAETDPKTAPLF
-941 TFNNT
+941 AFNNT
-946 YRTTSQDSSVTGQ
+946 YSTKPMDSAVTGQ
-959 VSIKKALAGRAMED
+959 VQIKKALAGRAMED

-985 KTVGNATND
+985 KTVGEGTND
-994 KDGNITFPA
+994 KDGNISFPA
-1003 LTFQNVG
+1003 LTFKNVG

-1029 TTSYRV
+1029 ATPYKV

-1050 WKSGTGTILFKN
+1050 WKSGTGAILFKN
-1062 TYSVDPTEA
+1062 TYRVDPTDV
-1071 TPSVEKEIIGE
+1071 TPSVEKKITGE

-1094 TGTDNAPMPKGSV
+1094 TGTGNAPMPKGSV
-1107 DGEKTETITGEGQ
+1107 DGEKTETIAGEGQ
-1120 TEFGKITFT
+1120 TDFGKITFT
-1129 QAGTYTYKV
+1129 RAGTYTYKV
-1138 TEKLGNEAS
+1138 TEELGNEAS

-1164 RGELKAEQSITTG
+1164 RGELKAEQSITAG
-1177 GKSANAMVFTN
+1177 GKSADSMVFTN

-1206 LVGRSMQADEQFE
+1206 LVGRSMLKDEKFE
-1219 FTLKAGDEATQK
+1219 FVLKAGDAETQK
-1231 AIDEKDIV
+1231 ALDEKDIV
-1239 LTDTDASLSGMK
+1239 LDDTNASLSGMK

-1269 EYTFTATE
+1269 EYTFTVTE
-1277 KDGRKAGMTYDTA
+1277 KDGGKAGMTYDDNE
-1290 AKTFKVKVFKKN
+1290 KVLKVKVAKKN
-1302 GVMSTVQENQP
+1302 GVMTAVQEETP
-1313 TFKNT
+1313 AFRNT
-1318 YEASGEYTPAGTKTL
+1318 YEAAGEYTPEGTKTL
-1333 LNENGNK
+1333 LSEKKNK
-1340 LSVKDNQFKFSVY
+1340 LTIKAGEFKFSVY
-1353 YAGHEEGEPVI
+1353 YAGHEDRKPVT
-1364 TGTTAGGKD
+1364 TGVTTSGKD
-1373 AAIQFGKLS
+1373 AAIHFGTLS
-1382 YTISDLEK
+1382 YTVSDLEK
-1390 LVAKG
+1390 LVTKG
-1395 YADKKVLEDGAE
+1395 YATKTAKEDGAE
-1407 YSINYAVTENA
+1407 YSINYVVTENA
-1418 TGNSALQQN
+1418 TDNSALQQN
-1427 TQVQTFRVVVT
+1427 TQSTPFRVVVK
-1438 DNGSGNLAT
+1438 DNAGGRLSVESGTGKKLD
-1447 KSVYGQKIAFENLY
+1447 FENEY
-1461 KSDKATV
+1461 KSEKAAV
-1468 NFEGQKVLEGRKL
+1468 SFEGLKVLEGRKL
-1481 KADEFSFKFTS
+1481 NADEFTFHVTS
-1492 DEANAP
+1492 DDENAP

-1505 QNKAD
+1505 KNKAN
-1510 GSVNFGAITYGKND
+1510 GRISFGTVTYGKDD
-1524 LGDATEKTF
+1524 LGDETEKTF

-1540 GNQPGVSNDTETKI
+1540 GN
-1554 VKVTVKDDGKGHITA
+1554 
-1569 ETNPNT
+1569 
-1575 APLFTFNN
+1575 
-1583 TYSTT
+1583 
-1588 SQDSSV
+1588 
-1594 TGQVQM
+1594 
-1600 KKALTGRALKDGE
+1600 R
-1613 FHFVLK
+1613 
-1619 NEAGKEVGKAVN
+1619 
-1631 DKDGN
+1631 
-1636 ITFPKLTFKNVG
+1636 
-1648 TYNYTV
+1648 
-1654 EEVAGNDRHITYD
+1654 
-1667 TTSYAVSAVVTD
+1667 
-1679 NLDGTLKVT
+1679 
-1688 WNSGTGNIQF
+1688 
-1698 RNTYTVD
+1698 
-1705 STNAT
+1705 
-1710 PSVEK
+1710 
-1715 KIAGG
+1715 
-1720 NPAKDST
+1720 
-1727 FRFTLTG
+1727 
-1734 KDNAPMPEGSKDG
+1734 
-1747 VKSASI
+1747 
-1753 TGEGK
+1753 
-1758 ADFGKITFDKAG
+1758 
-1770 TYTYKVSEKIGS
+1770 
-1782 ESSYNYDATEYT
+1782 
-1794 LTYKVKDVDGELKAE
+1794 
-1809 KSITAGGKSADS
+1809 
-1821 MVFTN
+1821 
-1826 KYAPAS
+1826 
-1832 LDGDTALTG
+1832 
-1841 TKTLIG
+1841 
-1847 RNMLKDEEFNFTLKA
+1847 
-1862 GDEATQ
+1862 
-1868 KAIDEKDIVLGSTNA
+1868 
-1883 RVSIL
+1883 
-1888 SNGSTTTFMFGR
+1888 
-1900 AEFAKEGE
+1900 
-1908 YTFLVTERDGGK
+1908 
-1920 PGMKYDTESKNLKVK
+1920 
-1935 VSKVNG
+1935 
-1941 IMTAVQEKTPAFK
+1941 
-1954 NTYEASGEYTPEGS
+1954 
-1968 KTLLNENGNKMS
+1968 
-1980 VKDDQFKFSVYYA
+1980 
-1993 GHEDQDPIITGTT
+1993 
-2006 GNGKYAPIHFG
+2006 
-2017 TLSYTISGLEKLVAK
+2017 
-2032 GYADKKVLAN
+2032 
-2042 GAEYSINY
+2042 
-2050 GVTENATGNSALQQ
+2050 
-2064 NTQTQTF
+2064 
-2071 RVVVKDNGT
+2071 
-2080 GKLTVE
+2080 
-2086 SGTGKKLNFE
+2086 
-2096 NVYKSEKATVNFEG
+2096 
-2110 LKVLEGRSLKAGE
+2110 
-2123 FSFKI
+2123 
-2128 ASDDANAPMPEQ
+2128 
-2140 TEVKNHANG
+2140 
-2149 SVNFGTITYGKNDL
+2149 
-2163 GDATEKTFTYKVTES
+2163 
-2178 GNHPGVAN
+2178 PGVAN

-2204 ITAETNPNAAP
+2204 ITAETDPKTAP

-2225 QPMDSSVTGQV
+2225 KPMDSAVTGQV

-2259 EGKTVDNAV
+2259 EGKTLDNAV

-2298 DRHITYDKNSYN
+2298 DRHITYDTNSYN

-2376 PMPEGSKDSVKSA
+2376 PMPEGSKDGKKSTSV
-2389 SITGEGKADFGK
+2389 TGEGKADFGK

-2420 ESSYNYDSTEYT
+2420 ESSYNYDSNEYT
-2432 LTYKVT
+2432 LIYKVK

-2479 TKELTGRSMLKDEK
+2479 TKELAGRSMQKDEK
-2493 FEFTLKAGDEETQK
+2493 FEFTLKAGDEATQK
-2507 AIDEKDIVLDDTH
+2507 AIDEKDIVLDDTN

-2572 KVAKENGIMTAVQ
+2572 KVAKV
-2585 EETPTFKNVYEASG
+2585 
-2599 EYTPAGTKTLL
+2599 
-2610 SENGNKLSVKD
+2610 
-2621 NQFKFSV
+2621 
-2628 YYAGHEDQKP
+2628 
-2638 VTTGVTTS
+2638 
-2646 GKDAAIHFGTLSYTV
+2646 
-2661 SDLEKLVAKGYAAKT
+2661 
-2676 AKDDGAEYS
+2676 
-2685 INYAVTENATGNSAL
+2685 
-2700 QQNTQV
+2700 
-2706 QTFRVVVTDNGSGNL
+2706 
-2721 ATKSVYGQK
+2721 
-2730 IAFENLYKSDKA
+2730 
-2742 TVNFEGQKVLEGRKL
+2742 
-2757 KADEFSFKFTSDE
+2757 
-2770 ANAPMPEQAEVKNKA
+2770 
-2785 NGQISFGTVTYGKDD
+2785 
-2800 LGDETEKTFTY
+2800 
-2811 KVKESGNRPGVAN
+2811 
-2824 DTETKTVKVTVKDDG
+2824 
-2839 KGHITAETDPKTAPL
+2839 
-2854 FAFSNTYSTKPM
+2854 
-2866 DSSVTDQ
+2866 
-2873 VQMKKVIVG
+2873 
-2882 RAMEEGEFHFVLKNE
+2882 
-2897 EGKTLDN
+2897 
-2904 AVNDKAGNITFDKL
+2904 
-2918 TFKKVGTYNYTVE
+2918 
-2931 EVAGNDR
+2931 
-2938 HITYD
+2938 
-2943 ATPYTISAIVT
+2943 
-2954 DNLDGTLKVTWKS
+2954 
-2967 GTGAILFK
+2967 
-2975 NTYTPDST
+2975 
-2983 DAAPSVEKKIAG
+2983 
-2995 KNPAK
+2995 
-3000 DSTFRFTLT
+3000 
-3009 GKDNAPM
+3009 
-3016 PEGSKDDRKTVKIT
+3016 
-3030 GEGKAD
+3030 
-3036 FGKINFTRAGTY
+3036 
-3048 TYKVAEEN
+3048 
-3056 GNESSYNYDST
+3056 
-3067 EYTLTYKVT
+3067 
-3076 DVRGTLKA
+3076 
-3084 EQSITA
+3084 
-3090 GGKSADAMVFTNKY
+3090 
-3104 APASMEGDAAIT
+3104 
-3116 GTKELAG
+3116 
-3123 RSMQK
+3123 
-3128 NEKFEFTLKA
+3128 
-3138 GDEATQKAIDEKDIV
+3138 
-3153 LDDTHASLSGMR
+3153 
-3165 DGQKS
+3165 
-3170 TFSFGR
+3170 
-3176 AEFSKEG
+3176 
-3183 EYTFTVTEKDG
+3183 
-3194 GKTGM
+3194 
-3199 TYDTKEKTFKVKVA
+3199 
-3213 KENGIMTAVQEETP
+3213 NGIMTAVQEETP

-3263 FSVYYAGHTD
+3263 FSVYYTGHTD
-3273 GEAVTTGTTGSGK
+3273 GEAVTTGTTGNGK
-3286 EAEIHFGKISYT
+3286 DAEIGFGKLSYT
-3298 ISELEKLVQ
+3298 ISDLEKLVAK
-3307 NGYANKVEIDGGTR
+3307 GYADKAELDNGARYYIDYRVIENASENIALQANTQAPTFRVE
-3321 YVINYVVTE
+3321 VT
-3330 NPSDNDAMQQ
+3330 
-3340 NTEAKGVQVFV
+3340 
-3351 EDNGDGTLSVE
+3351 DNGDGTLRAE
-3362 SEGADHLD
+3362 SEEGLKLA
-3370 FENRYKSGEAKVA
+3370 FENLYKSDKATVHLNGQ
-3383 LEGLKVLE
+3383 KVLE
-3391 GRSLQAEEFT
+3391 GRPLKADEFT
-3401 FTLTSEDADAPMPEK
+3401 FNVTSDEENAPMPEK
-3416 SEVKNDAKGQINF
+3416 TEVKNEEGGNIDF

-3475 DGEGHITA
+3475 DGKGHITA

-3546 ADGKVTFKSLT
+3546 ADGSIAFKSLT

-3562 TYNYIVKEVKGNAKH
+3562 TYNYTVKEVKGNAKR
-3577 VTYDANAYKVTAT
+3577 VSYDANAYQVTAT

-3600 VKWSTGTKKEIRF
+3600 VKWSTGTKKEIHF
-3613 YNRYKTK
+3613 YNRYKKK
-3620 TVTSNSNGKHGG
+3620 TVTPNPSGKHGG

-3656 GASAAV
+3656 GASAAI

>member
-1 MGNKTFRKATLWLLV
+1 MLV
-16 LFAVFLFAPF
+16 LFAVFCFAPF

-49 DGTTS
+49 DGTTQYS
-54 YHPSHYFPVGT
+54 PKHYFPVGT
-65 TASDYVYGSGGS
+65 TAPDYVYGNSGS

-88 KSAYVAGAEKII
+88 KVANVPGAEKVI
-100 TGGNVNLYDS
+100 TSGNVNLYDS

-132 QEPSRDVIQTSIGKA
+132 QEPSRDVIQASIEKA

-198 SVEIDGIKNLKG
+198 TVEIDGIKNLKG

-216 DSWSFAI
+216 DSWNFAI
-223 KADSA
+223 KADTD
-228 DAPMPEKSTVSIQPE
+228 DAPMPEKTTARIQSE
-243 DDAVEYFTF
+243 DGAVEYFTF
-252 GEIHFTRADLAGTNS
+252 GEIHFTRADLKGSNS

-286 SATHTV
+286 SASHTV
-292 NVTVSYDRNTKKL
+292 NVTVSYDRNKSKL
-305 SVKAAYLNGGKSGS
+305 SAKAEYLNGGKSGS

-327 HKPVTSVQGKKV
+327 HKPVTRVQVEKV
-339 WADSNDRS
+339 WSDSNDRS
-347 QMRPEFITIHLL
+347 RMRPESITIHLL

-372 ANDWKWTFDNL
+372 ADDWKWTFDNL

-404 YTSAESKDAD
+404 YTSAENTDAD

-425 EKLELKGDSALKV
+425 EKLELKGDAALKV
-438 TKVVVGKKSA
+438 TKVVIGKKST

-491 VEITKAGTYQFKV
+491 VEITKAGTYKFKV

-513 GWDYDNRERTLTVK
+513 GWNYDNRERTLTVK

-557 DGDTAIT
+557 DADTAIT
-564 GLKTLIGRNML
+564 GRKTLVGRNML
-575 KDEEFNFTLKAGDEA
+575 KDEEFNFTLKAGDAA
-590 TQKAID
+590 TRKAID

-652 GKILKVK
+652 GKVLKVK

-669 VQMNSPSYKNVYEA
+669 VQMNSPSCKNVYEA

-694 LLSENGNKLSVKDGQ
+694 LLNENGNKLSVKDGQ
-709 FEFNVYYSGHEDQE
+709 FEFNVYYAGHEDRE

-738 HFGTLSYSISD
+738 HFGTLSYTISD

-759 DKKVLASGAEYSI
+759 DKKVLANGAEYSI

-814 KKLNFENVYKSEKAT
+814 KKLNFENIYKSDKAT
-829 VNFEGL
+829 VNFEGQ
-835 KVLEGRSLKAGEFT
+835 KVLEGRNLKADEFT
-849 FKVASADA
+849 FKVTSDDADA
-857 DTPMPEAREAQ
+857 PMPKAREAQ
-868 NKANGSVNF
+868 NRANGSVNF
-877 GTITYGKDDL
+877 GTVTYGKDDL

-895 TYKITESG
+895 TYKVSESG
-903 NHPGVSND
+903 KQPGVSND
-911 TETKTVKVT
+911 TETKIVKVT

-927 HITAELNPKAAPLF
+927 HITAETDPKTAPLF
-941 TFNNT
+941 AFNNT
-946 YRTTSQDSSVTGQ
+946 YSTKPMDSAVTGQ
-959 VSIKKALAGRAMED
+959 VQIKKALAGRAMED

-985 KTVGNATND
+985 KTVGEGTND
-994 KDGNITFPA
+994 KDGNISFPA
-1003 LTFQNVG
+1003 LTFKNVG

-1015 VEEVAGNDSHITYD
+1015 VEEVAGNDRHITYD
-1029 TTSYRV
+1029 ATPYKV

-1050 WKSGTGTILFKN
+1050 WKSGTGAILFKN
-1062 TYSVDPTEA
+1062 TYRVDPTDV
-1071 TPSVEKEIIGE
+1071 TPSVEKKITGE

-1094 TGTDNAPMPKGSV
+1094 TGTGNAPMPKGSV
-1107 DGEKTETITGEGQ
+1107 DGEKTETIAGEGQ
-1120 TEFGKITFT
+1120 TDFGKITFT
-1129 QAGTYTYKV
+1129 RAGTYTYKV
-1138 TEKLGNEAS
+1138 TEELGNEAS

-1164 RGELKAEQSITTG
+1164 RGELKAEQSITAG
-1177 GKSANAMVFTN
+1177 GKSADSMVFTN

-1206 LVGRSMQADEQFE
+1206 LVGRSMLKDEKFE
-1219 FTLKAGDEATQK
+1219 FVLKAGDAETQK
-1231 AIDEKDIV
+1231 ALDEKDIV
-1239 LTDTDASLSGMK
+1239 LDDTNASLSGMK

-1269 EYTFTATE
+1269 EYTFTVTE
-1277 KDGRKAGMTYDTA
+1277 KDGGKAGMTYDDNE
-1290 AKTFKVKVFKKN
+1290 KVLKVKVAKKN
-1302 GVMSTVQENQP
+1302 GVMTAVQEETP
-1313 TFKNT
+1313 AFRNT
-1318 YEASGEYTPAGTKTL
+1318 YEAAGEYTPEGTKTL
-1333 LNENGNK
+1333 LSEKKNK
-1340 LSVKDNQFKFSVY
+1340 LTIKAGEFKFSVY
-1353 YAGHEEGEPVI
+1353 YAGHEDRKPVT
-1364 TGTTAGGKD
+1364 TGVTTSGKD
-1373 AAIQFGKLS
+1373 AAIHFGTLS
-1382 YTISDLEK
+1382 YTVSDLEK
-1390 LVAKG
+1390 LVTKG
-1395 YADKKVLEDGAE
+1395 YATKTAKEDGAE
-1407 YSINYAVTENA
+1407 YSINYVVTENA
-1418 TGNSALQQN
+1418 TDNSALQQN
-1427 TQVQTFRVVVT
+1427 TQSTPFRVVVK
-1438 DNGSGNLAT
+1438 DNAGGRLSVESGTGKKLD
-1447 KSVYGQKIAFENLY
+1447 FENEY
-1461 KSDKATV
+1461 KSEKAAV
-1468 NFEGQKVLEGRKL
+1468 SFEGLKVLEGRKL
-1481 KADEFSFKFTS
+1481 NADEFTFHVTS
-1492 DEANAP
+1492 DDENAP

-1505 QNKAD
+1505 KNKAN
-1510 GSVNFGAITYGKND
+1510 GRISFGTVTYGKDD
-1524 LGDATEKTF
+1524 LGDETEKTF

-1540 GNQPGVSNDTETKI
+1540 GN
-1554 VKVTVKDDGKGHITA
+1554 
-1569 ETNPNT
+1569 
-1575 APLFTFNN
+1575 
-1583 TYSTT
+1583 
-1588 SQDSSV
+1588 
-1594 TGQVQM
+1594 
-1600 KKALTGRALKDGE
+1600 R
-1613 FHFVLK
+1613 
-1619 NEAGKEVGKAVN
+1619 
-1631 DKDGN
+1631 
-1636 ITFPKLTFKNVG
+1636 
-1648 TYNYTV
+1648 
-1654 EEVAGNDRHITYD
+1654 
-1667 TTSYAVSAVVTD
+1667 
-1679 NLDGTLKVT
+1679 
-1688 WNSGTGNIQF
+1688 
-1698 RNTYTVD
+1698 
-1705 STNAT
+1705 
-1710 PSVEK
+1710 
-1715 KIAGG
+1715 
-1720 NPAKDST
+1720 
-1727 FRFTLTG
+1727 
-1734 KDNAPMPEGSKDG
+1734 
-1747 VKSASI
+1747 
-1753 TGEGK
+1753 
-1758 ADFGKITFDKAG
+1758 
-1770 TYTYKVSEKIGS
+1770 
-1782 ESSYNYDATEYT
+1782 
-1794 LTYKVKDVDGELKAE
+1794 
-1809 KSITAGGKSADS
+1809 
-1821 MVFTN
+1821 
-1826 KYAPAS
+1826 
-1832 LDGDTALTG
+1832 
-1841 TKTLIG
+1841 
-1847 RNMLKDEEFNFTLKA
+1847 
-1862 GDEATQ
+1862 
-1868 KAIDEKDIVLGSTNA
+1868 
-1883 RVSIL
+1883 
-1888 SNGSTTTFMFGR
+1888 
-1900 AEFAKEGE
+1900 
-1908 YTFLVTERDGGK
+1908 
-1920 PGMKYDTESKNLKVK
+1920 
-1935 VSKVNG
+1935 
-1941 IMTAVQEKTPAFK
+1941 
-1954 NTYEASGEYTPEGS
+1954 
-1968 KTLLNENGNKMS
+1968 
-1980 VKDDQFKFSVYYA
+1980 
-1993 GHEDQDPIITGTT
+1993 
-2006 GNGKYAPIHFG
+2006 
-2017 TLSYTISGLEKLVAK
+2017 
-2032 GYADKKVLAN
+2032 
-2042 GAEYSINY
+2042 
-2050 GVTENATGNSALQQ
+2050 
-2064 NTQTQTF
+2064 
-2071 RVVVKDNGT
+2071 
-2080 GKLTVE
+2080 
-2086 SGTGKKLNFE
+2086 
-2096 NVYKSEKATVNFEG
+2096 
-2110 LKVLEGRSLKAGE
+2110 
-2123 FSFKI
+2123 
-2128 ASDDANAPMPEQ
+2128 
-2140 TEVKNHANG
+2140 
-2149 SVNFGTITYGKNDL
+2149 
-2163 GDATEKTFTYKVTES
+2163 
-2178 GNHPGVAN
+2178 PGVAN

-2204 ITAETNPNAAP
+2204 ITAETDPKTAP

-2225 QPMDSSVTGQV
+2225 KPMDSAVTGQV

-2259 EGKTVDNAV
+2259 EGKTLDNAV

-2298 DRHITYDKNSYN
+2298 DRHITYDTNSYN

-2376 PMPEGSKDSVKSA
+2376 PMPEGSKDGKKSTSV
-2389 SITGEGKADFGK
+2389 TGEGKADFGK

-2420 ESSYNYDSTEYT
+2420 ESSYNYDSNEYT
-2432 LTYKVT
+2432 LIYKVK

-2479 TKELTGRSMLKDEK
+2479 TKELAGRSMQKDEK
-2493 FEFTLKAGDEETQK
+2493 FEFTLKAGDEATQK
-2507 AIDEKDIVLDDTH
+2507 AIDEKDIVLDDTN

-2572 KVAKENGIMTAVQ
+2572 KVAKVNGIMTAVQ
-2585 EETPTFKNVYEASG
+2585 EETPTFKNVYEA
-2599 EYTPAGTKTLL
+2599 
-2610 SENGNKLSVKD
+2610 
-2621 NQFKFSV
+2621 F
-2628 YYAGHEDQKP
+2628 
-2638 VTTGVTTS
+2638 
-2646 GKDAAIHFGTLSYTV
+2646 
-2661 SDLEKLVAKGYAAKT
+2661 
-2676 AKDDGAEYS
+2676 
-2685 INYAVTENATGNSAL
+2685 
-2700 QQNTQV
+2700 
-2706 QTFRVVVTDNGSGNL
+2706 
-2721 ATKSVYGQK
+2721 
-2730 IAFENLYKSDKA
+2730 
-2742 TVNFEGQKVLEGRKL
+2742 
-2757 KADEFSFKFTSDE
+2757 
-2770 ANAPMPEQAEVKNKA
+2770 
-2785 NGQISFGTVTYGKDD
+2785 
-2800 LGDETEKTFTY
+2800 
-2811 KVKESGNRPGVAN
+2811 
-2824 DTETKTVKVTVKDDG
+2824 
-2839 KGHITAETDPKTAPL
+2839 
-2854 FAFSNTYSTKPM
+2854 
-2866 DSSVTDQ
+2866 
-2873 VQMKKVIVG
+2873 
-2882 RAMEEGEFHFVLKNE
+2882 
-2897 EGKTLDN
+2897 
-2904 AVNDKAGNITFDKL
+2904 
-2918 TFKKVGTYNYTVE
+2918 
-2931 EVAGNDR
+2931 
-2938 HITYD
+2938 
-2943 ATPYTISAIVT
+2943 
-2954 DNLDGTLKVTWKS
+2954 
-2967 GTGAILFK
+2967 
-2975 NTYTPDST
+2975 
-2983 DAAPSVEKKIAG
+2983 
-2995 KNPAK
+2995 
-3000 DSTFRFTLT
+3000 
-3009 GKDNAPM
+3009 
-3016 PEGSKDDRKTVKIT
+3016 
-3030 GEGKAD
+3030 
-3036 FGKINFTRAGTY
+3036 
-3048 TYKVAEEN
+3048 
-3056 GNESSYNYDST
+3056 
-3067 EYTLTYKVT
+3067 
-3076 DVRGTLKA
+3076 
-3084 EQSITA
+3084 
-3090 GGKSADAMVFTNKY
+3090 
-3104 APASMEGDAAIT
+3104 
-3116 GTKELAG
+3116 
-3123 RSMQK
+3123 
-3128 NEKFEFTLKA
+3128 
-3138 GDEATQKAIDEKDIV
+3138 
-3153 LDDTHASLSGMR
+3153 
-3165 DGQKS
+3165 
-3170 TFSFGR
+3170 
-3176 AEFSKEG
+3176 
-3183 EYTFTVTEKDG
+3183 
-3194 GKTGM
+3194 
-3199 TYDTKEKTFKVKVA
+3199 
-3213 KENGIMTAVQEETP
+3213 
-3227 TFKNVYEAS
+3227 

-3263 FSVYYAGHTD
+3263 FSVYYTGHTD
-3273 GEAVTTGTTGSGK
+3273 GEAVTTGTTGNGK
-3286 EAEIHFGKISYT
+3286 DAEIGFGKLSYT
-3298 ISELEKLVQ
+3298 ISDLEKLVAK
-3307 NGYANKVEIDGGTR
+3307 GYADKEELDNGARYYID
-3321 YVINYVVTE
+3321 YVVIE
-3330 NPSDNDAMQQ
+3330 NASENNALQA
-3340 NTEAKGVQVFV
+3340 NTQEPTFRV
-3351 EDNGDGTLSVE
+3351 EVTDNGDGTLRAE
-3362 SEGADHLD
+3362 SEEGSKLA
-3370 FENRYKSGEAKVA
+3370 FENLYKSNKATVHLNGQ
-3383 LEGLKVLE
+3383 KVLE
-3391 GRSLQAEEFT
+3391 GRPLKADEFT
-3401 FTLTSEDADAPMPEK
+3401 FNVTSDEENAPMPEK
-3416 SEVKNDAKGQINF
+3416 TEVKNKEGGNIDF

-3475 DGEGHITA
+3475 DGKCHITA

-3546 ADGKVTFKSLT
+3546 ADGSIAFKSLT

-3562 TYNYIVKEVKGNAKH
+3562 TYNYTVKEVKGNAKR
-3577 VTYDANAYKVTAT
+3577 VSYDANAYQVTAT

-3600 VKWSTGTKKEIRF
+3600 VKWSTGTKKEIHF
-3613 YNRYKTK
+3613 YNRYKKK
-3620 TVTSNSNGKHGG
+3620 TVTPNPSGKHGG

-3656 GASAAV
+3656 GASAAI

>member
-1 MGNKTFRKATLWLLV
+1 MLV
-16 LFAVFLFAPF
+16 LFAVFCFAPF

-49 DGTTS
+49 DGTTQYS
-54 YHPSHYFPVGT
+54 PKHYFPVGT
-65 TASDYVYGSGGS
+65 TAPDYVYGNSGS

-88 KSAYVAGAEKII
+88 KVANVPGAEKVI
-100 TGGNVNLYDS
+100 TSGNVNLYDS

-132 QEPSRDVIQTSIGKA
+132 QEPSRDVIQASIEKA

-198 SVEIDGIKNLKG
+198 TVEIDGIKNLKG

-216 DSWSFAI
+216 DSWNFAI
-223 KADSA
+223 QADTN
-228 DAPMPEKSTVSIQPE
+228 DAPMPEKTTARIQSE
-243 DDAVEYFTF
+243 DGAVEYFTF
-252 GEIHFTRADLAGTNS
+252 GEIHFTRADLKGSNS

-276 SGSVANVTND
+276 SGSVPNVTND
-286 SATHTV
+286 SASHTV
-292 NVTVSYDRNTKKL
+292 NVTVSYDRNKRKL
-305 SVKAAYLNGGKSGS
+305 SAKAEYLNGGKSGS

-327 HKPVTSVQGKKV
+327 HKPVTRVQVEKV
-339 WADSNDRS
+339 WSDSNDRS
-347 QMRPEFITIHLL
+347 RMRPESITIHLL

-372 ANDWKWTFDNL
+372 ADDWKWTFDNL

-404 YTSAESKDAD
+404 YTSAESTDAD

-425 EKLELKGDSALKV
+425 EKLELKGDAALKV
-438 TKVVVGKKSA
+438 TKVVIGKKST

-491 VEITKAGTYQFKV
+491 VEITKAGTYKFKV

-513 GWDYDNRERTLTVK
+513 GWNYDNRERTLTVK

-557 DGDTAIT
+557 DADTAIT
-564 GLKTLIGRNML
+564 GRKTLVGRNML
-575 KDEEFNFTLKAGDEA
+575 KDEEFNFTLKAGDAA
-590 TQKAID
+590 TRKAID

-652 GKILKVK
+652 GKVLKVK

-669 VQMNSPSYKNVYEA
+669 VQMNSPSCKNVYEA

-694 LLSENGNKLSVKDGQ
+694 LLNENGNKLSVKDGQ
-709 FEFNVYYSGHEDQE
+709 FEFNVYYAGHEDRE

-738 HFGTLSYSISD
+738 HFGTLSYTISD

-759 DKKVLASGAEYSI
+759 DKKVLANGAEYSI

-814 KKLNFENVYKSEKAT
+814 KKLNFENIYKSDKAT
-829 VNFEGL
+829 VNFEGQ
-835 KVLEGRSLKAGEFT
+835 KVLEGRNLKADEFT
-849 FKVASADA
+849 FKVTSDDADA
-857 DTPMPEAREAQ
+857 PMPKAREAQ
-868 NKANGSVNF
+868 NRANGSVNF
-877 GTITYGKDDL
+877 GTVTYGKDDL

-895 TYKITESG
+895 TYKVKESG
-903 NHPGVSND
+903 NRPGVAND

-927 HITAELNPKAAPLF
+927 HITAETDPKTAPLF
-941 TFNNT
+941 AFNNT
-946 YRTTSQDSSVTGQ
+946 YSTKPMDSAVTGQ
-959 VSIKKALAGRAMED
+959 VQIKKALAGRAMED

-985 KTVGNATND
+985 KTVGEGTND
-994 KDGNITFPA
+994 KDGNISFPA
-1003 LTFQNVG
+1003 LTFKNVG

-1029 TTSYRV
+1029 ATPYKV

-1050 WKSGTGTILFKN
+1050 WKSGTGAILFKN
-1062 TYSVDPTEA
+1062 TYRVDPTDV
-1071 TPSVEKEIIGE
+1071 TPSVEKKITGE

-1094 TGTDNAPMPKGSV
+1094 TGTGNAPMPKGSV
-1107 DGEKTETITGEGQ
+1107 DGEKTETIAGEGQ
-1120 TEFGKITFT
+1120 TDFGKITFT
-1129 QAGTYTYKV
+1129 RAGTYTYKV
-1138 TEKLGNEAS
+1138 TEELGNEAS

-1164 RGELKAEQSITTG
+1164 RGELKAEQSITAG
-1177 GKSANAMVFTN
+1177 GKSADSMVFTN

-1206 LVGRSMQADEQFE
+1206 LVGRSMLKDEKFE
-1219 FTLKAGDEATQK
+1219 FVLKAGDAETQK
-1231 AIDEKDIV
+1231 ALDEKDIV
-1239 LTDTDASLSGMK
+1239 LDDTNASLSGMK

-1269 EYTFTATE
+1269 EYTFTVTE
-1277 KDGRKAGMTYDTA
+1277 KDGGKAGMTYDDNE
-1290 AKTFKVKVFKKN
+1290 KVLKVKVAKKN
-1302 GVMSTVQENQP
+1302 GVMTAVQEETP
-1313 TFKNT
+1313 AFRNT
-1318 YEASGEYTPAGTKTL
+1318 YEAAGEYTPEGTKTL
-1333 LNENGNK
+1333 LSEKKNK
-1340 LSVKDNQFKFSVY
+1340 LTIKAGEFKFSVY
-1353 YAGHEEGEPVI
+1353 YAGHEDRKPVT
-1364 TGTTAGGKD
+1364 TGVTTSGKD
-1373 AAIQFGKLS
+1373 AAIHFGTLS
-1382 YTISDLEK
+1382 YTVSDLEK
-1390 LVAKG
+1390 LVTKG
-1395 YADKKVLEDGAE
+1395 YATKTAKEDGAE
-1407 YSINYAVTENA
+1407 YSINYVVTENA
-1418 TGNSALQQN
+1418 TDNSALQQN
-1427 TQVQTFRVVVT
+1427 TQSTPFRVVVK
-1438 DNGSGNLAT
+1438 DNAGGRLSVESGTGKKLD
-1447 KSVYGQKIAFENLY
+1447 FENEY
-1461 KSDKATV
+1461 KSEKAAV
-1468 NFEGQKVLEGRKL
+1468 SFEGLKVLEGRKL
-1481 KADEFSFKFTS
+1481 NADEFTFHVTS
-1492 DEANAP
+1492 DDENAP

-1505 QNKAD
+1505 KNKAN
-1510 GSVNFGAITYGKND
+1510 GRISFGTVTYGKDD

-1540 GNQPGVSNDTETKI
+1540 GN
-1554 VKVTVKDDGKGHITA
+1554 
-1569 ETNPNT
+1569 
-1575 APLFTFNN
+1575 
-1583 TYSTT
+1583 
-1588 SQDSSV
+1588 
-1594 TGQVQM
+1594 
-1600 KKALTGRALKDGE
+1600 R
-1613 FHFVLK
+1613 
-1619 NEAGKEVGKAVN
+1619 
-1631 DKDGN
+1631 
-1636 ITFPKLTFKNVG
+1636 
-1648 TYNYTV
+1648 
-1654 EEVAGNDRHITYD
+1654 
-1667 TTSYAVSAVVTD
+1667 
-1679 NLDGTLKVT
+1679 
-1688 WNSGTGNIQF
+1688 
-1698 RNTYTVD
+1698 
-1705 STNAT
+1705 
-1710 PSVEK
+1710 
-1715 KIAGG
+1715 
-1720 NPAKDST
+1720 
-1727 FRFTLTG
+1727 
-1734 KDNAPMPEGSKDG
+1734 
-1747 VKSASI
+1747 
-1753 TGEGK
+1753 
-1758 ADFGKITFDKAG
+1758 
-1770 TYTYKVSEKIGS
+1770 
-1782 ESSYNYDATEYT
+1782 
-1794 LTYKVKDVDGELKAE
+1794 
-1809 KSITAGGKSADS
+1809 
-1821 MVFTN
+1821 
-1826 KYAPAS
+1826 
-1832 LDGDTALTG
+1832 
-1841 TKTLIG
+1841 
-1847 RNMLKDEEFNFTLKA
+1847 
-1862 GDEATQ
+1862 
-1868 KAIDEKDIVLGSTNA
+1868 
-1883 RVSIL
+1883 
-1888 SNGSTTTFMFGR
+1888 
-1900 AEFAKEGE
+1900 
-1908 YTFLVTERDGGK
+1908 
-1920 PGMKYDTESKNLKVK
+1920 
-1935 VSKVNG
+1935 
-1941 IMTAVQEKTPAFK
+1941 
-1954 NTYEASGEYTPEGS
+1954 
-1968 KTLLNENGNKMS
+1968 
-1980 VKDDQFKFSVYYA
+1980 
-1993 GHEDQDPIITGTT
+1993 
-2006 GNGKYAPIHFG
+2006 
-2017 TLSYTISGLEKLVAK
+2017 
-2032 GYADKKVLAN
+2032 
-2042 GAEYSINY
+2042 
-2050 GVTENATGNSALQQ
+2050 
-2064 NTQTQTF
+2064 
-2071 RVVVKDNGT
+2071 
-2080 GKLTVE
+2080 
-2086 SGTGKKLNFE
+2086 
-2096 NVYKSEKATVNFEG
+2096 
-2110 LKVLEGRSLKAGE
+2110 
-2123 FSFKI
+2123 
-2128 ASDDANAPMPEQ
+2128 
-2140 TEVKNHANG
+2140 
-2149 SVNFGTITYGKNDL
+2149 
-2163 GDATEKTFTYKVTES
+2163 
-2178 GNHPGVAN
+2178 PGVAN

-2204 ITAETNPNAAP
+2204 ITAETDPKTAP

-2225 QPMDSSVTGQV
+2225 KPMDSAVTGQV

-2259 EGKTVDNAV
+2259 EGKTLDNAV

-2298 DRHITYDKNSYN
+2298 DRHITYDTNSYN

-2376 PMPEGSKDSVKSA
+2376 PMPEGSKDGKKSTSV
-2389 SITGEGKADFGK
+2389 TGEGKADFGK

-2420 ESSYNYDSTEYT
+2420 ESSYNYDSNEYT
-2432 LTYKVT
+2432 LIYKVK

-2479 TKELTGRSMLKDEK
+2479 TKELAGRSMQKDEK
-2493 FEFTLKAGDEETQK
+2493 FEFTLKAGDEATQK
-2507 AIDEKDIVLDDTH
+2507 AIDEKDIVLDDTN

-2572 KVAKENGIMTAVQ
+2572 KVAKV
-2585 EETPTFKNVYEASG
+2585 
-2599 EYTPAGTKTLL
+2599 
-2610 SENGNKLSVKD
+2610 
-2621 NQFKFSV
+2621 
-2628 YYAGHEDQKP
+2628 
-2638 VTTGVTTS
+2638 
-2646 GKDAAIHFGTLSYTV
+2646 
-2661 SDLEKLVAKGYAAKT
+2661 
-2676 AKDDGAEYS
+2676 
-2685 INYAVTENATGNSAL
+2685 
-2700 QQNTQV
+2700 
-2706 QTFRVVVTDNGSGNL
+2706 
-2721 ATKSVYGQK
+2721 
-2730 IAFENLYKSDKA
+2730 
-2742 TVNFEGQKVLEGRKL
+2742 
-2757 KADEFSFKFTSDE
+2757 
-2770 ANAPMPEQAEVKNKA
+2770 
-2785 NGQISFGTVTYGKDD
+2785 
-2800 LGDETEKTFTY
+2800 
-2811 KVKESGNRPGVAN
+2811 
-2824 DTETKTVKVTVKDDG
+2824 
-2839 KGHITAETDPKTAPL
+2839 
-2854 FAFSNTYSTKPM
+2854 
-2866 DSSVTDQ
+2866 
-2873 VQMKKVIVG
+2873 
-2882 RAMEEGEFHFVLKNE
+2882 
-2897 EGKTLDN
+2897 
-2904 AVNDKAGNITFDKL
+2904 
-2918 TFKKVGTYNYTVE
+2918 
-2931 EVAGNDR
+2931 
-2938 HITYD
+2938 
-2943 ATPYTISAIVT
+2943 
-2954 DNLDGTLKVTWKS
+2954 
-2967 GTGAILFK
+2967 
-2975 NTYTPDST
+2975 
-2983 DAAPSVEKKIAG
+2983 
-2995 KNPAK
+2995 
-3000 DSTFRFTLT
+3000 
-3009 GKDNAPM
+3009 
-3016 PEGSKDDRKTVKIT
+3016 
-3030 GEGKAD
+3030 
-3036 FGKINFTRAGTY
+3036 
-3048 TYKVAEEN
+3048 
-3056 GNESSYNYDST
+3056 
-3067 EYTLTYKVT
+3067 
-3076 DVRGTLKA
+3076 
-3084 EQSITA
+3084 
-3090 GGKSADAMVFTNKY
+3090 
-3104 APASMEGDAAIT
+3104 
-3116 GTKELAG
+3116 
-3123 RSMQK
+3123 
-3128 NEKFEFTLKA
+3128 
-3138 GDEATQKAIDEKDIV
+3138 
-3153 LDDTHASLSGMR
+3153 
-3165 DGQKS
+3165 
-3170 TFSFGR
+3170 
-3176 AEFSKEG
+3176 
-3183 EYTFTVTEKDG
+3183 
-3194 GKTGM
+3194 
-3199 TYDTKEKTFKVKVA
+3199 
-3213 KENGIMTAVQEETP
+3213 NGIMTAVQEETP

-3263 FSVYYAGHTD
+3263 FSVYYTGHTD
-3273 GEAVTTGTTGSGK
+3273 GEAVTTGTTGNGK
-3286 EAEIHFGKISYT
+3286 DAEIGFGKLSYT
-3298 ISELEKLVQ
+3298 ISDLEKLVAK
-3307 NGYANKVEIDGGTR
+3307 GYADKAELDNGARYYIDYRVIENASENIALQANTQAPTFRVE
-3321 YVINYVVTE
+3321 VT
-3330 NPSDNDAMQQ
+3330 
-3340 NTEAKGVQVFV
+3340 
-3351 EDNGDGTLSVE
+3351 DNGDGTLRAE
-3362 SEGADHLD
+3362 SEEGSKLA
-3370 FENRYKSGEAKVA
+3370 FENLYKSNKATVHLNGQ
-3383 LEGLKVLE
+3383 KVLE
-3391 GRSLQAEEFT
+3391 GRPLKADEFT
-3401 FTLTSEDADAPMPEK
+3401 FNVTSDEENAPMPEK
-3416 SEVKNDAKGQINF
+3416 TEVKNEEGGNIDF

-3475 DGEGHITA
+3475 DGKCHITA

-3546 ADGKVTFKSLT
+3546 ADGSIAFKSLT

-3562 TYNYIVKEVKGNAKH
+3562 TYNYTVKEVKGNAKR
-3577 VTYDANAYKVTAT
+3577 VSYDANAYQVTAT

-3600 VKWSTGTKKEIRF
+3600 VKWSTGTKKEIHF
-3613 YNRYKTK
+3613 YNSYKKK
-3620 TVTSNSNGKHGG
+3620 TVTPNPSGKHGG

-3656 GASAAV
+3656 GASAAI

>member
-1 MGNKTFRKATLWLLV
+1 MGNKISRKATLWLLV

-49 DGTTS
+49 DGTTHYS
-54 YHPSHYFPVGT
+54 PKHYFPVGT
-65 TASDYVYGSGGS
+65 TASGYVYGSGGS

-88 KSAYVAGAEKII
+88 KSAYVPGAEAAI

-110 FGTEANTEALHK
+110 FDTEALHT

-132 QEPSRDVIQTSIGKA
+132 QEPSRDVIQASIEKA

-152 ATLYAKGE
+152 AAMYAKGE

-181 YYVKTGQVVDK
+181 YYVKSGQVVDK
-192 PETDSG
+192 PETDS
-198 SVEIDGIKNLKG
+198 STVEIDGIKNLKG
-210 RNFKKG
+210 RNFKKR
-216 DSWSFAI
+216 DSWNFAI
-223 KADSA
+223 QADTD
-228 DAPMPEKSTVSIQPE
+228 DAPMPEKTTARIQPE

-252 GEIHFTRADLAGTNS
+252 GEIRFTRADLKGANS

-286 SATHTV
+286 SASHTV
-292 NVTVSYDRNTKKL
+292 NVTVSYDRNKRKL
-305 SVKAAYLNGGKSGS
+305 SAKAEYMNGGKSGS

-327 HKPVTSVQGKKV
+327 HKPVTRVQVEKV
-339 WADSNDRS
+339 WSDSNDRS
-347 QMRPEFITIHLL
+347 QMRPESITIHLL

-372 ANDWKWTFDNL
+372 ADDWKWMFDNL

-404 YTSAESKDAD
+404 YTSAESTDAD

-425 EKLELKGDSALKV
+425 EKLELKGDAALKV

-491 VEITKAGTYQFKV
+491 VEITKAGTYKFKV

-557 DGDTAIT
+557 DGDTAII

-575 KDEEFNFTLKAGDEA
+575 KDEEFNFTLKAGDAA

-652 GKILKVK
+652 GKVLKVK

-694 LLSENGNKLSVKDGQ
+694 LLNENGNKLSVKDGQ
-709 FEFNVYYSGHEDQE
+709 FEFNVYYSGHEDRE

-738 HFGTLSYSISD
+738 HFGTLSYTISD

-759 DKKVLASGAEYSI
+759 DKKVLANGAEYSI

-785 LQQNTQTQTFRVVV
+785 LQQNTQTQTFRVVM

-806 LTVESGTG
+806 LTVKSGTG
-814 KKLNFENVYKSEKAT
+814 KKLNFENEYKSEKAT

-835 KVLEGRSLKAGEFT
+835 KVLEGRNLKADEFT
-849 FKVASADA
+849 FKVTSDDADA
-857 DTPMPEAREAQ
+857 PMPKAREVQ
-868 NKANGSVNF
+868 NRANGSVNF
-877 GTITYGKDDL
+877 GTVTYGKDDL

-895 TYKITESG
+895 TYKVIESG
-903 NHPGVSND
+903 KQPGVSND
-911 TETKTVKVT
+911 TETKIVKVT

-927 HITAELNPKAAPLF
+927 HITAELDPKAAPLF

-946 YRTTSQDSSVTGQ
+946 YSTTSRESSVTGQ

-973 GEFHFVLKDEKG
+973 GEFHFVLKDENG
-985 KTVGNATND
+985 KTVGEGTND
-994 KDGNITFPA
+994 KDGNISFPA
-1003 LTFQNVG
+1003 LTFKSVG

-1029 TTSYRV
+1029 ATPYKV

-1050 WKSGTGTILFKN
+1050 WKSGTGAILFKN
-1062 TYSVDPTEA
+1062 TYTVDPTDA
-1071 TPSVEKEIIGE
+1071 APSVEKKITGG
-1082 NPAKDSTFRFTL
+1082 NPAKDNTFRFTL

-1120 TEFGKITFT
+1120 TDFGKITFT
-1129 QAGTYTYKV
+1129 RAGTYTYKV
-1138 TEKLGNEAS
+1138 TEELGNEAS

-1164 RGELKAEQSITTG
+1164 RGELKAEQSITAG
-1177 GKSANAMVFTN
+1177 GKSADSMVFTN

-1206 LVGRSMQADEQFE
+1206 LVGRSMLAGETFDFA
-1219 FTLKAGDEATQK
+1219 LKAGDEATQK

-1251 DGEKATF
+1251 NGEKATF

-1269 EYTFTATE
+1269 EYTFTVTE
-1277 KDGRKAGMTYDTA
+1277 KDGGKAGMTYDTE

-1302 GVMSTVQENQP
+1302 GVMRTVQENKP

-1318 YEASGEYTPAGTKTL
+1318 YEASGEYTPAGSKTL

-1353 YAGHEEGEPVI
+1353 YAGHEDGEPVI
-1364 TGTTAGGKD
+1364 TGTTTGGKD

-1418 TGNSALQQN
+1418 PKNSALQQN

-1438 DNGSGNLAT
+1438 DNGSGNLAA
-1447 KSVYGQKIAFENLY
+1447 KSTYGQKIAFENLY

-1510 GSVNFGAITYGKND
+1510 GSVSFGAITYGKND

-1533 TYKVKES
+1533 TYKVKEY
-1540 GNQPGVSNDTETKI
+1540 GNRPGVSNDTETKI
-1554 VKVTVKDDGKGHITA
+1554 
-1569 ETNPNT
+1569 
-1575 APLFTFNN
+1575 
-1583 TYSTT
+1583 
-1588 SQDSSV
+1588 
-1594 TGQVQM
+1594 
-1600 KKALTGRALKDGE
+1600 
-1613 FHFVLK
+1613 
-1619 NEAGKEVGKAVN
+1619 
-1631 DKDGN
+1631 
-1636 ITFPKLTFKNVG
+1636 
-1648 TYNYTV
+1648 
-1654 EEVAGNDRHITYD
+1654 
-1667 TTSYAVSAVVTD
+1667 
-1679 NLDGTLKVT
+1679 
-1688 WNSGTGNIQF
+1688 
-1698 RNTYTVD
+1698 
-1705 STNAT
+1705 
-1710 PSVEK
+1710 
-1715 KIAGG
+1715 
-1720 NPAKDST
+1720 
-1727 FRFTLTG
+1727 
-1734 KDNAPMPEGSKDG
+1734 
-1747 VKSASI
+1747 
-1753 TGEGK
+1753 
-1758 ADFGKITFDKAG
+1758 
-1770 TYTYKVSEKIGS
+1770 
-1782 ESSYNYDATEYT
+1782 
-1794 LTYKVKDVDGELKAE
+1794 
-1809 KSITAGGKSADS
+1809 
-1821 MVFTN
+1821 
-1826 KYAPAS
+1826 
-1832 LDGDTALTG
+1832 
-1841 TKTLIG
+1841 
-1847 RNMLKDEEFNFTLKA
+1847 
-1862 GDEATQ
+1862 
-1868 KAIDEKDIVLGSTNA
+1868 
-1883 RVSIL
+1883 
-1888 SNGSTTTFMFGR
+1888 
-1900 AEFAKEGE
+1900 
-1908 YTFLVTERDGGK
+1908 
-1920 PGMKYDTESKNLKVK
+1920 
-1935 VSKVNG
+1935 
-1941 IMTAVQEKTPAFK
+1941 
-1954 NTYEASGEYTPEGS
+1954 
-1968 KTLLNENGNKMS
+1968 
-1980 VKDDQFKFSVYYA
+1980 
-1993 GHEDQDPIITGTT
+1993 
-2006 GNGKYAPIHFG
+2006 
-2017 TLSYTISGLEKLVAK
+2017 
-2032 GYADKKVLAN
+2032 
-2042 GAEYSINY
+2042 
-2050 GVTENATGNSALQQ
+2050 
-2064 NTQTQTF
+2064 
-2071 RVVVKDNGT
+2071 
-2080 GKLTVE
+2080 
-2086 SGTGKKLNFE
+2086 
-2096 NVYKSEKATVNFEG
+2096 
-2110 LKVLEGRSLKAGE
+2110 
-2123 FSFKI
+2123 
-2128 ASDDANAPMPEQ
+2128 
-2140 TEVKNHANG
+2140 
-2149 SVNFGTITYGKNDL
+2149 
-2163 GDATEKTFTYKVTES
+2163 
-2178 GNHPGVAN
+2178 
-2186 DTETKTVKVTV
+2186 
-2197 KDDGKGH
+2197 
-2204 ITAETNPNAAP
+2204 
-2215 LFAFNNTYST
+2215 
-2225 QPMDSSVTGQV
+2225 
-2236 QIKKA
+2236 
-2241 LAGRSMEEGEFHF
+2241 
-2254 VLKNE
+2254 
-2259 EGKTVDNAV
+2259 
-2268 NDKDGNIT
+2268 
-2276 FKKLTFKNVGTYNY
+2276 
-2290 TVEEVAGN
+2290 
-2298 DRHITYDKNSYN
+2298 
-2310 VSAAVTDNLDGTL
+2310 
-2323 KVTWTSGT
+2323 
-2331 GAILFKNTYT
+2331 
-2341 VDPTD
+2341 
-2346 ATPSVE
+2346 
-2352 KKIAGGNPAKDSTF
+2352 
-2366 RFTLTGKDNA
+2366 
-2376 PMPEGSKDSVKSA
+2376 
-2389 SITGEGKADFGK
+2389 
-2401 ITFDKAGTYT
+2401 
-2411 YKVAEENGN
+2411 
-2420 ESSYNYDSTEYT
+2420 
-2432 LTYKVT
+2432 
-2438 DVKGELKA
+2438 
-2446 EQSITAGD
+2446 
-2454 KSADE
+2454 
-2459 MVFTNEY
+2459 
-2466 APASMD
+2466 
-2472 GDTAITG
+2472 
-2479 TKELTGRSMLKDEK
+2479 
-2493 FEFTLKAGDEETQK
+2493 
-2507 AIDEKDIVLDDTH
+2507 
-2520 ASLSGMRD
+2520 
-2528 GQKST
+2528 
-2533 FSFGRAEFSKEGE
+2533 
-2546 YTFTVTEKDG
+2546 
-2556 GKAGMTYDTKE
+2556 
-2567 KTFKV
+2567 
-2572 KVAKENGIMTAVQ
+2572 
-2585 EETPTFKNVYEASG
+2585 
-2599 EYTPAGTKTLL
+2599 
-2610 SENGNKLSVKD
+2610 
-2621 NQFKFSV
+2621 
-2628 YYAGHEDQKP
+2628 
-2638 VTTGVTTS
+2638 
-2646 GKDAAIHFGTLSYTV
+2646 
-2661 SDLEKLVAKGYAAKT
+2661 
-2676 AKDDGAEYS
+2676 
-2685 INYAVTENATGNSAL
+2685 
-2700 QQNTQV
+2700 
-2706 QTFRVVVTDNGSGNL
+2706 
-2721 ATKSVYGQK
+2721 
-2730 IAFENLYKSDKA
+2730 
-2742 TVNFEGQKVLEGRKL
+2742 
-2757 KADEFSFKFTSDE
+2757 
-2770 ANAPMPEQAEVKNKA
+2770 
-2785 NGQISFGTVTYGKDD
+2785 
-2800 LGDETEKTFTY
+2800 
-2811 KVKESGNRPGVAN
+2811 
-2824 DTETKTVKVTVKDDG
+2824 VKVTVKDDG

-2866 DSSVTDQ
+2866 DSAVTGQ
-2873 VQMKKVIVG
+2873 VQIKKALAG
-2882 RAMEEGEFHFVLKNE
+2882 RSMEEGEFHFVLKNE
-2897 EGKTLDN
+2897 EGKTVGN
-2904 AVNDKAGNITFDKL
+2904 AVNDKAGNIIFDKL
-2918 TFKKVGTYNYTVE
+2918 TFKNVGTYNYTVE
-2931 EVAGNDR
+2931 EVPGNDR

-2943 ATPYTISAIVT
+2943 ATPYTISAVVT

-2995 KNPAK
+2995 KKPAK
-3000 DSTFRFTLT
+3000 NSTFHFTLT

-3016 PEGSKDDRKTVKIT
+3016 PEGSKDGRKTVKIT

-3036 FGKINFTRAGTY
+3036 FGKITFDKAGTY

-3116 GTKELAG
+3116 GTKELVG
-3123 RSMQK
+3123 RSMLK
-3128 NEKFEFTLKA
+3128 DEKFEFVLKA
-3138 GDEATQKAIDEKDIV
+3138 GNAETQKAIDEKEIV
-3153 LDDTHASLSGMR
+3153 LDDTNASLSGMK
-3165 DGQKS
+3165 DGEKA

-3194 GKTGM
+3194 GKAGM
-3199 TYDTKEKTFKVKVA
+3199 TYDDNEKVLKVKVS
-3213 KENGIMTAVQEETP
+3213 KKNGIMTAVQEETP
-3227 TFKNVYEAS
+3227 AFRNTYEAA
-3236 GEFTPAGTKTLLSE
+3236 GEYTPEGTKTLLSE
-3250 NGNKLSV
+3250 KKNKLTI
-3257 KDNQFK
+3257 KAGEFK
-3263 FSVYYAGHTD
+3263 FSVYYAGHED
-3273 GEAVTTGTTGSGK
+3273 QKPVTTGVTTSGK
-3286 EAEIHFGKISYT
+3286 DAAIHFGTLSYT
-3298 ISELEKLVQ
+3298 VSDLEELVTK
-3307 NGYANKVEIDGGTR
+3307 GYADKAELDNGARYYID
-3321 YVINYVVTE
+3321 YVVVE
-3330 NPSDNDAMQQ
+3330 NASENNALQA
-3340 NTEAKGVQVFV
+3340 NTQAPTFRV
-3351 EDNGDGTLSVE
+3351 EVTDNGDGTLTAE
-3362 SEGADHLD
+3362 SEEGSKLA
-3370 FENRYKSGEAKVA
+3370 FENLYKSDKATVHFNGQ
-3383 LEGLKVLE
+3383 KVLE
-3391 GRSLQAEEFT
+3391 GRPLKADEFT
-3401 FTLTSEDADAPMPEK
+3401 FNVTSNDETAPMPEK
-3416 SEVKNDAKGQINF
+3416 TEVKNEEGGNIDF

-3546 ADGKVTFKSLT
+3546 ADGSVAFKSLT

-3562 TYNYIVKEVKGNAKH
+3562 TYNYTVKEVKGNAKR
-3577 VTYDANAYKVTAT
+3577 VSYDTNAYNVTAT

-3600 VKWSTGTKKEIRF
+3600 VKWSTGTKKEIHF
-3613 YNRYKTK
+3613 YNRYKKK
-3620 TVTSNSNGKHGG
+3620 TVTPNPSGKHGG

>member
-1 MGNKTFRKATLWLLV
+1 MGNKISRKATLWLLV

-49 DGTTS
+49 DGTTHYS
-54 YHPSHYFPVGT
+54 PKHYFPVGT
-65 TASDYVYGSGGS
+65 TASGYVYGSGGS

-88 KSAYVAGAEKII
+88 KSAYVPGAEAAI

-110 FGTEANTEALHK
+110 FDTEALHT

-132 QEPSRDVIQTSIGKA
+132 QEPSRDVIQASIEKA

-152 ATLYAKGE
+152 AAMYAKGE

-181 YYVKTGQVVDK
+181 YYVKSGQVVDK
-192 PETDSG
+192 PETDS
-198 SVEIDGIKNLKG
+198 STVEIDGIKNLKG
-210 RNFKKG
+210 RNFKKR
-216 DSWSFAI
+216 DSWNFAI
-223 KADSA
+223 QADTD
-228 DAPMPEKSTVSIQPE
+228 DAPMPEKTTARIQPE

-252 GEIHFTRADLAGTNS
+252 GEIHFTRADLKGSNS

-286 SATHTV
+286 SASHTV
-292 NVTVSYDRNTKKL
+292 NVTVSYDRNKRKL
-305 SVKAAYLNGGKSGS
+305 SAKAEYLNGGKSGS

-327 HKPVTSVQGKKV
+327 HKPVTRVQVEKV
-339 WADSNDRS
+339 WSDSNDRS
-347 QMRPEFITIHLL
+347 RMRPESITIHLL

-372 ANDWKWTFDNL
+372 ADDWKWTFDNL

-404 YTSAESKDAD
+404 YTSAENTDAD

-425 EKLELKGDSALKV
+425 EKLELKGDAALKV

-466 MPANTEVKTS
+466 MPANTEVNTS

-491 VEITKAGTYQFKV
+491 VEITKAGTYKFKV

-535 EVVDADSTLSAT
+535 KVVDADSTLSAT

-575 KDEEFNFTLKAGDEA
+575 KDEEFNFTLKAGDAA

-652 GKILKVK
+652 GKVLKVK
-659 VSKEDGVLKA
+659 VSKEDGALKA

-694 LLSENGNKLSVKDGQ
+694 LLNENGNKLSVKDGQ
-709 FEFNVYYSGHEDQE
+709 FEFNVYYSGHEDRE

-738 HFGTLSYSISD
+738 HFGTLSYTISD

-759 DKKVLASGAEYSI
+759 DKKVLENGAEYSI
-772 NYAVTE
+772 NYTVTE

-785 LQQNTQTQTFRVVV
+785 LQQNTQTQTFRVVM

-806 LTVESGTG
+806 LTVKSGTG
-814 KKLNFENVYKSEKAT
+814 NKLNFENEYKSEKAT

-835 KVLEGRSLKAGEFT
+835 KVLEGRNLKADEFT
-849 FKVASADA
+849 FKVTSDDADA
-857 DTPMPEAREAQ
+857 PMPKAREAQ
-868 NKANGSVNF
+868 NRANGSVNF
-877 GTITYGKDDL
+877 GTVTYGKDDL

-895 TYKITESG
+895 TYKVSESG

-911 TETKTVKVT
+911 TATKTVKVT

-927 HITAELNPKAAPLF
+927 HITAETDPKAAPLF

-946 YRTTSQDSSVTGQ
+946 YSTAPQDSSVTGQ

-973 GEFHFVLKDEKG
+973 GEFHFVLKDENG
-985 KTVGNATND
+985 KTVGEGTND
-994 KDGNITFPA
+994 KDGNISFPA
-1003 LTFQNVG
+1003 LTFKNVG

-1015 VEEVAGNDSHITYD
+1015 VKEVAGNDSHITYD
-1029 TTSYRV
+1029 ATPYKV

-1050 WKSGTGTILFKN
+1050 WKSGTGAILFKN
-1062 TYSVDPTEA
+1062 TYRVDPTDV
-1071 TPSVEKEIIGE
+1071 TPSVEKKITGE

-1094 TGTDNAPMPKGSV
+1094 TGTGNAPMPKGSV
-1107 DGEKTETITGEGQ
+1107 DGEKTETIAGEGQ
-1120 TEFGKITFT
+1120 TDFGKITFT
-1129 QAGTYTYKV
+1129 RAGTYTYKV
-1138 TEKLGNEAS
+1138 TEELGNEAS

-1164 RGELKAEQSITTG
+1164 RGELKAEQSITAG
-1177 GKSANAMVFTN
+1177 GKSADSMVFTN

-1206 LVGRSMQADEQFE
+1206 LVGRSMLDGETFDFA
-1219 FTLKAGDEATQK
+1219 LKAGDEATQK

-1269 EYTFTATE
+1269 EYTFTVTE
-1277 KDGRKAGMTYDTA
+1277 KDGGKAGMTYDTE

-1302 GVMSTVQENQP
+1302 GVMSTVQENKP

-1318 YEASGEYTPAGTKTL
+1318 YEASGEYTPAGSKTL

-1353 YAGHEEGEPVI
+1353 YAGHEDGEPVI
-1364 TGTTAGGKD
+1364 TGTTTAGKD

-1395 YADKKVLEDGAE
+1395 YADKKVLADGAE

-1438 DNGSGNLAT
+1438 DNGSGNLTA
-1447 KSVYGQKIAFENLY
+1447 KSTYGQKIAFENLY

-1498 MPEQTEV
+1498 MPEQTEA

-1533 TYKVKES
+1533 TYKVKEY
-1540 GNQPGVSNDTETKI
+1540 GNRPGVSNDTETKI

-1569 ETNPNT
+1569 ETDPNT
-1575 APLFTFNN
+1575 TPLFTFNN

-1594 TGQVQM
+1594 TGQVSI
-1600 KKALTGRALKDGE
+1600 KKALAGRAMEDGE

-1619 NEAGKEVGKAVN
+1619 
-1631 DKDGN
+1631 
-1636 ITFPKLTFKNVG
+1636 
-1648 TYNYTV
+1648 
-1654 EEVAGNDRHITYD
+1654 
-1667 TTSYAVSAVVTD
+1667 
-1679 NLDGTLKVT
+1679 
-1688 WNSGTGNIQF
+1688 
-1698 RNTYTVD
+1698 
-1705 STNAT
+1705 
-1710 PSVEK
+1710 
-1715 KIAGG
+1715 
-1720 NPAKDST
+1720 
-1727 FRFTLTG
+1727 
-1734 KDNAPMPEGSKDG
+1734 
-1747 VKSASI
+1747 
-1753 TGEGK
+1753 
-1758 ADFGKITFDKAG
+1758 
-1770 TYTYKVSEKIGS
+1770 
-1782 ESSYNYDATEYT
+1782 
-1794 LTYKVKDVDGELKAE
+1794 
-1809 KSITAGGKSADS
+1809 
-1821 MVFTN
+1821 
-1826 KYAPAS
+1826 
-1832 LDGDTALTG
+1832 
-1841 TKTLIG
+1841 
-1847 RNMLKDEEFNFTLKA
+1847 DEN
-1862 GDEATQ
+1862 
-1868 KAIDEKDIVLGSTNA
+1868 
-1883 RVSIL
+1883 
-1888 SNGSTTTFMFGR
+1888 
-1900 AEFAKEGE
+1900 
-1908 YTFLVTERDGGK
+1908 
-1920 PGMKYDTESKNLKVK
+1920 
-1935 VSKVNG
+1935 
-1941 IMTAVQEKTPAFK
+1941 
-1954 NTYEASGEYTPEGS
+1954 
-1968 KTLLNENGNKMS
+1968 
-1980 VKDDQFKFSVYYA
+1980 
-1993 GHEDQDPIITGTT
+1993 
-2006 GNGKYAPIHFG
+2006 
-2017 TLSYTISGLEKLVAK
+2017 
-2032 GYADKKVLAN
+2032 
-2042 GAEYSINY
+2042 
-2050 GVTENATGNSALQQ
+2050 
-2064 NTQTQTF
+2064 
-2071 RVVVKDNGT
+2071 
-2080 GKLTVE
+2080 
-2086 SGTGKKLNFE
+2086 
-2096 NVYKSEKATVNFEG
+2096 
-2110 LKVLEGRSLKAGE
+2110 
-2123 FSFKI
+2123 
-2128 ASDDANAPMPEQ
+2128 
-2140 TEVKNHANG
+2140 
-2149 SVNFGTITYGKNDL
+2149 
-2163 GDATEKTFTYKVTES
+2163 
-2178 GNHPGVAN
+2178 
-2186 DTETKTVKVTV
+2186 
-2197 KDDGKGH
+2197 
-2204 ITAETNPNAAP
+2204 
-2215 LFAFNNTYST
+2215 
-2225 QPMDSSVTGQV
+2225 
-2236 QIKKA
+2236 
-2241 LAGRSMEEGEFHF
+2241 
-2254 VLKNE
+2254 
-2259 EGKTVDNAV
+2259 GKTV
-2268 NDKDGNIT
+2268 G
-2276 FKKLTFKNVGTYNY
+2276 
-2290 TVEEVAGN
+2290 
-2298 DRHITYDKNSYN
+2298 
-2310 VSAAVTDNLDGTL
+2310 
-2323 KVTWTSGT
+2323 
-2331 GAILFKNTYT
+2331 
-2341 VDPTD
+2341 
-2346 ATPSVE
+2346 
-2352 KKIAGGNPAKDSTF
+2352 
-2366 RFTLTGKDNA
+2366 
-2376 PMPEGSKDSVKSA
+2376 
-2389 SITGEGKADFGK
+2389 
-2401 ITFDKAGTYT
+2401 
-2411 YKVAEENGN
+2411 
-2420 ESSYNYDSTEYT
+2420 
-2432 LTYKVT
+2432 
-2438 DVKGELKA
+2438 
-2446 EQSITAGD
+2446 
-2454 KSADE
+2454 
-2459 MVFTNEY
+2459 
-2466 APASMD
+2466 
-2472 GDTAITG
+2472 
-2479 TKELTGRSMLKDEK
+2479 
-2493 FEFTLKAGDEETQK
+2493 
-2507 AIDEKDIVLDDTH
+2507 
-2520 ASLSGMRD
+2520 
-2528 GQKST
+2528 
-2533 FSFGRAEFSKEGE
+2533 
-2546 YTFTVTEKDG
+2546 
-2556 GKAGMTYDTKE
+2556 
-2567 KTFKV
+2567 
-2572 KVAKENGIMTAVQ
+2572 
-2585 EETPTFKNVYEASG
+2585 
-2599 EYTPAGTKTLL
+2599 
-2610 SENGNKLSVKD
+2610 
-2621 NQFKFSV
+2621 
-2628 YYAGHEDQKP
+2628 
-2638 VTTGVTTS
+2638 
-2646 GKDAAIHFGTLSYTV
+2646 
-2661 SDLEKLVAKGYAAKT
+2661 
-2676 AKDDGAEYS
+2676 
-2685 INYAVTENATGNSAL
+2685 
-2700 QQNTQV
+2700 
-2706 QTFRVVVTDNGSGNL
+2706 
-2721 ATKSVYGQK
+2721 
-2730 IAFENLYKSDKA
+2730 
-2742 TVNFEGQKVLEGRKL
+2742 
-2757 KADEFSFKFTSDE
+2757 
-2770 ANAPMPEQAEVKNKA
+2770 
-2785 NGQISFGTVTYGKDD
+2785 
-2800 LGDETEKTFTY
+2800 
-2811 KVKESGNRPGVAN
+2811 
-2824 DTETKTVKVTVKDDG
+2824 
-2839 KGHITAETDPKTAPL
+2839 
-2854 FAFSNTYSTKPM
+2854 
-2866 DSSVTDQ
+2866 
-2873 VQMKKVIVG
+2873 
-2882 RAMEEGEFHFVLKNE
+2882 
-2897 EGKTLDN
+2897 N

-3000 DSTFRFTLT
+3000 NSTFRFTLT

-3016 PEGSKDDRKTVKIT
+3016 PEGSKDGKKTVKIT
-3030 GEGKAD
+3030 GEGQTD
-3036 FGKINFTRAGTY
+3036 FGKITFTQAGTY

-3116 GTKELAG
+3116 GTKELVG
-3123 RSMQK
+3123 RSMLK
-3128 NEKFEFTLKA
+3128 DEKFEFVLKA
-3138 GDEATQKAIDEKDIV
+3138 GDAETQKAIDEKDIV
-3153 LDDTHASLSGMR
+3153 LDDTNASLSGMK
-3165 DGQKS
+3165 DGEKA

-3194 GKTGM
+3194 GKAGM
-3199 TYDTKEKTFKVKVA
+3199 TYDDNEKVLKVKVA
-3213 KENGIMTAVQEETP
+3213 KKNGVMTAVQEETP
-3227 TFKNVYEAS
+3227 AFRNTYEAA
-3236 GEFTPAGTKTLLSE
+3236 GEYTPEGTKTLLSE
-3250 NGNKLSV
+3250 KKNKLTI
-3257 KDNQFK
+3257 KAGEFK
-3263 FSVYYAGHTD
+3263 FSVYYAGHED
-3273 GEAVTTGTTGSGK
+3273 QKPVTTGVTTSGK
-3286 EAEIHFGKISYT
+3286 DAAIHFGTLSYT
-3298 ISELEKLVQ
+3298 VSDLEKLVAK
-3307 NGYANKVEIDGGTR
+3307 GYADKAELDNGARYYID
-3321 YVINYVVTE
+3321 YVVVE
-3330 NPSDNDAMQQ
+3330 NASENNALQA
-3340 NTEAKGVQVFV
+3340 NTQAPTFRV
-3351 EDNGDGTLSVE
+3351 EVTDNGDGTLTAE
-3362 SEGADHLD
+3362 SEEGSKLA
-3370 FENRYKSGEAKVA
+3370 FENLYKSDKATVHCNGQ
-3383 LEGLKVLE
+3383 KVLE
-3391 GRSLQAEEFT
+3391 GRPLKADEFT
-3401 FTLTSEDADAPMPEK
+3401 FNVTSNDETAPMPEK
-3416 SEVKNDAKGQINF
+3416 TEVKNEEGGNIDF

-3440 DATEKTFTYQV
+3440 DETEKTFTYQV

-3546 ADGKVTFKSLT
+3546 ADGSVAFKSLS

-3562 TYNYIVKEVKGNAKH
+3562 TYNYTVKEVKGNAKR
-3577 VTYDANAYKVTAT
+3577 VSYDTNAYNVTAT

-3600 VKWSTGTKKEIRF
+3600 VKWSTGTKKEIHF
-3613 YNRYKTK
+3613 YNRYKKK
-3620 TVTSNSNGKHGG
+3620 TVTPNPSGKHGG

-3656 GASAAV
+3656 GASAAI

>member
-1 MGNKTFRKATLWLLV
+1 MLV
-16 LFAVFLFAPF
+16 LFAVFCFAPF

-49 DGTTS
+49 DGTTQYS
-54 YHPSHYFPVGT
+54 PKHYFPVGT
-65 TASDYVYGSGGS
+65 TAPDYVYGNSGS

-88 KSAYVAGAEKII
+88 KVANVPGAEKVI
-100 TGGNVNLYDS
+100 TSGNVNLYDS

-132 QEPSRDVIQTSIGKA
+132 QEPSRDVIQASIEKA

-198 SVEIDGIKNLKG
+198 TVEIDGIKNLKG

-216 DSWSFAI
+216 DSWNFAI
-223 KADSA
+223 QADTN
-228 DAPMPEKSTVSIQPE
+228 DAPMPEKTTARIQSE
-243 DDAVEYFTF
+243 DGAVEYFTF
-252 GEIHFTRADLAGTNS
+252 GEIHFTRADLKGSNS

-276 SGSVANVTND
+276 SGSVPNVTND
-286 SATHTV
+286 SASHTV
-292 NVTVSYDRNTKKL
+292 NVTVSYDRNKRKL
-305 SVKAAYLNGGKSGS
+305 SAKAEYLNGGKSGS

-327 HKPVTSVQGKKV
+327 HKPVTRVQVEKV
-339 WADSNDRS
+339 WSDSNDRS
-347 QMRPEFITIHLL
+347 RMRPESITIHLL

-372 ANDWKWTFDNL
+372 ADDWKWTFDNL

-404 YTSAESKDAD
+404 YTSAESTDAD

-425 EKLELKGDSALKV
+425 EKLELKGDAALKV
-438 TKVVVGKKSA
+438 TKVVIGKKST

-491 VEITKAGTYQFKV
+491 VEITKAGTYKFKV

-513 GWDYDNRERTLTVK
+513 GWNYDNRERTLTVK

-557 DGDTAIT
+557 DADTAIT
-564 GLKTLIGRNML
+564 GRKTLVGRNML
-575 KDEEFNFTLKAGDEA
+575 KDEEFNFTLKAGDAA
-590 TQKAID
+590 TRKAID

-652 GKILKVK
+652 GKVLKVK

-669 VQMNSPSYKNVYEA
+669 VQMNSPSCKNVYEA

-694 LLSENGNKLSVKDGQ
+694 LLNENGNKLSVKDGQ
-709 FEFNVYYSGHEDQE
+709 FEFNVYYAGHEDRE

-738 HFGTLSYSISD
+738 HFGTLSYTISD

-759 DKKVLASGAEYSI
+759 DKKVLANGAEYSI

-814 KKLNFENVYKSEKAT
+814 KKLNFENIYKSDKAT
-829 VNFEGL
+829 VNFEGQ
-835 KVLEGRSLKAGEFT
+835 KVLEGRNLKADEFT
-849 FKVASADA
+849 FKVTSDDADA
-857 DTPMPEAREAQ
+857 PMPKAREAQ
-868 NKANGSVNF
+868 NRANGSVNF
-877 GTITYGKDDL
+877 GTVTYGKDDL

-895 TYKITESG
+895 TYKVSESG
-903 NHPGVSND
+903 KQPGVSND
-911 TETKTVKVT
+911 TETKIVKVT

-927 HITAELNPKAAPLF
+927 HITAETDPKTAPLF
-941 TFNNT
+941 AFNNT
-946 YRTTSQDSSVTGQ
+946 YSTKPMDSAVTGQ
-959 VSIKKALAGRAMED
+959 VQIKKALAGRAMED

-985 KTVGNATND
+985 KTVGEGTND
-994 KDGNITFPA
+994 KDGNISFPA
-1003 LTFQNVG
+1003 LTFKNVG

-1029 TTSYRV
+1029 ATPYKV

-1050 WKSGTGTILFKN
+1050 WKSGTGAILFKN
-1062 TYSVDPTEA
+1062 TYRVDPTDV
-1071 TPSVEKEIIGE
+1071 TPSVEKKITGE

-1094 TGTDNAPMPKGSV
+1094 TGTGNAPMPKGSV
-1107 DGEKTETITGEGQ
+1107 DGEKTETIAGEGQ
-1120 TEFGKITFT
+1120 TDFGKITFT
-1129 QAGTYTYKV
+1129 RAGTYTYKV
-1138 TEKLGNEAS
+1138 TEELGNEAS

-1164 RGELKAEQSITTG
+1164 RGELKAEQSITAG
-1177 GKSANAMVFTN
+1177 GKSADSMVFTN

-1206 LVGRSMQADEQFE
+1206 LVGRSMLKDEKFE
-1219 FTLKAGDEATQK
+1219 FVLKAGDAETQK
-1231 AIDEKDIV
+1231 ALDEKDIV
-1239 LTDTDASLSGMK
+1239 LDDTNASLSGMK

-1269 EYTFTATE
+1269 EYTFTVTE
-1277 KDGRKAGMTYDTA
+1277 KDGGKAGMTYDDNE
-1290 AKTFKVKVFKKN
+1290 KVLKVKVAKKN
-1302 GVMSTVQENQP
+1302 GVMTAVQEETP
-1313 TFKNT
+1313 AFRNT
-1318 YEASGEYTPAGTKTL
+1318 YEAAGEYTPEGTKTL
-1333 LNENGNK
+1333 LSEKKNK
-1340 LSVKDNQFKFSVY
+1340 LTIKAGEFKFSVY
-1353 YAGHEEGEPVI
+1353 YAGHEDRKPVT
-1364 TGTTAGGKD
+1364 TGVTTSGKD
-1373 AAIQFGKLS
+1373 AAIHFGTLS
-1382 YTISDLEK
+1382 YTVSDLEK
-1390 LVAKG
+1390 LVTKG
-1395 YADKKVLEDGAE
+1395 YATKTAKEDGAE
-1407 YSINYAVTENA
+1407 YSINYVVTENA
-1418 TGNSALQQN
+1418 TDNSALQQN
-1427 TQVQTFRVVVT
+1427 TQSTPFRVVVK
-1438 DNGSGNLAT
+1438 DNAGGRLSVESGTGKKLD
-1447 KSVYGQKIAFENLY
+1447 FENEY
-1461 KSDKATV
+1461 KSEKAAV
-1468 NFEGQKVLEGRKL
+1468 SFEGLKVLEGRKL
-1481 KADEFSFKFTS
+1481 NADEFTFHVTS
-1492 DEANAP
+1492 DDENAP

-1505 QNKAD
+1505 KNKAN
-1510 GSVNFGAITYGKND
+1510 GRISFGTVTYGKDD
-1524 LGDATEKTF
+1524 LGDETEKTF

-1540 GNQPGVSNDTETKI
+1540 GN
-1554 VKVTVKDDGKGHITA
+1554 
-1569 ETNPNT
+1569 
-1575 APLFTFNN
+1575 
-1583 TYSTT
+1583 
-1588 SQDSSV
+1588 
-1594 TGQVQM
+1594 
-1600 KKALTGRALKDGE
+1600 R
-1613 FHFVLK
+1613 
-1619 NEAGKEVGKAVN
+1619 
-1631 DKDGN
+1631 
-1636 ITFPKLTFKNVG
+1636 
-1648 TYNYTV
+1648 
-1654 EEVAGNDRHITYD
+1654 
-1667 TTSYAVSAVVTD
+1667 
-1679 NLDGTLKVT
+1679 
-1688 WNSGTGNIQF
+1688 
-1698 RNTYTVD
+1698 
-1705 STNAT
+1705 
-1710 PSVEK
+1710 
-1715 KIAGG
+1715 
-1720 NPAKDST
+1720 
-1727 FRFTLTG
+1727 
-1734 KDNAPMPEGSKDG
+1734 
-1747 VKSASI
+1747 
-1753 TGEGK
+1753 
-1758 ADFGKITFDKAG
+1758 
-1770 TYTYKVSEKIGS
+1770 
-1782 ESSYNYDATEYT
+1782 
-1794 LTYKVKDVDGELKAE
+1794 
-1809 KSITAGGKSADS
+1809 
-1821 MVFTN
+1821 
-1826 KYAPAS
+1826 
-1832 LDGDTALTG
+1832 
-1841 TKTLIG
+1841 
-1847 RNMLKDEEFNFTLKA
+1847 
-1862 GDEATQ
+1862 
-1868 KAIDEKDIVLGSTNA
+1868 
-1883 RVSIL
+1883 
-1888 SNGSTTTFMFGR
+1888 
-1900 AEFAKEGE
+1900 
-1908 YTFLVTERDGGK
+1908 
-1920 PGMKYDTESKNLKVK
+1920 
-1935 VSKVNG
+1935 
-1941 IMTAVQEKTPAFK
+1941 
-1954 NTYEASGEYTPEGS
+1954 
-1968 KTLLNENGNKMS
+1968 
-1980 VKDDQFKFSVYYA
+1980 
-1993 GHEDQDPIITGTT
+1993 
-2006 GNGKYAPIHFG
+2006 
-2017 TLSYTISGLEKLVAK
+2017 
-2032 GYADKKVLAN
+2032 
-2042 GAEYSINY
+2042 
-2050 GVTENATGNSALQQ
+2050 
-2064 NTQTQTF
+2064 
-2071 RVVVKDNGT
+2071 
-2080 GKLTVE
+2080 
-2086 SGTGKKLNFE
+2086 
-2096 NVYKSEKATVNFEG
+2096 
-2110 LKVLEGRSLKAGE
+2110 
-2123 FSFKI
+2123 
-2128 ASDDANAPMPEQ
+2128 
-2140 TEVKNHANG
+2140 
-2149 SVNFGTITYGKNDL
+2149 
-2163 GDATEKTFTYKVTES
+2163 
-2178 GNHPGVAN
+2178 PGVAN

-2204 ITAETNPNAAP
+2204 ITAETDPKTAP

-2225 QPMDSSVTGQV
+2225 KPMDSAVTGQV

-2259 EGKTVDNAV
+2259 EGKTLDNAV

-2366 RFTLTGKDNA
+2366 RFILTGKDNA
-2376 PMPEGSKDSVKSA
+2376 PMPEGSKDGKKSTSV
-2389 SITGEGKADFGK
+2389 TGEGKADFGK

-2420 ESSYNYDSTEYT
+2420 ESSYNYDSNEYT
-2432 LTYKVT
+2432 LIYKVK

-2479 TKELTGRSMLKDEK
+2479 TKELVGRSMQKDEK
-2493 FEFTLKAGDEETQK
+2493 FEFTLKAGDEATQK
-2507 AIDEKDIVLDDTH
+2507 AIDEKDIVLDDTN

-2572 KVAKENGIMTAVQ
+2572 KVAKV
-2585 EETPTFKNVYEASG
+2585 
-2599 EYTPAGTKTLL
+2599 
-2610 SENGNKLSVKD
+2610 
-2621 NQFKFSV
+2621 
-2628 YYAGHEDQKP
+2628 
-2638 VTTGVTTS
+2638 
-2646 GKDAAIHFGTLSYTV
+2646 
-2661 SDLEKLVAKGYAAKT
+2661 
-2676 AKDDGAEYS
+2676 
-2685 INYAVTENATGNSAL
+2685 
-2700 QQNTQV
+2700 
-2706 QTFRVVVTDNGSGNL
+2706 
-2721 ATKSVYGQK
+2721 
-2730 IAFENLYKSDKA
+2730 
-2742 TVNFEGQKVLEGRKL
+2742 
-2757 KADEFSFKFTSDE
+2757 
-2770 ANAPMPEQAEVKNKA
+2770 
-2785 NGQISFGTVTYGKDD
+2785 
-2800 LGDETEKTFTY
+2800 
-2811 KVKESGNRPGVAN
+2811 
-2824 DTETKTVKVTVKDDG
+2824 
-2839 KGHITAETDPKTAPL
+2839 
-2854 FAFSNTYSTKPM
+2854 
-2866 DSSVTDQ
+2866 
-2873 VQMKKVIVG
+2873 
-2882 RAMEEGEFHFVLKNE
+2882 
-2897 EGKTLDN
+2897 
-2904 AVNDKAGNITFDKL
+2904 
-2918 TFKKVGTYNYTVE
+2918 
-2931 EVAGNDR
+2931 
-2938 HITYD
+2938 
-2943 ATPYTISAIVT
+2943 
-2954 DNLDGTLKVTWKS
+2954 
-2967 GTGAILFK
+2967 
-2975 NTYTPDST
+2975 
-2983 DAAPSVEKKIAG
+2983 
-2995 KNPAK
+2995 
-3000 DSTFRFTLT
+3000 
-3009 GKDNAPM
+3009 
-3016 PEGSKDDRKTVKIT
+3016 
-3030 GEGKAD
+3030 
-3036 FGKINFTRAGTY
+3036 
-3048 TYKVAEEN
+3048 
-3056 GNESSYNYDST
+3056 
-3067 EYTLTYKVT
+3067 
-3076 DVRGTLKA
+3076 
-3084 EQSITA
+3084 
-3090 GGKSADAMVFTNKY
+3090 
-3104 APASMEGDAAIT
+3104 
-3116 GTKELAG
+3116 
-3123 RSMQK
+3123 
-3128 NEKFEFTLKA
+3128 
-3138 GDEATQKAIDEKDIV
+3138 
-3153 LDDTHASLSGMR
+3153 
-3165 DGQKS
+3165 
-3170 TFSFGR
+3170 
-3176 AEFSKEG
+3176 
-3183 EYTFTVTEKDG
+3183 
-3194 GKTGM
+3194 
-3199 TYDTKEKTFKVKVA
+3199 
-3213 KENGIMTAVQEETP
+3213 NGIMTAVQEETP

-3263 FSVYYAGHTD
+3263 FSVYYTGHTD
-3273 GEAVTTGTTGSGK
+3273 GEAVTTGTTGNGK
-3286 EAEIHFGKISYT
+3286 DAEIGFGKLSYT
-3298 ISELEKLVQ
+3298 ISDLEKLVAK
-3307 NGYANKVEIDGGTR
+3307 GYADKAELDNGARYYIDYRVIENASENIALQANTQAPTFRVE
-3321 YVINYVVTE
+3321 VT
-3330 NPSDNDAMQQ
+3330 
-3340 NTEAKGVQVFV
+3340 
-3351 EDNGDGTLSVE
+3351 DNGDGTLRAE
-3362 SEGADHLD
+3362 SEEGLKLA
-3370 FENRYKSGEAKVA
+3370 FENLYKSDKATVHLNGQ
-3383 LEGLKVLE
+3383 KVLE
-3391 GRSLQAEEFT
+3391 GRPLKADEFT
-3401 FTLTSEDADAPMPEK
+3401 FNVTSDEENAPMPEK
-3416 SEVKNDAKGQINF
+3416 TEVKNEEGGNIDF

-3475 DGEGHITA
+3475 DGKGHITA

-3546 ADGKVTFKSLT
+3546 ADGSVAFKSLT

-3562 TYNYIVKEVKGNAKH
+3562 TYNYTVKEVKGNAKR
-3577 VTYDANAYKVTAT
+3577 VSYDANAYQVTAT

-3600 VKWSTGTKKEIRF
+3600 VKWSTGTKKEIHF
-3613 YNRYKTK
+3613 YNSYKKK
-3620 TVTSNSNGKHGG
+3620 TVTPNPSGKHGG
-3632 KADNNNI
+3632 KDDNNNI

-3656 GASAAV
+3656 GASAAI

>member
-1 MGNKTFRKATLWLLV
+1 MGNKILRRATLWLLV
-16 LFAVFLFAPF
+16 LFVVFCFAPF
-26 SSSADDGYDAHFFI
+26 SSSADNGYDAHFFI

-49 DGTTS
+49 DGTTHYS
-54 YHPSHYFPVGT
+54 PKHYFPVGT
-65 TASDYVYGSGGS
+65 TASGYVYGSGGS

-88 KSAYVAGAEKII
+88 KSAYVPGAEAAI

-110 FGTEANTEALHK
+110 FDTEALHT

-132 QEPSRDVIQTSIGKA
+132 QEPSRDVIQASIEKA

-152 ATLYAKGE
+152 AAMYAKGE

-181 YYVKTGQVVDK
+181 YYVKSGQVVDK
-192 PETDSG
+192 PETDS
-198 SVEIDGIKNLKG
+198 STVEIDGIKNLKG

-216 DSWSFAI
+216 DSWNFAI
-223 KADSA
+223 QADTD
-228 DAPMPEKSTVSIQPE
+228 DAPMPEKTTARIQPE

-252 GEIHFTRADLAGTNS
+252 GEIRFTRADLKGANS

-286 SATHTV
+286 SASHTV
-292 NVTVSYDRNTKKL
+292 NVTVSYDRNKRKL
-305 SVKAAYLNGGKSGS
+305 SAKAEYMNGGKSGS

-327 HKPVTSVQGKKV
+327 HKPVTRVQVEKV
-339 WADSNDRS
+339 WSDSNDRS
-347 QMRPEFITIHLL
+347 RMRPESITIHLL

-372 ANDWKWTFDNL
+372 ADDWKWTFDNL

-404 YTSAESKDAD
+404 YTSAESTDAD

-425 EKLELKGDSALKV
+425 EKLELKGDAALKV

-476 DSIPADGAETKSFQP
+476 DRIPADGAETKSFQP
-491 VEITKAGTYQFKV
+491 VEITKAGTYKFKV

-557 DGDTAIT
+557 DGDTAII

-575 KDEEFNFTLKAGDEA
+575 KDEEFNFTLKAGDAA

-652 GKILKVK
+652 GKVLKVK

-694 LLSENGNKLSVKDGQ
+694 LLNENGNKLSVKDGQ
-709 FEFNVYYSGHEDQE
+709 FEFNVYYSGHEDRE

-738 HFGTLSYSISD
+738 HFGTLSYTISD

-759 DKKVLASGAEYSI
+759 DKKVLANGAEYSI

-785 LQQNTQTQTFRVVV
+785 LQQNTQTQTFRVVM

-806 LTVESGTG
+806 LTVKSGTG
-814 KKLNFENVYKSEKAT
+814 KKLNFENEYKSEKAT

-835 KVLEGRSLKAGEFT
+835 KVLEGRNLKADEFT
-849 FKVASADA
+849 FKVTSDDADA
-857 DTPMPEAREAQ
+857 PMPKAREAQ
-868 NKANGSVNF
+868 NRANGSVNF
-877 GTITYGKDDL
+877 GTVTYGKDDL

-895 TYKITESG
+895 TYKVTESG
-903 NHPGVSND
+903 KQPGVRND
-911 TETKTVKVT
+911 TETKIVKVT
-920 VKDDGKG
+920 VKDDGKC
-927 HITAELNPKAAPLF
+927 HITAELDPKAAPLF

-946 YRTTSQDSSVTGQ
+946 YSTTSRESSVTGQ

-973 GEFHFVLKDEKG
+973 GEFHFVLKDENG
-985 KTVGNATND
+985 KTVGEGTND
-994 KDGNITFPA
+994 KDGNISFPA
-1003 LTFQNVG
+1003 LTFKSVG

-1029 TTSYRV
+1029 ATPYKV

-1050 WKSGTGTILFKN
+1050 WKSGTGAILFKN
-1062 TYSVDPTEA
+1062 TYTVDPTDA
-1071 TPSVEKEIIGE
+1071 APSVEKKITGG

-1094 TGTDNAPMPKGSV
+1094 TGTGNAPMPKGSV

-1120 TEFGKITFT
+1120 TDFGKITFT
-1129 QAGTYTYKV
+1129 RAGTYTYKV
-1138 TEKLGNEAS
+1138 TEELGNEAS

-1164 RGELKAEQSITTG
+1164 RGELKAEQSITAG
-1177 GKSANAMVFTN
+1177 GKSADSMVFTN

-1206 LVGRSMQADEQFE
+1206 LVGRSMLDGETFDFA
-1219 FTLKAGDEATQK
+1219 LKAGDEATQK
-1231 AIDEKDIV
+1231 AIDDKDIV

-1269 EYTFTATE
+1269 EYTFTVTE
-1277 KDGRKAGMTYDTA
+1277 KDGGKAGMTYDTE

-1302 GVMSTVQENQP
+1302 GVMSMVQENKP

-1318 YEASGEYTPAGTKTL
+1318 YEASGEYTPAGSKTL

-1353 YAGHEEGEPVI
+1353 YAGHEDGEPVI
-1364 TGTTAGGKD
+1364 TGTTTGGKD

-1395 YADKKVLEDGAE
+1395 YADKKVLENGAE

-1438 DNGSGNLAT
+1438 DNGSGNLAA
-1447 KSVYGQKIAFENLY
+1447 KSTYGQKIAFENLY

-1498 MPEQTEV
+1498 MPDQTEV

-1533 TYKVKES
+1533 TYKVKEY
-1540 GNQPGVSNDTETKI
+1540 GNRPGVANDTETKT

-1569 ETNPNT
+1569 ETDPNA

-1583 TYSTT
+1583 TYSTA

-1636 ITFPKLTFKNVG
+1636 ITFSKLTFKNVG

-1654 EEVAGNDRHITYD
+1654 EEVPGNDRHITYD
-1667 TTSYAVSAVVTD
+1667 TTSCAVSAV
-1679 NLDGTLKVT
+1679 
-1688 WNSGTGNIQF
+1688 
-1698 RNTYTVD
+1698 
-1705 STNAT
+1705 
-1710 PSVEK
+1710 
-1715 KIAGG
+1715 
-1720 NPAKDST
+1720 
-1727 FRFTLTG
+1727 
-1734 KDNAPMPEGSKDG
+1734 
-1747 VKSASI
+1747 
-1753 TGEGK
+1753 
-1758 ADFGKITFDKAG
+1758 
-1770 TYTYKVSEKIGS
+1770 
-1782 ESSYNYDATEYT
+1782 
-1794 LTYKVKDVDGELKAE
+1794 
-1809 KSITAGGKSADS
+1809 
-1821 MVFTN
+1821 
-1826 KYAPAS
+1826 
-1832 LDGDTALTG
+1832 
-1841 TKTLIG
+1841 
-1847 RNMLKDEEFNFTLKA
+1847 
-1862 GDEATQ
+1862 
-1868 KAIDEKDIVLGSTNA
+1868 
-1883 RVSIL
+1883 
-1888 SNGSTTTFMFGR
+1888 
-1900 AEFAKEGE
+1900 
-1908 YTFLVTERDGGK
+1908 
-1920 PGMKYDTESKNLKVK
+1920 
-1935 VSKVNG
+1935 
-1941 IMTAVQEKTPAFK
+1941 
-1954 NTYEASGEYTPEGS
+1954 
-1968 KTLLNENGNKMS
+1968 
-1980 VKDDQFKFSVYYA
+1980 
-1993 GHEDQDPIITGTT
+1993 
-2006 GNGKYAPIHFG
+2006 
-2017 TLSYTISGLEKLVAK
+2017 
-2032 GYADKKVLAN
+2032 
-2042 GAEYSINY
+2042 
-2050 GVTENATGNSALQQ
+2050 
-2064 NTQTQTF
+2064 
-2071 RVVVKDNGT
+2071 
-2080 GKLTVE
+2080 
-2086 SGTGKKLNFE
+2086 
-2096 NVYKSEKATVNFEG
+2096 
-2110 LKVLEGRSLKAGE
+2110 
-2123 FSFKI
+2123 
-2128 ASDDANAPMPEQ
+2128 
-2140 TEVKNHANG
+2140 
-2149 SVNFGTITYGKNDL
+2149 
-2163 GDATEKTFTYKVTES
+2163 
-2178 GNHPGVAN
+2178 
-2186 DTETKTVKVTV
+2186 
-2197 KDDGKGH
+2197 
-2204 ITAETNPNAAP
+2204 
-2215 LFAFNNTYST
+2215 
-2225 QPMDSSVTGQV
+2225 
-2236 QIKKA
+2236 
-2241 LAGRSMEEGEFHF
+2241 
-2254 VLKNE
+2254 
-2259 EGKTVDNAV
+2259 
-2268 NDKDGNIT
+2268 
-2276 FKKLTFKNVGTYNY
+2276 
-2290 TVEEVAGN
+2290 
-2298 DRHITYDKNSYN
+2298 
-2310 VSAAVTDNLDGTL
+2310 
-2323 KVTWTSGT
+2323 
-2331 GAILFKNTYT
+2331 
-2341 VDPTD
+2341 
-2346 ATPSVE
+2346 
-2352 KKIAGGNPAKDSTF
+2352 
-2366 RFTLTGKDNA
+2366 
-2376 PMPEGSKDSVKSA
+2376 
-2389 SITGEGKADFGK
+2389 
-2401 ITFDKAGTYT
+2401 
-2411 YKVAEENGN
+2411 
-2420 ESSYNYDSTEYT
+2420 
-2432 LTYKVT
+2432 
-2438 DVKGELKA
+2438 
-2446 EQSITAGD
+2446 
-2454 KSADE
+2454 
-2459 MVFTNEY
+2459 
-2466 APASMD
+2466 
-2472 GDTAITG
+2472 
-2479 TKELTGRSMLKDEK
+2479 
-2493 FEFTLKAGDEETQK
+2493 
-2507 AIDEKDIVLDDTH
+2507 
-2520 ASLSGMRD
+2520 
-2528 GQKST
+2528 
-2533 FSFGRAEFSKEGE
+2533 
-2546 YTFTVTEKDG
+2546 
-2556 GKAGMTYDTKE
+2556 
-2567 KTFKV
+2567 
-2572 KVAKENGIMTAVQ
+2572 
-2585 EETPTFKNVYEASG
+2585 
-2599 EYTPAGTKTLL
+2599 
-2610 SENGNKLSVKD
+2610 
-2621 NQFKFSV
+2621 
-2628 YYAGHEDQKP
+2628 
-2638 VTTGVTTS
+2638 
-2646 GKDAAIHFGTLSYTV
+2646 
-2661 SDLEKLVAKGYAAKT
+2661 
-2676 AKDDGAEYS
+2676 
-2685 INYAVTENATGNSAL
+2685 
-2700 QQNTQV
+2700 
-2706 QTFRVVVTDNGSGNL
+2706 
-2721 ATKSVYGQK
+2721 
-2730 IAFENLYKSDKA
+2730 
-2742 TVNFEGQKVLEGRKL
+2742 
-2757 KADEFSFKFTSDE
+2757 
-2770 ANAPMPEQAEVKNKA
+2770 
-2785 NGQISFGTVTYGKDD
+2785 
-2800 LGDETEKTFTY
+2800 
-2811 KVKESGNRPGVAN
+2811 
-2824 DTETKTVKVTVKDDG
+2824 
-2839 KGHITAETDPKTAPL
+2839 
-2854 FAFSNTYSTKPM
+2854 
-2866 DSSVTDQ
+2866 
-2873 VQMKKVIVG
+2873 
-2882 RAMEEGEFHFVLKNE
+2882 
-2897 EGKTLDN
+2897 
-2904 AVNDKAGNITFDKL
+2904 
-2918 TFKKVGTYNYTVE
+2918 
-2931 EVAGNDR
+2931 
-2938 HITYD
+2938 
-2943 ATPYTISAIVT
+2943 VT

-3000 DSTFRFTLT
+3000 DSTFHFTLT

-3016 PEGSKDDRKTVKIT
+3016 PEGSKDGRKTVKIT

-3067 EYTLTYKVT
+3067 EYTLTYKVK
-3076 DVRGTLKA
+3076 DVDGKLKA
-3084 EQSITA
+3084 EKSITA
-3090 GGKSADAMVFTNKY
+3090 GDKNADEMVFTNEY
-3104 APASMEGDAAIT
+3104 APASMDGDTAIT
-3116 GTKELAG
+3116 GTKELIG

-3128 NEKFEFTLKA
+3128 DEKFEFTLKA
-3138 GDEATQKAIDEKDIV
+3138 GDAETQKALDEKDIV
-3153 LDDTHASLSGMR
+3153 LDDTNASLSGMK
-3165 DGQKS
+3165 DGEKA

-3194 GKTGM
+3194 GKAGM
-3199 TYDTKEKTFKVKVA
+3199 TCDDNEKVLKVKVA
-3213 KENGIMTAVQEETP
+3213 KKNGVMTAVQEETP
-3227 TFKNVYEAS
+3227 AFRNTYEAA
-3236 GEFTPAGTKTLLSE
+3236 GEYTPEGTKTLLSE
-3250 NGNKLSV
+3250 KKNKLTI
-3257 KDNQFK
+3257 KAGEFK
-3263 FSVYYAGHTD
+3263 FSVYYAGHED
-3273 GEAVTTGTTGSGK
+3273 QKPVTTGVTTSGK
-3286 EAEIHFGKISYT
+3286 DAAIHFGTLSYT
-3298 ISELEKLVQ
+3298 VSELEELVAK
-3307 NGYANKVEIDGGTR
+3307 GYADKAELDNGARYYID
-3321 YVINYVVTE
+3321 YVVVE
-3330 NPSDNDAMQQ
+3330 NASENNALQA
-3340 NTEAKGVQVFV
+3340 NTQAPTFRV
-3351 EDNGDGTLSVE
+3351 EVTDNGDGTLTAE
-3362 SEGADHLD
+3362 SEEGSKLA
-3370 FENRYKSGEAKVA
+3370 FENLYKSDKATVHFNGQ
-3383 LEGLKVLE
+3383 KVLE
-3391 GRSLQAEEFT
+3391 GRPLKADEFT
-3401 FTLTSEDADAPMPEK
+3401 FNVTSDEENAPMPEK
-3416 SEVKNDAKGQINF
+3416 TEVKNEEGGNIDF

-3440 DATEKTFTYQV
+3440 DATEKTYTYQV

-3546 ADGKVTFKSLT
+3546 ADGSVAFKSLT

-3562 TYNYIVKEVKGNAKH
+3562 TYNYTVKEVKGNAKR
-3577 VTYDANAYKVTAT
+3577 VSYDANAYNVTAT

-3600 VKWSTGTKKEIRF
+3600 VKWSTGTKKEIHF
-3613 YNRYKTK
+3613 YNRYKKK
-3620 TVTSNSNGKHGG
+3620 TVTPNPSGKHGG

-3656 GASAAV
+3656 GASAAI

>member
-1 MGNKTFRKATLWLLV
+1 MLV
-16 LFAVFLFAPF
+16 LFVVFCFAPF
-26 SSSADDGYDAHFFI
+26 SSSADDGGAEHNVTSTVQAAKKAVSSVIGDVEPAPVLGSGYDAHFFI

-49 DGTTS
+49 DGTTHYS
-54 YHPSHYFPVGT
+54 PKHYFPVGT
-65 TASDYVYGSGGS
+65 TASGYVYGSGGS

-88 KSAYVAGAEKII
+88 KSAYVPGAEAAI

-110 FGTEANTEALHK
+110 FDTEALHT

-132 QEPSRDVIQTSIGKA
+132 QEPSRDVIQASIEKA

-152 ATLYAKGE
+152 AAMYAKGE

-169 AESSY
+169 DESPY

-198 SVEIDGIKNLKG
+198 TVEIDGIKNLKG

-216 DSWSFAI
+216 DSWNFAI
-223 KADSA
+223 KADTD
-228 DAPMPEKSTVSIQPE
+228 DAPMPEKTTARIQPE
-243 DDAVEYFTF
+243 DGAVEYFTF
-252 GEIHFTRADLAGTNS
+252 GEIRFTRADLKGSNS
-267 KTFRYTITE
+267 RTFRYTITE

-286 SATHTV
+286 SASHTV
-292 NVTVSYDRNTKKL
+292 NVTVSYDRNKSKL
-305 SVKAAYLNGGKSGS
+305 SAKAEYLNGGKSGS

-327 HKPVTSVQGKKV
+327 HKPVTRVQVEKV

-347 QMRPEFITIHLL
+347 RMRPESITIHLL

-425 EKLELKGDSALKV
+425 EKLELKGDAALKV

-491 VEITKAGTYQFKV
+491 VEITKAGTYKFKV

-527 VADNKGHL
+527 VADNKGRL

-575 KDEEFNFTLKAGDEA
+575 KDEEFNFTLKAGDAA

-652 GKILKVK
+652 GKVLKVK

-694 LLSENGNKLSVKDGQ
+694 LLNENGNKLSVKDGQ
-709 FEFNVYYSGHEDQE
+709 FEFNVYYSGHEDRE

-738 HFGTLSYSISD
+738 HFGTLSYTISD

-759 DKKVLASGAEYSI
+759 DKKVLADGAEYSI
-772 NYAVTE
+772 NYTVTE

-785 LQQNTQTQTFRVVV
+785 LQQNTQTQTFRVVM

-806 LTVESGTG
+806 LTVKSGTG
-814 KKLNFENVYKSEKAT
+814 KKLNFENEYKSEKAT

-835 KVLEGRSLKAGEFT
+835 KVLEGRNLKADEFT
-849 FKVASADA
+849 FKVTSDDADA
-857 DTPMPEAREAQ
+857 PMPKAREAQ
-868 NKANGSVNF
+868 NRANGSVNF
-877 GTITYGKDDL
+877 GTVTYGKDNL

-895 TYKITESG
+895 TYKVSESG

-911 TETKTVKVT
+911 TATKTVKVT

-927 HITAELNPKAAPLF
+927 HITAETDPKAAPLF

-946 YRTTSQDSSVTGQ
+946 YSTAPQDSSVTGQ

-973 GEFHFVLKDEKG
+973 GEFHFVLKDENG
-985 KTVGNATND
+985 KTVGEGTND
-994 KDGNITFPA
+994 KDGNISFPA
-1003 LTFQNVG
+1003 LTFKNVG

-1015 VEEVAGNDSHITYD
+1015 VKEVAGNDSHITYD
-1029 TTSYRV
+1029 ATPYKV

-1050 WKSGTGTILFKN
+1050 WKSGTGAILFKN
-1062 TYSVDPTEA
+1062 TYRVDPTDV
-1071 TPSVEKEIIGE
+1071 TPSVEKKITGE

-1094 TGTDNAPMPKGSV
+1094 TGTGNAPMPKGSV
-1107 DGEKTETITGEGQ
+1107 DGEKTETIAGEGQ
-1120 TEFGKITFT
+1120 TDFGKITFT
-1129 QAGTYTYKV
+1129 RAGTYTYKV
-1138 TEKLGNEAS
+1138 TEELGNEAS

-1164 RGELKAEQSITTG
+1164 RGELKAEQSITAG
-1177 GKSANAMVFTN
+1177 GKSADSMVFTN

-1206 LVGRSMQADEQFE
+1206 LVGRSMLDGETFDFA
-1219 FTLKAGDEATQK
+1219 LKAGDEATQK

-1251 DGEKATF
+1251 NGEKATF

-1269 EYTFTATE
+1269 EYTFTVTE
-1277 KDGRKAGMTYDTA
+1277 KDGGKAGMTYDTE

-1302 GVMSTVQENQP
+1302 GVMSTVQENKP

-1318 YEASGEYTPAGTKTL
+1318 YEASGEYTPAGSKTL

-1353 YAGHEEGEPVI
+1353 YAGHEDGEPVI
-1364 TGTTAGGKD
+1364 TGTTTGGKD

-1407 YSINYAVTENA
+1407 YSINYAVTEN
-1418 TGNSALQQN
+1418 TPKNSALQQN

-1447 KSVYGQKIAFENLY
+1447 KSTYGQKIAFENLY

-1468 NFEGQKVLEGRKL
+1468 NLEGQKVLEGRKL

-1533 TYKVKES
+1533 TYKVKEY
-1540 GNQPGVSNDTETKI
+1540 GNRPGVSNDTETKI

-1569 ETNPNT
+1569 ETDPNT
-1575 APLFTFNN
+1575 T
-1583 TYSTT
+1583 
-1588 SQDSSV
+1588 
-1594 TGQVQM
+1594 
-1600 KKALTGRALKDGE
+1600 
-1613 FHFVLK
+1613 
-1619 NEAGKEVGKAVN
+1619 
-1631 DKDGN
+1631 
-1636 ITFPKLTFKNVG
+1636 
-1648 TYNYTV
+1648 
-1654 EEVAGNDRHITYD
+1654 
-1667 TTSYAVSAVVTD
+1667 
-1679 NLDGTLKVT
+1679 
-1688 WNSGTGNIQF
+1688 
-1698 RNTYTVD
+1698 
-1705 STNAT
+1705 
-1710 PSVEK
+1710 
-1715 KIAGG
+1715 
-1720 NPAKDST
+1720 
-1727 FRFTLTG
+1727 
-1734 KDNAPMPEGSKDG
+1734 
-1747 VKSASI
+1747 
-1753 TGEGK
+1753 
-1758 ADFGKITFDKAG
+1758 
-1770 TYTYKVSEKIGS
+1770 
-1782 ESSYNYDATEYT
+1782 
-1794 LTYKVKDVDGELKAE
+1794 
-1809 KSITAGGKSADS
+1809 
-1821 MVFTN
+1821 
-1826 KYAPAS
+1826 
-1832 LDGDTALTG
+1832 
-1841 TKTLIG
+1841 
-1847 RNMLKDEEFNFTLKA
+1847 
-1862 GDEATQ
+1862 
-1868 KAIDEKDIVLGSTNA
+1868 
-1883 RVSIL
+1883 
-1888 SNGSTTTFMFGR
+1888 
-1900 AEFAKEGE
+1900 
-1908 YTFLVTERDGGK
+1908 
-1920 PGMKYDTESKNLKVK
+1920 
-1935 VSKVNG
+1935 
-1941 IMTAVQEKTPAFK
+1941 
-1954 NTYEASGEYTPEGS
+1954 
-1968 KTLLNENGNKMS
+1968 
-1980 VKDDQFKFSVYYA
+1980 
-1993 GHEDQDPIITGTT
+1993 
-2006 GNGKYAPIHFG
+2006 
-2017 TLSYTISGLEKLVAK
+2017 
-2032 GYADKKVLAN
+2032 
-2042 GAEYSINY
+2042 
-2050 GVTENATGNSALQQ
+2050 
-2064 NTQTQTF
+2064 
-2071 RVVVKDNGT
+2071 
-2080 GKLTVE
+2080 
-2086 SGTGKKLNFE
+2086 
-2096 NVYKSEKATVNFEG
+2096 
-2110 LKVLEGRSLKAGE
+2110 
-2123 FSFKI
+2123 
-2128 ASDDANAPMPEQ
+2128 
-2140 TEVKNHANG
+2140 
-2149 SVNFGTITYGKNDL
+2149 
-2163 GDATEKTFTYKVTES
+2163 
-2178 GNHPGVAN
+2178 
-2186 DTETKTVKVTV
+2186 
-2197 KDDGKGH
+2197 
-2204 ITAETNPNAAP
+2204 P

-2225 QPMDSSVTGQV
+2225 KPMDSAVTGQV

-2259 EGKTVDNAV
+2259 EGKTLDNAV

-2376 PMPEGSKDSVKSA
+2376 PMPEGSKDGVKSA

-2479 TKELTGRSMLKDEK
+2479 TKELTGRSMQKEEK
-2493 FEFTLKAGDEETQK
+2493 FEFTLKAGDEATQK
-2507 AIDEKDIVLDDTH
+2507 AIDEKDIVLDDTN
-2520 ASLSGMRD
+2520 ASLSDMRD

-2628 YYAGHEDQKP
+2628 YYAGH
-2638 VTTGVTTS
+2638 
-2646 GKDAAIHFGTLSYTV
+2646 
-2661 SDLEKLVAKGYAAKT
+2661 
-2676 AKDDGAEYS
+2676 
-2685 INYAVTENATGNSAL
+2685 
-2700 QQNTQV
+2700 
-2706 QTFRVVVTDNGSGNL
+2706 
-2721 ATKSVYGQK
+2721 
-2730 IAFENLYKSDKA
+2730 
-2742 TVNFEGQKVLEGRKL
+2742 
-2757 KADEFSFKFTSDE
+2757 
-2770 ANAPMPEQAEVKNKA
+2770 
-2785 NGQISFGTVTYGKDD
+2785 
-2800 LGDETEKTFTY
+2800 
-2811 KVKESGNRPGVAN
+2811 
-2824 DTETKTVKVTVKDDG
+2824 
-2839 KGHITAETDPKTAPL
+2839 
-2854 FAFSNTYSTKPM
+2854 
-2866 DSSVTDQ
+2866 
-2873 VQMKKVIVG
+2873 
-2882 RAMEEGEFHFVLKNE
+2882 
-2897 EGKTLDN
+2897 
-2904 AVNDKAGNITFDKL
+2904 
-2918 TFKKVGTYNYTVE
+2918 
-2931 EVAGNDR
+2931 
-2938 HITYD
+2938 
-2943 ATPYTISAIVT
+2943 
-2954 DNLDGTLKVTWKS
+2954 
-2967 GTGAILFK
+2967 
-2975 NTYTPDST
+2975 
-2983 DAAPSVEKKIAG
+2983 
-2995 KNPAK
+2995 
-3000 DSTFRFTLT
+3000 
-3009 GKDNAPM
+3009 
-3016 PEGSKDDRKTVKIT
+3016 
-3030 GEGKAD
+3030 
-3036 FGKINFTRAGTY
+3036 
-3048 TYKVAEEN
+3048 
-3056 GNESSYNYDST
+3056 
-3067 EYTLTYKVT
+3067 
-3076 DVRGTLKA
+3076 
-3084 EQSITA
+3084 
-3090 GGKSADAMVFTNKY
+3090 
-3104 APASMEGDAAIT
+3104 
-3116 GTKELAG
+3116 
-3123 RSMQK
+3123 
-3128 NEKFEFTLKA
+3128 
-3138 GDEATQKAIDEKDIV
+3138 
-3153 LDDTHASLSGMR
+3153 
-3165 DGQKS
+3165 
-3170 TFSFGR
+3170 
-3176 AEFSKEG
+3176 
-3183 EYTFTVTEKDG
+3183 
-3194 GKTGM
+3194 
-3199 TYDTKEKTFKVKVA
+3199 
-3213 KENGIMTAVQEETP
+3213 
-3227 TFKNVYEAS
+3227 
-3236 GEFTPAGTKTLLSE
+3236 
-3250 NGNKLSV
+3250 
-3257 KDNQFK
+3257 
-3263 FSVYYAGHTD
+3263 TD

-3286 EAEIHFGKISYT
+3286 DAEIGFGKLSYT
-3298 ISELEKLVQ
+3298 ISGLEKLVAK
-3307 NGYANKVEIDGGTR
+3307 GYADKAELDNGARYYID
-3321 YVINYVVTE
+3321 YVVVE
-3330 NPSDNDAMQQ
+3330 NASENNALQA
-3340 NTEAKGVQVFV
+3340 NTQAPTFRV
-3351 EDNGDGTLSVE
+3351 EVTDNGDGTLTAE
-3362 SEGADHLD
+3362 SEEGSKLA
-3370 FENRYKSGEAKVA
+3370 FENLYKSDKATVHFNGQ
-3383 LEGLKVLE
+3383 KVLE
-3391 GRSLQAEEFT
+3391 GRPLKADEFT
-3401 FTLTSEDADAPMPEK
+3401 FNVTSDEENAPMPEK
-3416 SEVKNDAKGQINF
+3416 AEVKNEEGGNIDF

-3462 DTETKTVKVTVKD
+3462 DTETKAVKVTVKD

-3546 ADGKVTFKSLT
+3546 ADGSVAFKNLT

-3562 TYNYIVKEVKGNAKH
+3562 TYNYIVKEVKGNAKR
-3577 VTYDANAYKVTAT
+3577 VSYDANAYQVTAT

-3613 YNRYKTK
+3613 YNRYKKK
-3620 TVTSNSNGKHGG
+3620 TVNDSNSHGKNGG
-3632 KADNNNI
+3632 KDDNNNI

-3656 GASAAV
+3656 GASAAI

>member
-1 MGNKTFRKATLWLLV
+1 MSSVIGDVEPAPV
-16 LFAVFLFAPF
+16 LG
-26 SSSADDGYDAHFFI
+26 SGYDAHFFI

-49 DGTTS
+49 DGTTHYS
-54 YHPSHYFPVGT
+54 PKHYFPVGT
-65 TASDYVYGSGGS
+65 TASGYVYGSGGS

-88 KSAYVAGAEKII
+88 KVAYVPGAEKAI

-110 FGTEANTEALHK
+110 FDTEALHT

-132 QEPSRDVIQTSIGKA
+132 QEPSRDVLQASIEKA

-152 ATLYAKGE
+152 AAMYAKGE

-169 AESSY
+169 DESPY

-198 SVEIDGIKNLKG
+198 TVEIDGIKNLKG

-216 DSWSFAI
+216 DSWNFAI
-223 KADSA
+223 KADTD
-228 DAPMPEKSTVSIQPE
+228 DAPMPEKTTARIQPE
-243 DDAVEYFTF
+243 DGAVEYFTF
-252 GEIHFTRADLAGTNS
+252 GEIRFTRADLKGSNS
-267 KTFRYTITE
+267 RTFRYTITE
-276 SGSVANVTND
+276 SGSEANVTND
-286 SATHTV
+286 SASHTV
-292 NVTVSYDRNTKKL
+292 NVTVSYDRNKSKL
-305 SVKAAYLNGGKSGS
+305 SAKAEYLNGGKSGS

-327 HKPVTSVQGKKV
+327 HKPVTRVQVEKV
-339 WADSNDRS
+339 WSDSNDRS
-347 QMRPEFITIHLL
+347 QMRPESITIHLL

-372 ANDWKWTFDNL
+372 ADDWKWTFDNL

-404 YTSAESKDAD
+404 YTSAESTDAD

-425 EKLELKGDSALKV
+425 EKLELKGDAALKV

-491 VEITKAGTYQFKV
+491 VEITKAGTYKFKV
-504 KETTTTTAG
+504 KEMTTTTAG

-557 DGDTAIT
+557 DGDTAII

-575 KDEEFNFTLKAGDEA
+575 KDEEFNFTLKAGDAA

-652 GKILKVK
+652 GKVLKVK

-683 AGEYTPAGTKT
+683 AGEYTPTGTKT
-694 LLSENGNKLSVKDGQ
+694 LLNENGNKLSVKDGQ
-709 FEFNVYYSGHEDQE
+709 FEFNVYYSGHEDRE

-738 HFGTLSYSISD
+738 HFGTLSYTISD

-759 DKKVLASGAEYSI
+759 DKKVLANGAEYSI
-772 NYAVTE
+772 NYTVTE

-785 LQQNTQTQTFRVVV
+785 LQQNTQTQTFRVVM

-806 LTVESGTG
+806 LTVKSGTG
-814 KKLNFENVYKSEKAT
+814 KKLNFENEYKSEKAT

-835 KVLEGRSLKAGEFT
+835 KVLEGRNLKADEFT
-849 FKVASADA
+849 FKVTSDDADA
-857 DTPMPEAREAQ
+857 PMPKAREAQ
-868 NKANGSVNF
+868 NRANGSVNF
-877 GTITYGKDDL
+877 GTVTYGKDDL

-895 TYKITESG
+895 TYKVSESG

-911 TETKTVKVT
+911 TATKTVKVT

-927 HITAELNPKAAPLF
+927 HITAETDPKAAPLF

-946 YRTTSQDSSVTGQ
+946 YSTAPQDSSVTGQ

-973 GEFHFVLKDEKG
+973 GEFHFVLKDENG
-985 KTVGNATND
+985 KTVGEGTND
-994 KDGNITFPA
+994 KDGNISFPA
-1003 LTFQNVG
+1003 LTFKNVG

-1015 VEEVAGNDSHITYD
+1015 VKEVAGNDSHITYD
-1029 TTSYRV
+1029 ATPYKV

-1050 WKSGTGTILFKN
+1050 WKSGTGAILFKN
-1062 TYSVDPTEA
+1062 TYRVDPTDV
-1071 TPSVEKEIIGE
+1071 TPSVEKKITGE

-1094 TGTDNAPMPKGSV
+1094 TGTGNAPMPKGSV
-1107 DGEKTETITGEGQ
+1107 DGEKTETIAGEGQ
-1120 TEFGKITFT
+1120 TDFGKITFT
-1129 QAGTYTYKV
+1129 RAGTYTYKV
-1138 TEKLGNEAS
+1138 TEELGNEAS

-1164 RGELKAEQSITTG
+1164 RGELKAEQSITAG
-1177 GKSANAMVFTN
+1177 GKSADSMVFTN

-1206 LVGRSMQADEQFE
+1206 LVGRSMLDGETFDFA
-1219 FTLKAGDEATQK
+1219 LKAGDEATQK

-1251 DGEKATF
+1251 NGEKATF

-1269 EYTFTATE
+1269 EYTFTVTE
-1277 KDGRKAGMTYDTA
+1277 KDGGKAGMTYDDNE
-1290 AKTFKVKVFKKN
+1290 KVLKVKVAKKN
-1302 GVMSTVQENQP
+1302 GVMTAVQEETP
-1313 TFKNT
+1313 AFRNT
-1318 YEASGEYTPAGTKTL
+1318 YEAAGEYTPEGTKTL
-1333 LNENGNK
+1333 LSEKKNK
-1340 LSVKDNQFKFSVY
+1340 LTIKAGEFKFSVY
-1353 YAGHEEGEPVI
+1353 YAGHEDQKPVT
-1364 TGTTAGGKD
+1364 TGVTTSGKD
-1373 AAIQFGKLS
+1373 AAIHFGTLS
-1382 YTISDLEK
+1382 YTVSDLEK

-1395 YADKKVLEDGAE
+1395 YAAKTAKDDGAE
-1407 YSINYAVTENA
+1407 YSINYVVTENE
-1418 TGNSALQQN
+1418 TDNSALQQN
-1427 TQVQTFRVVVT
+1427 TQSTPFRVVVK
-1438 DNGSGNLAT
+1438 DNGGGKLSVKSGTGKKLD
-1447 KSVYGQKIAFENLY
+1447 FENEY
-1461 KSDKATV
+1461 KSEKAAV
-1468 NFEGQKVLEGRKL
+1468 SFEGLKVLEGRKL
-1481 KADEFSFKFTS
+1481 NADEFTFHVTS
-1492 DEANAP
+1492 DDENAP

-1505 QNKAD
+1505 KNKAN
-1510 GSVNFGAITYGKND
+1510 GRISFGTVTYGKDD
-1524 LGDATEKTF
+1524 LGDETEKTF

-1540 GNQPGVSNDTETKI
+1540 GN
-1554 VKVTVKDDGKGHITA
+1554 
-1569 ETNPNT
+1569 
-1575 APLFTFNN
+1575 
-1583 TYSTT
+1583 
-1588 SQDSSV
+1588 
-1594 TGQVQM
+1594 
-1600 KKALTGRALKDGE
+1600 R
-1613 FHFVLK
+1613 
-1619 NEAGKEVGKAVN
+1619 
-1631 DKDGN
+1631 
-1636 ITFPKLTFKNVG
+1636 
-1648 TYNYTV
+1648 
-1654 EEVAGNDRHITYD
+1654 
-1667 TTSYAVSAVVTD
+1667 
-1679 NLDGTLKVT
+1679 
-1688 WNSGTGNIQF
+1688 
-1698 RNTYTVD
+1698 
-1705 STNAT
+1705 
-1710 PSVEK
+1710 
-1715 KIAGG
+1715 
-1720 NPAKDST
+1720 
-1727 FRFTLTG
+1727 
-1734 KDNAPMPEGSKDG
+1734 
-1747 VKSASI
+1747 
-1753 TGEGK
+1753 
-1758 ADFGKITFDKAG
+1758 
-1770 TYTYKVSEKIGS
+1770 
-1782 ESSYNYDATEYT
+1782 
-1794 LTYKVKDVDGELKAE
+1794 
-1809 KSITAGGKSADS
+1809 
-1821 MVFTN
+1821 
-1826 KYAPAS
+1826 
-1832 LDGDTALTG
+1832 
-1841 TKTLIG
+1841 
-1847 RNMLKDEEFNFTLKA
+1847 
-1862 GDEATQ
+1862 
-1868 KAIDEKDIVLGSTNA
+1868 
-1883 RVSIL
+1883 
-1888 SNGSTTTFMFGR
+1888 
-1900 AEFAKEGE
+1900 
-1908 YTFLVTERDGGK
+1908 
-1920 PGMKYDTESKNLKVK
+1920 
-1935 VSKVNG
+1935 
-1941 IMTAVQEKTPAFK
+1941 
-1954 NTYEASGEYTPEGS
+1954 
-1968 KTLLNENGNKMS
+1968 
-1980 VKDDQFKFSVYYA
+1980 
-1993 GHEDQDPIITGTT
+1993 
-2006 GNGKYAPIHFG
+2006 
-2017 TLSYTISGLEKLVAK
+2017 
-2032 GYADKKVLAN
+2032 
-2042 GAEYSINY
+2042 
-2050 GVTENATGNSALQQ
+2050 
-2064 NTQTQTF
+2064 
-2071 RVVVKDNGT
+2071 
-2080 GKLTVE
+2080 
-2086 SGTGKKLNFE
+2086 
-2096 NVYKSEKATVNFEG
+2096 
-2110 LKVLEGRSLKAGE
+2110 
-2123 FSFKI
+2123 
-2128 ASDDANAPMPEQ
+2128 
-2140 TEVKNHANG
+2140 
-2149 SVNFGTITYGKNDL
+2149 
-2163 GDATEKTFTYKVTES
+2163 
-2178 GNHPGVAN
+2178 PGVAN

-2204 ITAETNPNAAP
+2204 ITAETDPKTAP
-2215 LFAFNNTYST
+2215 LFAFSNTYST
-2225 QPMDSSVTGQV
+2225 KPMDSAVTGQV

-2259 EGKTVDNAV
+2259 EGKTLDNAV

-2376 PMPEGSKDSVKSA
+2376 PMPEGSKDGKKSTSV
-2389 SITGEGKADFGK
+2389 TGEGKADFGK

-2432 LTYKVT
+2432 LTYKVE

-2479 TKELTGRSMLKDEK
+2479 TKELAGRSMQKDEK
-2493 FEFTLKAGDEETQK
+2493 FEFTLKAGDEATQK
-2507 AIDEKDIVLDDTH
+2507 AIDEKDIVLDDTS

-2599 EYTPAGTKTLL
+2599 E
-2610 SENGNKLSVKD
+2610 
-2621 NQFKFSV
+2621 
-2628 YYAGHEDQKP
+2628 
-2638 VTTGVTTS
+2638 
-2646 GKDAAIHFGTLSYTV
+2646 
-2661 SDLEKLVAKGYAAKT
+2661 
-2676 AKDDGAEYS
+2676 
-2685 INYAVTENATGNSAL
+2685 
-2700 QQNTQV
+2700 
-2706 QTFRVVVTDNGSGNL
+2706 
-2721 ATKSVYGQK
+2721 
-2730 IAFENLYKSDKA
+2730 
-2742 TVNFEGQKVLEGRKL
+2742 
-2757 KADEFSFKFTSDE
+2757 
-2770 ANAPMPEQAEVKNKA
+2770 
-2785 NGQISFGTVTYGKDD
+2785 
-2800 LGDETEKTFTY
+2800 
-2811 KVKESGNRPGVAN
+2811 
-2824 DTETKTVKVTVKDDG
+2824 
-2839 KGHITAETDPKTAPL
+2839 
-2854 FAFSNTYSTKPM
+2854 
-2866 DSSVTDQ
+2866 
-2873 VQMKKVIVG
+2873 
-2882 RAMEEGEFHFVLKNE
+2882 
-2897 EGKTLDN
+2897 
-2904 AVNDKAGNITFDKL
+2904 
-2918 TFKKVGTYNYTVE
+2918 
-2931 EVAGNDR
+2931 
-2938 HITYD
+2938 
-2943 ATPYTISAIVT
+2943 
-2954 DNLDGTLKVTWKS
+2954 
-2967 GTGAILFK
+2967 
-2975 NTYTPDST
+2975 
-2983 DAAPSVEKKIAG
+2983 
-2995 KNPAK
+2995 
-3000 DSTFRFTLT
+3000 
-3009 GKDNAPM
+3009 
-3016 PEGSKDDRKTVKIT
+3016 
-3030 GEGKAD
+3030 
-3036 FGKINFTRAGTY
+3036 
-3048 TYKVAEEN
+3048 
-3056 GNESSYNYDST
+3056 
-3067 EYTLTYKVT
+3067 
-3076 DVRGTLKA
+3076 
-3084 EQSITA
+3084 
-3090 GGKSADAMVFTNKY
+3090 
-3104 APASMEGDAAIT
+3104 
-3116 GTKELAG
+3116 
-3123 RSMQK
+3123 
-3128 NEKFEFTLKA
+3128 
-3138 GDEATQKAIDEKDIV
+3138 
-3153 LDDTHASLSGMR
+3153 
-3165 DGQKS
+3165 
-3170 TFSFGR
+3170 
-3176 AEFSKEG
+3176 
-3183 EYTFTVTEKDG
+3183 
-3194 GKTGM
+3194 
-3199 TYDTKEKTFKVKVA
+3199 
-3213 KENGIMTAVQEETP
+3213 
-3227 TFKNVYEAS
+3227 
-3236 GEFTPAGTKTLLSE
+3236 FTPAGTKTLLSE

-3263 FSVYYAGHTD
+3263 FSVYYTGHTD
-3273 GEAVTTGTTGSGK
+3273 GEAVTTGTTGNGK
-3286 EAEIHFGKISYT
+3286 DAEIGFGKLTYT
-3298 ISELEKLVQ
+3298 ISDLEKLVAK
-3307 NGYANKVEIDGGTR
+3307 GYADKAELDNGARYYID
-3321 YVINYVVTE
+3321 YVVVE
-3330 NPSDNDAMQQ
+3330 NASENNALQA
-3340 NTEAKGVQVFV
+3340 NTQAPTFRV
-3351 EDNGDGTLSVE
+3351 EVTDNGDGTLTAE
-3362 SEGADHLD
+3362 SEEGSKLA
-3370 FENRYKSGEAKVA
+3370 FENLYKSDKATVHFNGQ
-3383 LEGLKVLE
+3383 KVLE
-3391 GRSLQAEEFT
+3391 GRPLKADEFT
-3401 FTLTSEDADAPMPEK
+3401 FNVTSDKENAPMPEK
-3416 SEVKNDAKGQINF
+3416 TEVKNEEGGNIDF

-3462 DTETKTVKVTVKD
+3462 DTETKAVKVTVKD

-3546 ADGKVTFKSLT
+3546 ADGSVAFKSLT

-3562 TYNYIVKEVKGNAKH
+3562 TYNYIVKEVKGNAKR
-3577 VTYDANAYKVTAT
+3577 VSYDANAYQVTAT

-3613 YNRYKTK
+3613 YNRYKKK
-3620 TVTSNSNGKHGG
+3620 TVNDSNSHGKNGG
-3632 KADNNNI
+3632 KDDNNNI

-3656 GASAAV
+3656 GASAAI